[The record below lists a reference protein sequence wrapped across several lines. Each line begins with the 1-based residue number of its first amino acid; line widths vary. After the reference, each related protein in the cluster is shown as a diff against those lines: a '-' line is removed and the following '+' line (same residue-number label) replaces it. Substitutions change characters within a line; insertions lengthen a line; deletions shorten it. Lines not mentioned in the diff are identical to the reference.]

1 MNKVFKV
8 IWSKAKSAWIVVSEF
23 AKNHDAKG
31 GIHDGQKRYAWL
43 TRAVMLALVLGS
55 GTAWAAD
62 PLYGTSKEKPTFGG
76 ITIGEYPSESGYMFL
91 YGNFMVNGAY
101 GFYDTEK
108 HSFSFGQTWAV
119 THGNSPSKYAYA
131 LGETYQVGDY
141 SFAVG
146 YQAQAGK
153 YSLIL
158 GNEAGISGNDYAI
171 GLGPKTAAG
180 SYGVAIGNGT
190 RTGTGG
196 IAIGSAYSNGSTN
209 VNAAIANDPFSI
221 AIGSGSEVQQN
232 GTGNIAIGYMAQNTA
247 GADAVVLGAF
257 SKSDWRLN
265 AGQQGYAPWEGSNT
279 GNVNN
284 SIFKNSLS
292 SAAWKSTRGG
302 LSIGDITGD
311 KSAWI
316 TRQISGVAAGTQDT
330 DAVNVAQLKAS
341 MTTLSSA
348 DGTVKITPKY
358 NDDGSR
364 TFDLSA
370 SGGSGSGSGGHFV
383 SVTKNNSWESDDS
396 LKNAGNYNN
405 DGATGT
411 QSTAVGVNAQ
421 AKTQGTALGNGANAS
436 NTGATA
442 IGTGSVANG
451 TSSVALGQNASAQ
464 NDNAVAIGHGA
475 GAYNNSVSIGGN
487 AKSTAERSV
496 HIGAMTDSNTT
507 TGSASVSIGA
517 DAKATASGAASLGT
531 GAVASG
537 TDALALGQNSS
548 STGNG
553 SVAIGYQ
560 TQVSNGKE
568 HATAV
573 GTSAEANATEG
584 TVLGYNAKV
593 NGDKGVALGSGAF
606 VSAENGGKTS
616 VALGAGSQVNNGDT
630 TGTPSMAIKDTYGE
644 TSDSTTY
651 KFAGT
656 NPTGTISVGS
666 GSGSSEQT
674 RTITHVAA
682 GQVNSTSTDAINGSQ
697 LYGVTQSIE
706 KVEQNVAK
714 TATRYYSVN
723 ASDTGAGSNYL
734 NDGAHGPSSL
744 AAGNKAAAYGT
755 GSVAIGL
762 SSVAGKTTDNTETYA
777 SIAIGPYAK
786 SQGAGAIAL
795 GNSTQASGYGSLALG
810 GGATV
815 TSWGGVALGGTTS
828 TTASGGV
835 ALGTGSQASTKYGIT
850 GYLSSSK
857 TANQADS
864 VWTSTTGAVSVGG
877 GTFKVGSETKTYT
890 RQITNLAAGKQ
901 DTDAVNVAQL
911 KAVEQE
917 GLSLTGNDNQKVTQ
931 SLGGNFNITGG
942 LTGDALTGTK
952 ASTANLGVRKNA
964 AGDGLEVVMT
974 TTPSFDTVTANH
986 SITVKN
992 ASTADGTSDIF
1003 IGGNGLFMGT
1013 KKITGLAAGTDT
1025 TDAVNFGQLR
1035 AVSGD
1040 LSAFENKTIQL
1051 GGNDGGTI
1059 SRKLGENPILIQ
1071 GAGTKDN
1078 VKYSGTNLRTYVDQN
1093 GVLQILLDKE
1103 LLEDRIDVGSALA
1116 NPTDR
1121 RVNYPVVL
1129 GTDATDATI
1138 GYVGINGRN
1147 GTSAV
1152 ITSYA
1157 GSPIPGSAYN
1167 YTGSEGKSRMTR
1179 LEYTDQNGHAHHLAT
1194 MTDGLSFGGDNS
1206 QVQIDSDSD
1215 TLTGTNVI
1223 SRKLRA
1229 TEPGTKDTNNYLQIK
1244 GGADAAK
1251 LSDKN
1256 IGVQASSADGSLT
1269 VKLSQ
1274 ELTGLTSA
1282 QFGTTTI
1289 NGSGLTLGNTGISL
1303 TSSGLN
1309 NGGQKITN
1317 VQAGDISST
1326 STDAIIG
1333 SQLTNILNADGSAK
1347 GISFG
1352 AESAAGSH
1360 TNPTSVAIGGNVTL
1374 KGAGGD
1380 GTHKNLSTRVTD
1392 KGELTVTM
1400 APEIQ
1405 ENKIYVGTQI
1415 PKESSPT
1422 GKVNYPVILG
1432 ENTVGTDTYGYVGI
1446 KGKNGSQLYLTADK
1460 DTSNNTRLDYLD
1472 ANNNAHLVALTSDG
1486 YTFAGDTGTANTLAL
1501 NSTLSITGG
1510 IKDTGNLTTG
1520 NIGVV
1525 SSGNSGLTVQLA
1537 KSLTGL
1543 TDATFNSGAAQT
1555 KIDASGVTAPAYQVG
1570 TKTYIDSQ
1578 GLHANGQKVTAVQ
1591 AGNLSA
1597 DSTDAVNGSQLFA
1610 ANQKVSANT
1619 ANIADLTT
1627 RLNDAGMTFAGD
1639 SGTPVSKKLN
1649 ETLTLTGG
1657 ETSADNLTQ
1666 LSDKNIGLVADTEG
1680 KLEVRLAKN
1689 LTGLTGA
1696 AFSNGTFT
1704 TQLTGNGLTIT
1715 PTSSGNAVTLT
1726 AQNLNLGGR
1735 QLHGVQA
1742 GEVTATSTDAVNG
1755 SQLYT
1760 VKDTAEKAQAEAQ
1773 KHSTVSGS
1781 GNVAVTPSDNTDG
1794 SKNYAVSLNDTVT
1807 LGSNGTVITLDGTQ
1821 GTASFG
1827 TGTNAV
1833 KVDGT
1838 TGSITG
1844 SSLQVSGNVRA
1855 GSVAVGDIRLNSTA
1869 DAASNIAANTITGL
1883 SNTSYTST
1891 AQLVDNRAATEGELG
1906 DVIESIQNGT
1916 IVKGLLTTVKE
1927 GANISVVA
1935 DDKSGSTKTQYTIGL
1950 SDVLTGLT
1958 SAEFTNGNT
1967 GTEARTATVTS
1978 DGISLGS
1985 EDTSAQFTRTKV
1997 SAGNQ
2002 QIQHVASGLTGNLYT
2017 DAADNNAATVGDLKA
2032 QSQTLTDTGVVFAG
2046 NTGSGTLA
2054 LGKTAKI
2061 QGANL
2066 ADGATLAADYTTAN
2080 LTTATV
2086 KASDGTVTTTI
2097 YGKKDMAGRSLS
2109 LGTQDAAGAIANP
2122 VAVLKAQAASST
2134 DATQTGHLILKG
2146 TKPADTVTAA
2156 AQTSADIYVQ
2166 DGSDELSPAD
2176 SKKMTRVTYT
2186 DESSGTH
2193 ELATLEDGLKFK
2205 GDDGNTS
2212 AVLLNKTLT
2221 VTGGAD
2227 LTKLTA
2233 GNIGVTSDGKQGL
2246 TIALAKELKDLTS
2259 VDVVGEKFT
2268 TTLTGDG
2275 MTITPVGGGAT
2286 ASSLVINAST
2296 GINLGDRKVT
2306 GLAAGTIGADS
2317 TDAVNGSQLHGV
2329 QEAANQAQT
2338 EARKHSTVSV
2348 GDNNLVLTTTPESD
2362 TNGSDYALKLNN
2374 KITLGTGNNQVV
2386 LDGSDTGISSFGK
2399 QITLNGNTGAVGV
2412 TSLTANGAVNAS
2424 SVTVGDIILHS
2435 TTTPNVMK
2443 DTITGLGNTTYDD
2456 KNIVSNRAATEGQL
2470 QSLVS
2475 QINAGQISA
2484 GSTVVDGSSN
2494 ISISSSKDSTGK
2506 ITTYTASLT
2515 PELTGLTSAVF
2526 TNGKTGQEEEKNT
2539 ITSNGL
2545 SLGTYDGA
2553 ARFTRSGIS
2562 AGSQQIKNLGS
2573 GITGTDGT
2581 VTTYDTTVTGQ
2592 ADYNNAASIGDVHKL
2607 VQEKADIGTYVAGNN
2622 STKSNLALGGTIS
2635 IQGSEV
2641 GLSATDT
2648 LADKLAND
2656 YSSAN
2661 VTTQVS
2667 GSDGNVTT
2675 TLYLKKDL
2683 VGRSLTLGT
2692 IGNDGNVAESDR
2704 TASLYQ
2710 AQSKAD
2716 SDTAMTGHLFLAGEK
2731 RTASAANPTVNH
2743 TSADIFVKDGAE
2755 GNNAKGDLTNPALPV
2770 TRIYYTDEGNY
2781 TYALATMDDGFH
2793 AAGDSGQADILLN
2806 KTLNL
2811 KGGVTIDADHTAD
2824 SLLTSR
2830 NIGVVADS
2838 STNTLNLRLAKELT
2852 GLTSATFTGD
2862 TTSLTVDGTG
2872 LKLTPNTGS
2881 SANALTLTSDQIDLG
2896 GRKVQNVG
2904 SGSVAEGSTDGVNGG
2919 DVYKVQQKAEAAQ
2932 TEAAKHTTVT
2942 VSGDDLAIQSTQNPN
2957 GSTNYEVKLNDTVTL
2972 GTETAKQITLDG
2984 VNGNAAIGQQIT
2996 LEGDTG
3002 KVTAGSFSTTGNVS
3016 AGSVSVGGMT
3026 LNSAE
3031 NHPADKDK
3039 TQWVDKDTITGL
3051 SNVTYKADEIHE
3063 SRAATEGQ
3071 LQDVVS
3077 KIKSGD
3083 ISGGALSSVRAGSN
3097 ITVSSTTSTDG
3108 KKTDYQ
3114 VSLDQNLADLSSAAF
3129 TNGKTGSEMQTAVVN
3144 AGGMTLGA
3152 GENVARF
3159 TSSGISAGGQQVAK
3173 VGSGLK
3179 KVTDTSY
3186 LYDDTVAG
3194 QENYNHAANIGDV
3207 RTMLSDARDVFAG
3220 NNGTKATL
3228 TLGQTAAFKGAD
3240 LALTGSQTLEEA
3252 LAANYSNANLTA
3264 RTVGNSDGSVT
3275 TSLYM
3280 KQDMVGRSLSL
3291 GNIGTDGTVQA
3302 PAAQLYTRPVS
3313 DTDSTLMGHLKLTG
3327 EKQTGAGQ
3335 TGYTSADIFVRD
3347 ELESDLTQK
3356 DRAITRLVY
3365 RDEVDQRDHYVA
3377 TMDDGFYVQ
3386 GDDGRGNTLDLPL
3399 TSTLKIQG
3407 NTTSGSGLTAGNI
3420 GVVSDGKDTLTV
3432 QLADTLTGLKQI
3444 SFAGSTVSIGQNGI
3458 NAGGNQITSVAS
3470 GLPSGTALKDAAGA
3484 ILQNAANI
3492 GDVKNAAA
3500 AATTEVRAG
3509 RNVSI
3514 TDDDIKTAEDGHK
3527 IYTINAYFQGAD
3539 VSGSNAVVYDSK
3551 DKNKV
3556 TLGGSTS
3563 ATPVKLTNLANGNID
3578 SKSTDAV
3585 TGKQLYDV
3593 IAYRDKTINV
3603 TGSTGSTVK
3612 LNHGNTLTISG
3623 DSNISTR
3630 SSGSDTAKDGSL
3642 QVSLADNVYLKGI
3655 HIGSSYPTHSD
3666 TSVDSVTLTADAE
3679 NQTGILTLRGDA
3691 THVSDTY
3698 PRAQADISVLSA
3710 DPDQTYAAAP
3720 FLQEVYQTDNSG
3732 ITTKNQPVRLAY
3744 RDNYNTA
3751 HQIATLDD
3759 GYVFSG
3765 DNGDKNLTEKLNG
3778 TVALRGM
3785 DNEHASQIT
3794 SQNAN
3799 TYLTK
3804 NNIGVVTKP
3813 KVLNED
3819 GSTQGGEVE
3828 IRLAKD
3834 LTGLT
3839 SATFTNDNGDTAVI
3853 DAKNLKLT
3861 LKAQAEGKSP
3871 VSLTSNGL
3879 DNGKNKITNVQAG
3892 TSDLDAVNYGQIK
3905 SIINAV
3911 DGNIKGLTFAA
3922 GDNTSATVH
3931 LGDTLKIAGATDQDG
3946 AQNIHTTVKDGTMTL
3961 QLDRKIQVDELHVGQ
3976 KDSDAASLTAV
3987 KLDGETGSIG
3997 QLYLQGMGSAQANV
4011 MTKMGTASLASTE
4024 DTTTRLTYN
4033 NGNVGNTHEIAILED
4048 GLRFTGDNY
4057 VAASGDTAEQNVVKT
4072 QLDQTLSITG
4082 GQTDTQQ
4089 LTALTDK
4096 NIGVL
4101 AENGGL
4107 SVRLSKVLDG
4117 MTDIYM
4123 GDTRENSSHL
4133 TKNGLYLSPKSS
4145 TEYLAKFTADDG
4157 ISAGSQTIS
4166 DVADG
4171 VKDSDAATVGQLK
4184 NVEAKA
4190 NNATKLTVNHGQPE
4204 GNLIL
4209 TDTPDKDGIHH
4220 TYDVALSDK
4229 VIVGSTG
4236 NSITLDGTTNTING
4250 GSYVKFGGQTSST
4263 GGTSIL
4269 PLTIGWQS
4277 AGLQDVLTE
4286 EEKGSQTG
4294 NYLTGLSNTS
4304 WNPMNV
4310 GYSPSRAATEGQL
4323 RDLEKQVWENPI
4335 TFLGNH
4341 DADKTA
4347 EESKGIMAEL
4357 GSKVRI
4363 IGTGTDE
4370 DGEFDASNINVI
4382 AGKTPDRK
4390 SDALIIQMKKA
4401 PNFTTVHAGTPDEQ
4415 GVYPVS
4421 VGQVTVTRDGKTQTV
4436 DGLVITDGPMITK
4449 DGINNYG
4456 KQITHMKSGGI
4467 YNEEDKKYH
4476 YDSDEVGTNA
4486 ATIQDVKN
4494 IANAAAQSEVE
4505 GKRVTVSGVNDNI
4518 TVTTAADNPNHYQV
4532 KLSDT
4537 LKLGQDSKNN
4547 ANIII
4552 DGQKGKVTVG
4562 SGSTGNNSVIIDGN
4576 GGTVTIGNGVSGH
4589 QQVTINGNDGILSGL
4604 TNKTIDAPD
4613 FATKGRAATEEQ
4625 LKQVADNVS
4634 EIKKNNSDFQLVG
4647 EKDKDGNY
4655 TGNYQVSDDN
4665 KVKLHVQDSMHP
4677 DQVKD
4682 ITIDNV
4688 AKASDLGD
4696 VSQISEDIQNKENNN
4711 VVGALN
4717 NLNQKVKE
4725 AASGS
4730 WESQINGE
4738 TVKKVKAGDVQN
4750 FTSGDNIQLSN
4761 DNGAIQIATRKDVS
4775 FDKVTIGSGTSGHS
4789 RVTISGKDGTM
4800 TGLTNKTWD
4809 ANNIISGRA
4818 ATEDQL
4824 KQAVGDA
4831 KQAAQQNDTHVKA
4844 NTYKVSDDHK
4854 VSLDVVDGTGA
4865 KKGSVV
4871 IDNVAK
4877 ATDIGD
4883 ISKIDEDIR
4892 NKENNNIV
4900 DSLNNLN
4907 KKIQENSGNV
4917 QAGWTSK
4924 IDGVDVK
4931 TVTPKDKQNFQN
4943 FESGD
4948 NIQLSNDK
4956 GAIQITTKKDVSFDK
4971 VTIGSGDSQMTLD
4984 KDGLQAGKVKV
4995 SSEGINAGGNRIQ
5008 GVADGKKKDD
5018 AATVGQVAQV
5028 ADAAGTAINTLGNHI
5043 NRLDRRINKV
5053 GAGAAALAALHPDPN
5068 SDDDLSF
5075 SAGIGNY
5082 RGSTAAA
5089 IGAFYRPSDNVTVS
5103 MGATVGNGENM
5114 VNAGVTI
5121 GVGEGVGRNPS
5132 TRKDMI
5138 REISQLKE
5146 ANAAKE
5152 AEVRDLKKQV
5162 QTLQK
5167 QNEDTQEKLKRIME
5181 KLGI

>member
-1 MNKVFKV
+1 MNKIFKV
-8 IWSKAKSAWIVVSEF
+8 IWSKARSAWVVVSEI
-23 AKNHDAKG
+23 AKNHGSKDG
-31 GIHDGQKRYAWL
+31 VVHDRRNRYIWL
-43 TRAVMLALVLGS
+43 ARAITLTLVLGS
-55 GTAWAAD
+55 TAVVPAYAAAGEKVQYD
-62 PLYGTSKEKPTFGG
+62 GVTIGDYPHTQGDLFVYGTSKFYGTVLFND
-76 ITIGEYPSESGYMFL
+76 GEF
-91 YGNFMVNGAY
+91 AY
-101 GFYDTEK
+101 DSQK
-108 HSFSFGQTWAV
+108 HGFSFGKAQY
-119 THGNSPSKYAYA
+119 NSKLYNYSIAIGDT
-131 LGETYQVGDY
+131 GEGSDY
-141 SFAVG
+141 SIIFGHNSFGKGTYDVVIG
-146 YQAQAGK
+146 DNAQAEK
-153 YSLIL
+153 A
-158 GNEAGISGNDYAI
+158 NA
-171 GLGPKTAAG
+171 
-180 SYGVAIGNGT
+180 VAIGKSASAQGT
-190 RTGTGG
+190 SSIVLGESAHATADDGMAIGHSSESTMAGALAFGKETKAHGMDAVAIGTGAQANNNPYG
-196 IAIGSAYSNGSTN
+196 IAIGKNAI
-209 VNAAIANDPFSI
+209 VNNQGSI
-221 AIGSGSEVQQN
+221 AIGQDSSSDHPYG
-232 GTGNIAIGYMAQNTA
+232 IAIGGNNVGEKGANANGTYSIAL
-247 GADAVVLGAF
+247 GADSLVNGAEAGTAIGYGAKVDDSDSKDGVALGAY
-257 SKSDWRLN
+257 SVSNWATK
-265 AGQQGYAPWEGSNT
+265 AGIQGYLPWEGSNG
-279 GNVNN
+279 GNVQN
-284 SIFKNSLS
+284 STFQSAIS
-292 SAAWKSTRGG
+292 SPIWKSTTAGV
-302 LSIGDITGD
+302 SIGDTSNGD
-311 KSAWI
+311 KSKWI
-316 TRQISGVAAGTQDT
+316 TRQLTGLAAGTNDY

-341 MTTLSSA
+341 MTQLSSA
-348 DGTVKITPKY
+348 DGTVKITPIY

-364 TFDLSA
+364 TFDLST

-383 SVTKNNSWESDDS
+383 SVTKNNASDSDDS

-464 NDNAVAIGHGA
+464 NDNAVAIGHGS
-475 GAYNNSVSIGGN
+475 GAYANSVAIGGN
-487 AKSTAERSV
+487 ARSTAERSV

-517 DAKATASGAASLGT
+517 DAQATASGSASLGT

-537 TDALALGQNSS
+537 TDSLALGQNSS

-553 SVAIGYQ
+553 SIAIGYQ
-560 TQVSNGKE
+560 TKVTSNKE

-573 GTSAEANATEG
+573 GTSAEVNATEG

-593 NGDKGVALGSGAF
+593 NGDKGVALGSGAY
-606 VSAENGGKTS
+606 VAAENGNKTS

-630 TGTPSMAIKDTYGE
+630 VGTSSLSIKDTYGE

-651 KFAGT
+651 NFAGT

-682 GQVNSTSTDAINGSQ
+682 GRVSSTSTDAINGSQ

-723 ASDTGAGSNYL
+723 ATDTGTGSNYL
-734 NDGAHGPSSL
+734 NDGAHGNNSL
-744 AAGNKAAAYGT
+744 AAGNKAQAYGV
-755 GSVAIGL
+755 GSLAIGY
-762 SSVAGKTTDNTETYA
+762 SSLAGSA
-777 SIAIGPYAK
+777 SNDDTLFSSMAIGPYAK
-786 SQGAGAIAL
+786 AQGTGAIAF
-795 GNSTQASGYGSLALG
+795 GNSSNSSGFGGVALG

-815 TSWGGVALGGTTS
+815 SSYGGVALGGTSS
-828 TTASGGV
+828 TTATGGV
-835 ALGTGSQASTKYGIT
+835 ALGTGSQASTAAGLA
-850 GYLSSSK
+850 GYLSGK
-857 TANQADS
+857 KKAEQADS
-864 VWTSTTGAVSVGG
+864 VWTSTIGAVSLGG
-877 GTFKVGSETKTYT
+877 GKFKTDSGEKIYT
-890 RQITNLAAGKQ
+890 RQITNLAAGTN

-942 LTGDALTGTK
+942 LTGDALKDGA

-964 AGDGLEVVMT
+964 KGDGLEVVMT
-974 TTPSFDTVTANH
+974 TTPSFDSVTAQN

-992 ASTADGTSDIF
+992 ASTADGTSDISLN
-1003 IGGNGLFMGT
+1003 GNGLFMGS
-1013 KKITGLAAGTDT
+1013 KKITGLADGSDT
-1025 TDAVNFGQLR
+1025 TDAVNFGQLS
-1035 AVSGD
+1035 AVSSD
-1040 LSAFENKTIQL
+1040 LSAFENKTIQV
-1051 GGNDGGTI
+1051 GGNVGGTI

-1078 VKYSGTNLRTYVDQN
+1078 VKYSGTNLKTYVDQD

-1116 NPTDR
+1116 NPTDS
-1121 RVNYPVVL
+1121 RVNHPVVL
-1129 GTDATDATI
+1129 GTDNTDATI
-1138 GYVGINGRN
+1138 GYVGINGRS

-1157 GSPIPGSAYN
+1157 GSPIPDSDFN
-1167 YTGSEGKSRMTR
+1167 YTDSEGKSRMTR
-1179 LEYTDQNGHAHHLAT
+1179 LEYTDQAGHTHHLAT
-1194 MTDGLSFGGDNS
+1194 LTDGLTFGGDNS
-1206 QVQIDSDSD
+1206 QVQIDSESG
-1215 TLTGTNVI
+1215 TVSGTNVI

-1229 TEPGTKDTNNYLQIK
+1229 KEYGKDTTTNYLQIK

-1251 LSDKN
+1251 LSDGN

-1289 NGSGLTLGNTGISL
+1289 DGSGLKLGNTGISL
-1303 TSSGLN
+1303 TASGLD
-1309 NGGQKITN
+1309 NGGKKITN
-1317 VQAGDISST
+1317 VAAGTISST

-1352 AESAAGSH
+1352 ADSAAGSH
-1360 TNPTSVAIGGNVTL
+1360 TNPTSVAIGGTVTL

-1380 GTHKNLSTRVTD
+1380 TSHKNLSTQVTD
-1392 KGELTVTM
+1392 KGELTVTL

-1415 PKESSPT
+1415 QKESSPT
-1422 GKVNYPVILG
+1422 GKVNYPIILG

-1446 KGKNGSQLYLTADK
+1446 KGKDNSQLYLTSDQDASGK
-1460 DTSNNTRLDYLD
+1460 TRLDYLD
-1472 ANNNAHLVALTSDG
+1472 TQNNAHLVALTSDG

-1510 IKDTGNLTTG
+1510 INDAGKLTQN

-1525 SSGNSGLTVQLA
+1525 SSGNDGLTVQLA

-1570 TKTYIDSQ
+1570 TKTYIDSN
-1578 GLHANGQKVTAVQ
+1578 GLNANGQKVTAVQ
-1591 AGNLSA
+1591 AGALST

-1610 ANQKVSANT
+1610 TNQKVSTNT
-1619 ANIADLTT
+1619 TNISGLTT
-1627 RLNDAGMTFAGD
+1627 RLDGAGMTFAGD
-1639 SGTPVSKKLN
+1639 SGTPVTKKLN

-1657 ETSADNLTQ
+1657 ETSVDNLTQ
-1666 LSDKNIGLVADTEG
+1666 LSDKNIGLVADGNG

-1696 AFSNGTFT
+1696 AFSNGNFT
-1704 TQLTGNGLTIT
+1704 TQITGNGLTIT
-1715 PTSSGNAVTLT
+1715 PTSSGNAVNLT
-1726 AQNLNLGGR
+1726 AQKLDLGDR

-1742 GEVTATSTDAVNG
+1742 GDVSATSTDAVNG

-1760 VKDTAEKAQAEAQ
+1760 VKDTAGKAQAEAQ

-1781 GNVAVTPSDNTDG
+1781 GNVDVTPSDNTDG
-1794 SKNYAVSLNDTVT
+1794 SQNYTVSLKDTVT
-1807 LGSNGTVITLDGTQ
+1807 LGSNGTAITLDGTQ

-1827 TGTNAV
+1827 TGTSAV
-1833 KVDGT
+1833 TVNGT
-1838 TGSITG
+1838 TGAITG

-1855 GSVAVGDIRLNSTA
+1855 GSVAVGDIRLNSAADTA
-1869 DAASNIAANTITGL
+1869 GNITANTITGL

-1906 DVIESIQNGT
+1906 DVIASIQNGT

-1927 GANISVVA
+1927 GSNISVVA
-1935 DDKSGSTKTQYTIGL
+1935 DDKTDSSKTQYTIGL
-1950 SDVLTGLT
+1950 SPVLTGLT
-1958 SAEFTNGNT
+1958 SAQFTNGKT
-1967 GTEARTATVTS
+1967 GTDAQTAVVTS

-1985 EDTSAQFTRTKV
+1985 EDTSAQFTRTKI

-2002 QIQHVASGLTGNLYT
+2002 QIENVASGLTGKTYT
-2017 DAADNNAATVGDLKA
+2017 DASDNNAATIGDLKA
-2032 QSQTLTDTGVVFAG
+2032 QNQTLTDTGIAFAG
-2046 NTGSGTLA
+2046 NTGKETLS

-2061 QGANL
+2061 QGSDLAN
-2066 ADGATLAADYTTAN
+2066 GTTLAEDYTTAN
-2080 LTTATV
+2080 LTTATA
-2086 KASDGTVTTTI
+2086 KAADGTVTTTI

-2134 DATQTGHLILKG
+2134 DTTQTGHLVLKG
-2146 TKPADTVTAA
+2146 TKPADTVTSA

-2186 DESSGTH
+2186 DESSGIH

-2212 AVLLNKTLT
+2212 AVLLNDTLT

-2227 LTKLTA
+2227 TSKLTA
-2233 GNIGVTSDGKQGL
+2233 GNIGVTSDGNQGL

-2259 VDVVGEKFT
+2259 VSVTGEKFA

-2275 MTITPVGGGAT
+2275 MTIAPVESGAT

-2296 GINLGDRKVT
+2296 GINLGNRKVT

-2317 TDAVNGSQLHGV
+2317 TDAVNGSQLYTV
-2329 QEAANQAQT
+2329 KDTAEKAQAEAK
-2338 EARKHSTVSV
+2338 KHSTVSV
-2348 GDNNLVLTTTPESD
+2348 GDNNLVLTPTAESD
-2362 TNGSDYALKLNN
+2362 TKGADYALKLNN
-2374 KITLGTGNNQVV
+2374 KITLGTGDSQVV
-2386 LDGSDTGISSFGK
+2386 LDGSDTGTSSFGK
-2399 QITLNGNTGAVGV
+2399 QITLNGATGAVGV
-2412 TSLTANGAVNAS
+2412 TSLTASGAVNAS
-2424 SVTVGDIILHS
+2424 SVTVGDIILHSTADS

-2475 QINAGQISA
+2475 QINAGKISA
-2484 GSTVVDGSSN
+2484 GSTIVAGSSN
-2494 ISISSSKDSTGK
+2494 ISISSSKDDTGK

-2526 TNGKTGQEEEKNT
+2526 TNGKTGKEEETNT
-2539 ITSNGL
+2539 LTANGL
-2545 SLGTYDGA
+2545 TLGTDDGA

-2581 VTTYDTTVTGQ
+2581 VSIYDTTVTGQ
-2592 ADYNNAASIGDVHKL
+2592 ADYNNAASIGDVQKL
-2607 VQEKADIGTYVAGNN
+2607 VQEKAAVGTNVAGNN
-2622 STKSNLALGGTIS
+2622 STQAKLALGGTIS
-2635 IQGSEV
+2635 VKGSDV
-2641 GLSATDT
+2641 ALSSTET
-2648 LADKLAND
+2648 LTDKLAND

-2661 VTTQVS
+2661 VTTQVT
-2667 GSDGNVTT
+2667 GSDGNATT
-2675 TLYLKKDL
+2675 TVYLKKDL

-2692 IGNDGNVAESDR
+2692 IGSDGNVANGDR

-2710 AQSKAD
+2710 AQSQA
-2716 SDTAMTGHLFLAGEK
+2716 SGDTAMVGHLFLAGEK
-2731 RTASAANPTVNH
+2731 RMAYAENPTVTH
-2743 TSADIFVKDGAE
+2743 TSADLFVKDGAE
-2755 GNNAKGDLTNPALPV
+2755 GDNAKGDLLNPDTPV
-2770 TRIYYTDEGNY
+2770 TRIYYKDEGNY

-2793 AAGDSGQADILLN
+2793 AAGDSGKADILLN

-2811 KGGVTIDADHTAD
+2811 KGGLTIGTGQTAD
-2824 SLLTSR
+2824 ALLTSG

-2838 STNTLNLRLAKELT
+2838 STDTLNLRLAKKLQD
-2852 GLTSATFTGD
+2852 LTSATFIGD

-2872 LKLTPNTGS
+2872 LKLTPNAGS
-2881 SANALTLTSDQIDLG
+2881 SAKALTLTSDQIDLG
-2896 GRKVQNVG
+2896 GRKLQNVG
-2904 SGSVAEGSTDGVNGG
+2904 SGSVAKGSTDGVNGD

-2932 TEAAKHTTVT
+2932 TEAAKHTTVS
-2942 VSGDDLAIQSTQNPN
+2942 VSGDDLALQTTSNAN
-2957 GSTNYEVKLNDTVTL
+2957 GSTNYELKLKDQVTL
-2972 GTETAKQITLDG
+2972 GKETAKQIALDG
-2984 VNGNAAIGQQIT
+2984 ANGTASVGQQIT
-2996 LEGDTG
+2996 LEGETG
-3002 KVTAGSFSTTGNVS
+3002 KVTAASFSTTGNVA

-3026 LNSAE
+3026 LNSADS
-3031 NHPADKDK
+3031 HPADKDK
-3039 TQWVDKDTITGL
+3039 TQWVDKDTLTGL

-3077 KIKSGD
+3077 KIKNGD
-3083 ISGGALSSVRAGSN
+3083 ISGGALTSVSQGSN
-3097 ITVSSTTSTDG
+3097 ITVSSTPSTDG

-3114 VSLDQNLADLSSAAF
+3114 VSLAKDLSDLSSAAF
-3129 TNGKTGSEMQTAVVN
+3129 TNGKTGSDAQTAVVD
-3144 AGGMTLGA
+3144 ATGLSLGQ
-3152 GENVARF
+3152 GEEAARF
-3159 TSSGISAGGQQVAK
+3159 TRSGISAGGQQVEK
-3173 VGSGLK
+3173 VGSDLK
-3179 KVTDTSY
+3179 KVSDTSY

-3220 NNGTKATL
+3220 NNGTTATL
-3228 TLGQTAAFKGAD
+3228 TLGKTAAFQGSD
-3240 LALTGSQTLEEA
+3240 VALTGSQTLEEA
-3252 LAANYSNANLTA
+3252 LAADYSKANLTA

-3291 GNIGTDGTVQA
+3291 GNIGDDGKVA
-3302 PAAQLYTRPVS
+3302 DPSAQLYTQPAS
-3313 DTDSTLMGHLKLTG
+3313 DTDSTLTGHLKLTG
-3327 EKQTGAGQ
+3327 IKEAQDRQTSS
-3335 TGYTSADIFVRD
+3335 TSADIYVKDAPGSDRTD
-3347 ELESDLTQK
+3347 EN
-3356 DRAITRLVY
+3356 RAVTRLMY
-3365 RDEVDQRDHYVA
+3365 RDGVDQRDHTVA
-3377 TMDDGFYVQ
+3377 TLDDGFYVQ
-3386 GDDGRGNTLDLPL
+3386 GDTNQGNTLNLPL

-3407 NTTSGSGLTAGNI
+3407 NTTAGSGLTAGNI

-3432 QLADTLTGLKQI
+3432 QLADTLTGLKKI
-3444 SFAGSTVSIGQNGI
+3444 SFAGSTVSIGQEGI
-3458 NAGGNQITSVAS
+3458 NAGSKQIVNVAS
-3470 GLPSGTALKDAAGA
+3470 GLPSGTALKDASGTT
-3484 ILQNAANI
+3484 LQNAANI
-3492 GDVKNAAA
+3492 GDVKNAAT

-3514 TDDDIKTAEDGHK
+3514 TDKDIQTDKDGHK
-3527 IYTINAYFQGAD
+3527 IYTINADFQGAD
-3539 VSGSNAVVYDSK
+3539 VSGSNAVVYDSDAK
-3551 DKNKV
+3551 TQV
-3556 TLGGSTS
+3556 TLGGSSS
-3563 ATPVKLTNLANGNID
+3563 ASPVKLTNLADGAI
-3578 SKSTDAV
+3578 SSTSTDAV
-3585 TGKQLYDV
+3585 TGRQLNEV
-3593 IAYRDKTINV
+3593 ITYRNQTINV
-3603 TGSTGSTVK
+3603 AGDTGSAVK
-3612 LNHGNTLTISG
+3612 LNHGNTLTVSG
-3623 DSNISTR
+3623 DPNISTS
-3630 SSGSDTAKDGSL
+3630 SSGSDTAKDGTL
-3642 QVSLADNVYLKGI
+3642 QVSLKDNVYLQGV
-3655 HIGSSYPTHSD
+3655 HIGSTYPTHDD
-3666 TSVDSVTLTADAE
+3666 TSVDSVALTADGT

-3691 THVSDTY
+3691 THVSDAY

-3710 DPDQTYAAAP
+3710 APGQTYMATP
-3720 FLQEVYQTDNSG
+3720 FLQEVYQTSSSG
-3732 ITTKNQPVRLAY
+3732 TTTKNQPVRLAY

-3785 DNEHASQIT
+3785 DNAHASQIT
-3794 SQNAN
+3794 SDTAN

-3804 NNIGVVTKP
+3804 NNIGVMTKP

-3828 IRLAKD
+3828 IRLAKE

-3861 LKAQAEGKSP
+3861 LNAQAEGKSP

-3879 DNGKNKITNVQAG
+3879 DNGKNKITNVAAG
-3892 TSDLDAVNYGQIK
+3892 TSDTDAVNYGQIK
-3905 SIINAV
+3905 SIINAD

-3961 QLDRKIQVDELHVGQ
+3961 QLDRKVQVDELHVGQ
-3976 KDSDAASLTAV
+3976 KGSDAASLTAV
-3987 KLDGETGSIG
+3987 KMDGETGSIG
-3997 QLYLQGMGSAQANV
+3997 QLHLQGMGNAQANI
-4011 MTKMGTASLASTE
+4011 MTKMGTASLAST
-4024 DTTTRLTYN
+4024 DATTTRLTYN
-4033 NGNVGNTHEIAILED
+4033 NGNVGNAHEVAILED

-4057 VAASGDTAEQNVVKT
+4057 VAASGSTLEQNVVKT

-4082 GQTDTQQ
+4082 GQSDTGA

-4096 NIGVL
+4096 NIGVV
-4101 AENGGL
+4101 AEDGGL

-4123 GDTRENSSHL
+4123 GNNRENASHL
-4133 TKNGLYLSPKSS
+4133 TKTGLYLIPKSS
-4145 TEYLAKFTADDG
+4145 TEYVAKFTADDG
-4157 ISAGSQTIS
+4157 ISAGSQTIN

-4190 NNATKLTVNHGQPE
+4190 NNATKLTVNHGQSE
-4204 GNLIL
+4204 GNLTL
-4209 TDTPDKDGIHH
+4209 TDTLDKDGIHH

-4229 VIVGSTG
+4229 VTVGSAG
-4236 NSITLDGTTNTING
+4236 QSITLDGTANTING
-4250 GSYVKFGGQTSST
+4250 GSYVQFGGQTSST
-4263 GGTSIL
+4263 GNVIAN
-4269 PLTIGWQS
+4269 PLSIGWQS
-4277 AGLQDVLTE
+4277 AALQDVITE
-4286 EEKGSQTG
+4286 EAKGSQTG
-4294 NYLTGLSNTS
+4294 NFIDGLSNTS
-4304 WNPMNV
+4304 WDPVNV
-4310 GYSPSRAATEGQL
+4310 GYSPNRAATEGQL

-4347 EESKGIMAEL
+4347 EESQGITAEL

-4363 IGTGTDE
+4363 IGTGT
-4370 DGEFDASNINVI
+4370 GEAGDFDASNLNVI
-4382 AGKTPDRK
+4382 AGKTPDGK

-4401 PNFTTVHAGTPDEQ
+4401 PSFTTVHAGTPDAQ

-4421 VGQVTVTRDGKTQTV
+4421 VGQVTVTRDGKTETV
-4436 DGLVITDGPMITK
+4436 DGVVITDGPMITK

-4476 YDSDEVGTNA
+4476 YESDEVGTNA

-4505 GKRVTVSGVNDNI
+4505 AKRVTVSGVNDNI
-4518 TVTTAADNPNHYQV
+4518 TVTPAADNPNHYQV
-4532 KLSDT
+4532 QLSNT
-4537 LKLGQDSKNN
+4537 LKLGQDAKSNP
-4547 ANIII
+4547 NILI
-4552 DGQKGKVTVG
+4552 DGQNGKVTVG
-4562 SGSTGNNSVIIDGN
+4562 SGSTGNNSVVIDGN
-4576 GGTVTIGNGVSGH
+4576 GGTVTIGNGTSGH
-4589 QQVTINGNDGILSGL
+4589 KKVTLNGNDGTISGL
-4604 TNKTIDAPD
+4604 TNTSITASD
-4613 FATKGRAATEEQ
+4613 FATQGRAATEEQ

-4634 EIKKNNSDFQLVG
+4634 EIKKNNSDYQLVG
-4647 EKDKDGNY
+4647 EKDKEGNY
-4655 TGNYQVSDDN
+4655 TGDYKVSDGN
-4665 KVKLHVQDSMHP
+4665 QVKLHVQDSMHP

-4696 VSQISEDIQNKENNN
+4696 VSQISDDIQNKENNN

-4725 AASGS
+4725 AANGS

-4761 DNGAIQIATRKDVS
+4761 DNGAIKIA
-4775 FDKVTIGSGTSGHS
+4775 
-4789 RVTISGKDGTM
+4789 
-4800 TGLTNKTWD
+4800 
-4809 ANNIISGRA
+4809 
-4818 ATEDQL
+4818 
-4824 KQAVGDA
+4824 
-4831 KQAAQQNDTHVKA
+4831 
-4844 NTYKVSDDHK
+4844 
-4854 VSLDVVDGTGA
+4854 
-4865 KKGSVV
+4865 
-4871 IDNVAK
+4871 
-4877 ATDIGD
+4877 
-4883 ISKIDEDIR
+4883 
-4892 NKENNNIV
+4892 
-4900 DSLNNLN
+4900 
-4907 KKIQENSGNV
+4907 
-4917 QAGWTSK
+4917 
-4924 IDGVDVK
+4924 
-4931 TVTPKDKQNFQN
+4931 
-4943 FESGD
+4943 
-4948 NIQLSNDK
+4948 
-4956 GAIQITTKKDVSFDK
+4956 TKKDVSFDK
-4971 VTIGSGDSQMTLD
+4971 VTIGSGDSKMTLD

-4995 SSEGINAGGNRIQ
+4995 SSEGIDAGGNRIQ
-5008 GVADGKKKDD
+5008 GVADGKEKDD
-5018 AATVGQVAQV
+5018 AATVGQLAQV
-5028 ADAAGTAINTLGNHI
+5028 ADAAGEAINSLGNHLSRLDTRI
-5043 NRLDRRINKV
+5043 NRV

-5068 SDDDLSF
+5068 GDDAWSI

-5082 RGSTAAA
+5082 RNSTAAA
-5089 IGAFYRPSDNVTVS
+5089 IGAFYRPNDNMIVS

-5114 VNAGVTI
+5114 INAGVTVGI
-5121 GVGEGVGRNPS
+5121 GSGVSRGPVS
-5132 TRKDMI
+5132 KAALV
-5138 REISQLKE
+5138 REISALKQE
-5146 ANAAKE
+5146 NQAKD
-5152 AEVRDLKKQV
+5152 AEVKNLKNQV
-5162 QTLQK
+5162 QELQK
-5167 QNEDTQEKLKRIME
+5167 QNQDTQEKLDRIME
-5181 KLGI
+5181 KLGLK

>member
-1 MNKVFKV
+1 MNKIYKV
-8 IWSKAKSAWIVVSEF
+8 IWSKVRCAWVVVSEI
-23 AKNHDAKG
+23 ARNHGAKG
-31 GIHDGQKRYAWL
+31 RSVHEGRKGASLLAGALLLGLL
-43 TRAVMLALVLGS
+43 TGN
-55 GTAWAAD
+55 GTVWAAAGEKVQYD
-62 PLYGTSKEKPTFGG
+62 SVTIGDYPNKQGDLFVYGTSKFYGTLLFND
-76 ITIGEYPSESGYMFL
+76 GEF
-91 YGNFMVNGAY
+91 AY
-101 GFYDTEK
+101 DSQK
-108 HSFSFGQTWAV
+108 HGFSFGKAQYNSKLYNYSIAIGDTGEGSDYSIVLGRNASGKGTYDVVIGDTAYAEKANAV
-119 THGNSPSKYAYA
+119 AIGKSASAQGTSSIA
-131 LGETYQVGDY
+131 LGESAHATAEDGM
-141 SFAVG
+141 
-146 YQAQAGK
+146 
-153 YSLIL
+153 
-158 GNEAGISGNDYAI
+158 AI
-171 GLGPKTAAG
+171 GHSSESTMAG
-180 SYGVAIGNGT
+180 ALAFGKEAKAHGTDAVAIG
-190 RTGTGG
+190 TGAQANNNPYG
-196 IAIGSAYSNGSTN
+196 IAIGKNAI
-209 VNAAIANDPFSI
+209 VNNQGSI
-221 AIGSGSEVQQN
+221 AIGQDSSSDHPYG
-232 GTGNIAIGYMAQNTA
+232 IAIGGNNVGEKGANANGTYSIAL
-247 GADAVVLGAF
+247 GADSLVNGAEGGAAIGYGAKVDGANAKDGVALGAY
-257 SKSDWRLN
+257 SVSNWATQ
-265 AGQQGYAPWEGSNT
+265 AGVQGYFPWEGSNT
-279 GNVNN
+279 GNIQN
-284 SIFKNSLS
+284 STFQSAIS
-292 SAAWKSTRGG
+292 SPIWKSTTAGV
-302 LSIGDITGD
+302 SIGDTTNGD
-311 KSAWI
+311 KAKWI
-316 TRQISGVAAGTQDT
+316 TRQLTGLAAGTNDY

-383 SVTKNNSWESDDS
+383 SVTKNNSLESDDS

-405 DGATGT
+405 DGAKGT

-421 AKTQGTALGNGANAS
+421 AQTQGTALGNGADAS

-464 NDNAVAIGHGA
+464 NDNAVAIGHGS
-475 GAYNNSVSIGGN
+475 GAYADSVAIGGN
-487 AKSTAERSV
+487 ARSTAERSV
-496 HIGAMTDSNTT
+496 HIGAMTDSKIT

-517 DAKATASGAASLGT
+517 DAQATASGAASFGT

-548 STGNG
+548 STGSG

-560 TQVSNGKE
+560 TKVTSNKE

-584 TVLGYNAKV
+584 TVLGYSAKV

-606 VSAENGGKTS
+606 VAAENGNKTS
-616 VALGAGSQVNNGDT
+616 VALGAGSQVNDGDT
-630 TGTPSMAIKDTYGE
+630 VGTASLSIKDTYGE
-644 TSDSTTY
+644 NSDSTTY
-651 KFAGT
+651 QFAGT
-656 NPTGTISVGS
+656 NPTGTVSIGS

-682 GQVNSTSTDAINGSQ
+682 GRVSSTSTDAINGSQ

-723 ASDTGAGSNYL
+723 ATDTGTGSNYL
-734 NDGAHGPSSL
+734 NDGAHGLNSL
-744 AAGNKAAAYGT
+744 AAGNKAQAYGV
-755 GSVAIGL
+755 GSLAIGY
-762 SSVAGKTTDNTETYA
+762 SSLAGSA
-777 SIAIGPYAK
+777 SNDATLFSSMAIGPYAK
-786 SQGAGAIAL
+786 AQGTGAIAF
-795 GNSTQASGYGSLALG
+795 GNSSSSTGFGGVALG
-810 GGATV
+810 GGANV
-815 TSWGGVALGGTTS
+815 SSYGGVALGGTSSATV
-828 TTASGGV
+828 TGGV
-835 ALGTGSQASTKYGIT
+835 ALGTGSQASTAAGLA
-850 GYLSSSK
+850 GYLSGSK
-857 TANQADS
+857 KADQADS
-864 VWTSTTGAVSVGG
+864 VWTSTIGAVSLGG
-877 GTFKVGSETKTYT
+877 GTFKTDSGEKIYT
-890 RQITNLAAGKQ
+890 RQITNLAAGTK

-911 KAVEQE
+911 KALEQE

-931 SLGGNFNITGG
+931 SLGGNFNLTGG
-942 LTGDALTGTK
+942 LTGDALKDGA

-964 AGDGLEVVMT
+964 NGDSLEVVMT
-974 TTPSFDTVTANH
+974 TTPSFDSVTAKN

-992 ASTADGTSDIF
+992 ASTADGTSDISLN
-1003 IGGNGLFMGT
+1003 GNGLFMGS
-1013 KKITGLAAGTDT
+1013 KKITGLAAGTEN
-1025 TDAVNFGQLR
+1025 TDAVNFGQLSK
-1035 AVSGD
+1035 VSNE
-1040 LSAFENKTIQL
+1040 LTAFENKTIQV
-1051 GGNDGGTI
+1051 GGNGGGTI
-1059 SRKLGENPILIQ
+1059 ARKLGENPILIQ
-1071 GAGTKDN
+1071 GTGTKDN
-1078 VKYSGTNLRTYVDQN
+1078 ANYSGTNLKTYVDEN

-1103 LLEDRIDVGSALA
+1103 LVEDRIDVGSALA
-1116 NPTDR
+1116 EPKDS

-1129 GTDATDATI
+1129 GTDKSDATI
-1138 GYVGINGRN
+1138 GYVGINGKN

-1157 GSPIPGSAYN
+1157 GSPIPGSDFN
-1167 YTGSEGKSRMTR
+1167 YTDSEGKSRMTR
-1179 LEYTDQNGHAHHLAT
+1179 LEYTDQEGHAHHLAT
-1194 MTDGLSFGGDNS
+1194 LTDGLSFGGDNS

-1215 TLTGTNVI
+1215 TVSGTNVI

-1229 TEPGTKDTNNYLQIK
+1229 TEPGKNATANYLQIK
-1244 GGADAAK
+1244 GGADATK
-1251 LSDKN
+1251 LSDRN
-1256 IGVQASSADGSLT
+1256 IGVQASSEDGSLT
-1269 VKLSQ
+1269 IKLSQ

-1289 NGSGLTLGNTGISL
+1289 DGSGLTLGTTGISL
-1303 TSSGLN
+1303 TASGLN
-1309 NGGQKITN
+1309 NGGKKITN
-1317 VQAGDISST
+1317 VKAGDISST

-1360 TNPTSVAIGGNVTL
+1360 TNPTSVAIGGIVTL

-1380 GTHKNLSTRVTD
+1380 SSHKNLSTQVTE

-1422 GKVNYPVILG
+1422 GKVNYPIILG

-1446 KGKNGSQLYLTADK
+1446 KGKNNSQLYLTADQ
-1460 DTSNNTRLDYLD
+1460 DASGSTRLDYLD
-1472 ANNNAHLVALTSDG
+1472 TQNNAHLVALTSDG

-1510 IKDTGNLTTG
+1510 IKDTGNLPTG

-1525 SSGNSGLTVQLA
+1525 SSGNGGLTVQLA

-1570 TKTYIDSQ
+1570 MKTYIDSD
-1578 GLHANGQKVTAVQ
+1578 GLHANDQKVTGVK
-1591 AGNLSA
+1591 AGTLDA

-1610 ANQKVSANT
+1610 TNQNVTKNAG
-1619 ANIADLTT
+1619 NITDLTA
-1627 RLNDAGMTFAGD
+1627 RLDGAGMTFAGD
-1639 SGTPVSKKLN
+1639 SGTPVTKKLN

-1657 ETSADNLTQ
+1657 ETSIDGLTQ
-1666 LSDKNIGLVADTEG
+1666 LSDKNIGLVADGNG
-1680 KLEVRLAKN
+1680 KLEVRLAKD

-1696 AFSNGTFT
+1696 AFSNGNFT

-1726 AQNLNLGGR
+1726 AQKLDLGGR

-1742 GEVTATSTDAVNG
+1742 GEVSATSTDAVNG
-1755 SQLYT
+1755 SQLHG
-1760 VKDTAEKAQAEAQ
+1760 VQEKASQAQAEAQ

-1781 GNVAVTPSDNTDG
+1781 GNVDVAPSDSTDG
-1794 SKNYAVSLNDTVT
+1794 SKNYTVSLKDTVT
-1807 LGSNGTVITLDGTQ
+1807 LGSNGTAITLNGTK
-1821 GTASFG
+1821 GNASFG
-1827 TGTNAV
+1827 SGTSAV
-1833 KVDGT
+1833 TVDGT
-1838 TGSITG
+1838 TGAITG
-1844 SSLQVSGNVRA
+1844 SSLLVSGNVQA
-1855 GSVAVGDIRLNSTA
+1855 GSVAVGNIHLNSTA
-1869 DAASNIAANTITGL
+1869 DAAHNIAADTITGL

-1891 AQLVDNRAATEGELG
+1891 TQLVDSRAATEGELG
-1906 DVIESIQNGT
+1906 DVIASIQNGS

-1927 GANISVVA
+1927 GSNISVVA
-1935 DDKSGSTKTQYTIGL
+1935 DDKSDPSKTQYTIGL
-1950 SDVLTGLT
+1950 SPVLTGLT
-1958 SAEFTNGNT
+1958 SAQFTNGKT
-1967 GTEARTATVTS
+1967 GTEAQTAVVTS

-2032 QSQTLTDTGVVFAG
+2032 QSKSLTDTGIVFAG
-2046 NTGSGTLA
+2046 NTGKETLA

-2061 QGANL
+2061 QGADL
-2066 ADGATLAADYTTAN
+2066 ADGTTLVEDYTTAN
-2080 LTTATV
+2080 LTTATA
-2086 KASDGTVTTTI
+2086 KAADGTVTTTI

-2109 LGTQDAAGAIANP
+2109 LGAQDANGAIANP

-2134 DATQTGHLILKG
+2134 DTTQTGHLLLKG
-2146 TKPADTVTAA
+2146 TKPTDTVTAA
-2156 AQTSADIYVQ
+2156 DQTSADIYVQ
-2166 DGSDELSPAD
+2166 DGSDELQPAD
-2176 SKKMTRVTYT
+2176 SKKMTRVMYA
-2186 DESSGTH
+2186 DESTGTH

-2212 AVLLNKTLT
+2212 SVLLNGTLD

-2227 LTKLTA
+2227 TGKLTA

-2259 VDVVGEKFT
+2259 VAVTGEKFT

-2275 MTITPVGGGAT
+2275 LTIAPAAGNSGVD
-2286 ASSLVINAST
+2286 SLVINAST
-2296 GINLGDRKVT
+2296 GINLGNRKVT

-2317 TDAVNGSQLHGV
+2317 TDAVNGSQLHTV

-2338 EARKHSTVSV
+2338 EANKHSTVSV
-2348 GDNNLVLTTTPESD
+2348 SDNNLVMTKTAESD
-2362 TNGSDYALKLNN
+2362 TKGADYALKLNN
-2374 KITLGTGNNQVV
+2374 KITLGTGDNQVV
-2386 LDGSDTGISSFGK
+2386 LDGGETGESSFGK
-2399 QITLNGNTGAVGV
+2399 SISFDAGSGAITAGSLT
-2412 TSLTANGAVNAS
+2412 TSGLVTANGGVQ
-2424 SVTVGDIILHS
+2424 VEDISLDPK
-2435 TTTPNVMK
+2435 TN
-2443 DTITGLGNTTYDD
+2443 TITGLNNTTFDQ
-2456 KNIVSNRAATEGQL
+2456 NNLLANRAATEGQL
-2470 QSLVS
+2470 KSLVD
-2475 QINAGQISA
+2475 QISS
-2484 GSTVVDGSSN
+2484 GTVTGGTTELTDGTN
-2494 ISISSSKDSTGK
+2494 TNVSSKTENK
-2506 ITTYTASLT
+2506 VTTYTVNVDDALTHMASAT
-2515 PELTGLTSAVF
+2515 FEKKDADGNVTQTSVLDA
-2526 TNGKTGQEEEKNT
+2526 
-2539 ITSNGL
+2539 NGL
-2545 SLGTYDGA
+2545 ILGTDADTTA

-2562 AGSQQIKNLGS
+2562 AGSQQIKQLGS

-2581 VTTYDTTVTGQ
+2581 VSTYDTTVTGQ

-2648 LADKLAND
+2648 LADKLVND

-2675 TLYLKKDL
+2675 TVYLKKDL

-2692 IGNDGNVAESDR
+2692 IGSDGNVTASDR

-2731 RTASAANPTVNH
+2731 RMAYAENPTVTH

-2755 GNNAKGDLTNPALPV
+2755 GDNSKGYLTNPDLPV

-2781 TYALATMDDGFH
+2781 TYALATMEDGFH
-2793 AAGDSGQADILLN
+2793 AVGDSGKADILLN
-2806 KTLNL
+2806 HTLNL
-2811 KGGVTIDADHTAD
+2811 KGGVTLDADHPAD
-2824 SLLTSR
+2824 SLLTSG

-2838 STNTLNLRLAKELT
+2838 NTNTLNLRLAKELT
-2852 GLTSATFTGD
+2852 GLTSAAFTGD

-2872 LKLTPNTGS
+2872 LKLTPNAGS
-2881 SANALTLTSDQIDLG
+2881 SAKALSLTSDQIDLG
-2896 GRKVQNVG
+2896 GRKIQNVG
-2904 SGSVAEGSTDGVNGG
+2904 SGTVAEGSTDGVNGG

-2942 VSGDDLAIQSTQNPN
+2942 VSGGNLGLESTANAN
-2957 GSTNYEVKLNDTVTL
+2957 GSTNYALKLNDKVTL

-2984 VNGNAAIGQQIT
+2984 ANGTAAIGQQIT
-2996 LEGDTG
+2996 LDSTTG
-3002 KVTAGSFSTTGNVS
+3002 KVTAGSFSTTGNVA

-3031 NHPADKDK
+3031 SHPADKDK

-3083 ISGGALSSVRAGSN
+3083 ISGGALSSVSAGSN
-3097 ITVSSTTSTDG
+3097 ITVSSTPSADG
-3108 KKTDYQ
+3108 KKTEYQ
-3114 VSLDQNLADLSSAAF
+3114 VGLAKDLSGLTSASF
-3129 TNGKTGSEMQTAVVN
+3129 TNGKTGGEEQTALVS
-3144 AGGMTLGA
+3144 AGGLSLGEGDA
-3152 GENVARF
+3152 AARF
-3159 TSSGISAGGQQVAK
+3159 TRSGISAGGQQVTK
-3173 VGSGLK
+3173 VGSGLQ

-3220 NNGTKATL
+3220 NNGTTATL
-3228 TLGQTAAFKGAD
+3228 TLGKTAAFQGAD
-3240 LALTGSQTLEEA
+3240 VALTGSQTLDEV
-3252 LAANYSNANLTA
+3252 LATDYSKANLTA
-3264 RTVGNSDGSVT
+3264 RTMGNSDGSVT

-3280 KQDMVGRSLSL
+3280 KQDMVGRSLNL
-3291 GNIGTDGTVQA
+3291 GNIGTDGTVA
-3302 PAAQLYTRPVS
+3302 DPAARLYTQAAS

-3327 EKQTGAGQ
+3327 IKEAQDGQ
-3335 TGYTSADIFVRD
+3335 TSSASADIYVKNA
-3347 ELESDLTQK
+3347 LGSDLTDK
-3356 DRAITRLVY
+3356 NRAVTRLMY
-3365 RDEVDQRDHYVA
+3365 RDGVDQRDHTVA
-3377 TMDDGFYVQ
+3377 TLDDGFYVQ
-3386 GDDGRGNTLDLPL
+3386 GDANQGNTLNLPL

-3407 NTTSGSGLTAGNI
+3407 NTAAGSGLTAGNI
-3420 GVVSDGKDTLTV
+3420 GVVSDGKDTLKV
-3432 QLADTLTGLKQI
+3432 QLADTLKGLKQI
-3444 SFAGSTVSIGQNGI
+3444 SFADSAVSLGQEGIDAGGKAISGVLAGTAETDAVNVKQLDEAKAAASAEVKAGKNVTVSKD
-3458 NAGGNQITSVAS
+3458 TAS
-3470 GLPSGTALKDAAGA
+3470 AK
-3484 ILQNAANI
+3484 
-3492 GDVKNAAA
+3492 
-3500 AATTEVRAG
+3500 
-3509 RNVSI
+3509 
-3514 TDDDIKTAEDGHK
+3514 DGHT
-3527 IYTINAYFQGAD
+3527 IYTVAADFQGAD
-3539 VSGSNAVVYDSK
+3539 VSGSNAVVYDSEAK
-3551 DKNKV
+3551 DQV

-3563 ATPVKLTNLANGNID
+3563 ATPVKLTNLADGTI
-3578 SKSTDAV
+3578 SSTSTDAV
-3585 TGKQLYDV
+3585 TGRQLNEV
-3593 IAYRDKTINV
+3593 ITYRNQAINV
-3603 TGSTGSTVK
+3603 AGDRGSAVK

-3623 DSNISTR
+3623 DSNISTS

-3642 QVSLADNVYLKGI
+3642 QVSLADNVYVKGI
-3655 HIGSSYPTHSD
+3655 HIGSTYPTHSD
-3666 TSVDSVTLTADAE
+3666 TSVDSVALTADAE

-3710 DPDQTYAAAP
+3710 APDQTYMAAP
-3720 FLQEVYQTDNSG
+3720 FLQEVYQSNGSG
-3732 ITTKNQPVRLAY
+3732 TITKNQPVRLAY

-3785 DNEHASQIT
+3785 DNTHASQIT
-3794 SQNAN
+3794 SDTAN

-3828 IRLAKD
+3828 IRLAKE
-3834 LTGLT
+3834 LTGLS
-3839 SATFTNDNGDTAVI
+3839 SATFTNDNGDTAVLSST
-3853 DAKNLKLT
+3853 ALT
-3861 LKAQAEGKSP
+3861 LTPENAAQKP
-3871 VSLTSNGL
+3871 VSLTNQGL
-3879 DNGKNKITNVQAG
+3879 DNGNNRITNVAAG
-3892 TSDLDAVNYGQIK
+3892 TSDTDAVNYSQIK
-3905 SIINAV
+3905 SIINAG
-3911 DGNIKGLTFAA
+3911 DGKIKGLTFAA

-3961 QLDRKIQVDELHVGQ
+3961 QLDRKVQVDELHVGQ
-3976 KDSDAASLTAV
+3976 KGSDAASLTAV
-3987 KLDGETGSIG
+3987 KLEGEAGSIG
-3997 QLYLQGMGSAQANV
+3997 QLHLQGMGNAQANI
-4011 MTKMGTASLASTE
+4011 MTKMGTASLASI
-4024 DTTTRLTYN
+4024 DTATTRLTYN

-4057 VAASGDTAEQNVVKT
+4057 AAASGDKAEQNVLKK
-4072 QLDQTLSITG
+4072 QLNQTLSITG

-4096 NIGVL
+4096 NIGVV

-4123 GDTRENSSHL
+4123 GDSRENASHL
-4133 TKNGLYLSPKSS
+4133 TKTGLYLSPKSS

-4157 ISAGSQTIS
+4157 ISAGSQTIN

-4171 VKDSDAATVGQLK
+4171 VKDSDAATYGQLK
-4184 NVEAKA
+4184 NVETKA
-4190 NNATKLTVNHGQPE
+4190 NNATKLTVNHNQAE
-4204 GNLIL
+4204 GNLTL
-4209 TDTPDKDGIHH
+4209 TDTLDADGIHH

-4229 VIVGSTG
+4229 IKLGSG
-4236 NSITLDGTTNTING
+4236 GAGSSITLDGNANTING
-4250 GSYVKFGGQTSST
+4250 GSYVQFGGDGDSKTS
-4263 GGTSIL
+4263 
-4269 PLTIGWQS
+4269 PLAIGWQS
-4277 AGLQDVLTE
+4277 ASLQDVITE
-4286 EEKGSQTG
+4286 EAKGSQTG

-4304 WNPMNV
+4304 WDPVNV
-4310 GYSPSRAATEGQL
+4310 GYSPNRAATEGQL

-4347 EESKGIMAEL
+4347 EESKGITAQL

-4363 IGTGTDE
+4363 IGSGTGEAGD
-4370 DGEFDASNINVI
+4370 FDASNLSVI
-4382 AGKTPDRK
+4382 AGKTSDGK

-4401 PNFTTVHAGTPDEQ
+4401 PSFTTVHAGTPDEQ

-4421 VGQVTVTRDGKTQTV
+4421 VGQVTVTRDGKTETV
-4436 DGLVITDGPMITK
+4436 DGVVITDGPMITK

-4456 KQITHMKSGGI
+4456 KQITHLKSGGI

-4476 YDSDEVGTNA
+4476 YESDEVGTNA

-4494 IANAAAQSEVE
+4494 IAQAAAQSEVE
-4505 GKRVTVSGVNDNI
+4505 ARKVTVSGVNDNI
-4518 TVTTAADNPNHYQV
+4518 TVTPGADNPNHYQV

-4537 LKLGQDSKNN
+4537 LKLGQDAKSNP
-4547 ANIII
+4547 NILI
-4552 DGQKGKVTVG
+4552 DGQNGKVTVG
-4562 SGSTGNNSVIIDGN
+4562 SGSTGNNSVVIDGN
-4576 GGTVTIGNGVSGH
+4576 GGTVTIGNGTSGH
-4589 QQVTINGNDGILSGL
+4589 QKVTIDGNNGTLSGL
-4604 TNKTIDAPD
+4604 TNTSITAPD

-4647 EKDKDGNY
+4647 EKDQEGNY
-4655 TGNYQVSDDN
+4655 TGDYKVSDDN
-4665 KVKLHVQDSMHP
+4665 QVKLHVQDKMHP

-4696 VSQISEDIQNKENNN
+4696 VSKISEDIQNKENNN
-4711 VVGALN
+4711 VVDALN
-4717 NLNQKVKE
+4717 NLNQKVKD
-4725 AASGS
+4725 AANGS

-4750 FTSGDNIQLSN
+4750 FTSGDNIELSN
-4761 DNGAIQIATRKDVS
+4761 DNGAIKIA
-4775 FDKVTIGSGTSGHS
+4775 
-4789 RVTISGKDGTM
+4789 
-4800 TGLTNKTWD
+4800 
-4809 ANNIISGRA
+4809 
-4818 ATEDQL
+4818 
-4824 KQAVGDA
+4824 
-4831 KQAAQQNDTHVKA
+4831 
-4844 NTYKVSDDHK
+4844 
-4854 VSLDVVDGTGA
+4854 
-4865 KKGSVV
+4865 
-4871 IDNVAK
+4871 
-4877 ATDIGD
+4877 
-4883 ISKIDEDIR
+4883 
-4892 NKENNNIV
+4892 
-4900 DSLNNLN
+4900 
-4907 KKIQENSGNV
+4907 
-4917 QAGWTSK
+4917 
-4924 IDGVDVK
+4924 
-4931 TVTPKDKQNFQN
+4931 
-4943 FESGD
+4943 
-4948 NIQLSNDK
+4948 
-4956 GAIQITTKKDVSFDK
+4956 TKKDVSFDK
-4971 VTIGSGDSQMTLD
+4971 VTIGSGDNKMTLD
-4984 KDGLQAGKVKV
+4984 KEGLQAGKVKV

-5008 GVADGKKKDD
+5008 GVADGKEKDD
-5018 AATVGQVAQV
+5018 AATVGQLQKI
-5028 ADAAGTAINTLGNHI
+5028 AGSAGQAINELGNHLNRMDTRI
-5043 NRLDRRINKV
+5043 NRV
-5053 GAGAAALAALHPDPN
+5053 GAGAAALAALHPVETDGRW
-5068 SDDDLSF
+5068 SF
-5075 SAGIGNY
+5075 SAGFGSY
-5082 RGSTAAA
+5082 RNANSLAFGT
-5089 IGAFYRPSDNVTVS
+5089 FYRASDNVLFN

-5114 VNAGVTI
+5114 INAGFSI
-5121 GVGEGVGRNPS
+5121 ALDRNPAV
-5132 TRKDMI
+5132 TGMTKAAMA
-5138 REISQLKE
+5138 REIRNLKQD
-5146 ANAAKE
+5146 NQAKD
-5152 AEVRDLKKQV
+5152 AQVKDLQNQVDALKKE
-5162 QTLQK
+5162 
-5167 QNEDTQEKLKRIME
+5167 NDDTKAKLALIMA
-5181 KLGI
+5181 KLGM

>member
-1 MNKVFKV
+1 MNKIYKV
-8 IWSKAKSAWIVVSEF
+8 IWSKVRCTWVVVSEIARNHG
-23 AKNHDAKG
+23 AKSRSV
-31 GIHDGQKRYAWL
+31 HDGRKGASLLAGALLLGLLTGHTGIVPVYAA
-43 TRAVMLALVLGS
+43 TSNRTLG
-55 GTAWAAD
+55 
-62 PLYGTSKEKPTFGG
+62 
-76 ITIGEYPSESGYMFL
+76 
-91 YGNFMVNGAY
+91 YGNNYFWLSWDNEG
-101 GFYDTEK
+101 
-108 HSFSFGQTWAV
+108 HSFNFGSTYGLNNLPQYSITL
-119 THGNSPSKYAYA
+119 GNIDT
-131 LGETYQVGDY
+131 GHIGDY
-141 SFAVG
+141 SIIAGERAQGSANSIVFG
-146 YQAQAGK
+146 YNAQAVN
-153 YSLIL
+153 
-158 GNEAGISGNDYAI
+158 GNSIVFGNNTSAAANGIIIGSGA
-171 GLGPKTAAG
+171 KTW
-180 SYGVAIGNGT
+180 NT
-190 RTGTGG
+190 NG
-196 IAIGSAYSNGSTN
+196 IAIGAASADT
-209 VNAAIANDPFSI
+209 AAALAGDKYSI
-221 AIGSGSEVQQN
+221 AIGTGSETNQGGN
-232 GTGNIAIGYMAQNTA
+232 GNIAIGYKAQNA
-247 GADAVVLGAF
+247 SGSDAIALGAF

-284 SIFKNSLS
+284 SNFKDSLD
-292 SAAWKSTRGG
+292 SAAWKSTQGG
-302 LSIGDITGD
+302 LSIGDVTGD

-370 SGGSGSGSGGHFV
+370 SGGSGSGNGGHFV
-383 SVTKNNSWESDDS
+383 SVTKNNTGDSDDS

-421 AKTQGTALGNGANAS
+421 AQTQGTALGNGAKAS

-464 NDNAVAIGHGA
+464 NDNAVAIGHGS
-475 GAYNNSVSIGGN
+475 GAYANSVAIGGN
-487 AKSTAERSV
+487 ARSTAERSV
-496 HIGAMTDSNTT
+496 HIGSMTDSNTT

-517 DAKATASGAASLGT
+517 DAQATASGSASFGT

-560 TQVSNGKE
+560 TKVTSNKE

-584 TVLGYNAKV
+584 TVLGYSAKV

-606 VSAENGGKTS
+606 VAAENGNKTS
-616 VALGAGSQVNNGDT
+616 VALGAGSQVNDGDT
-630 TGTPSMAIKDTYGE
+630 VGTASMTIKDTYGE

-651 KFAGT
+651 NFAGA
-656 NPTGTISVGS
+656 NPDGTVSVGHTQD
-666 GSGSSEQT
+666 GVDHT

-682 GQVNSTSTDAINGSQ
+682 GRVSSTSTDAVNGSQ
-697 LYGVTQSIE
+697 LYGVTRSIE

-723 ASDTGAGSNYL
+723 ATDTGTGSNYL
-734 NDGAHGPSSL
+734 NDGAHGSNSL
-744 AAGNKAAAYGT
+744 AAGNKAQAYGV
-755 GSVAIGL
+755 GSLAIGY
-762 SSVAGKTTDNTETYA
+762 SSLAGSA
-777 SIAIGPYAK
+777 SNDDTLFSSMAIGPYAK
-786 SQGAGAIAL
+786 AQGTGAIAF
-795 GNSTQASGYGSLALG
+795 GNSSSSTGFGGVALG

-815 TSWGGVALGGTTS
+815 SSYGGVALGGTS
-828 TTASGGV
+828 SATATGGV
-835 ALGTGSQASTKYGIT
+835 ALGTGSQASTAAGLA
-850 GYLSSSK
+850 GYLSDSK
-857 TANQADS
+857 KADQADS
-864 VWTSTTGAVSVGG
+864 VWTSTIGAVSLGG
-877 GTFKVGSETKTYT
+877 GKFKTDSGEKIYT
-890 RQITNLAAGKQ
+890 RQITNLAAGTN

-911 KAVEQE
+911 KALEQE

-942 LTGDALTGTK
+942 LTGDALKDGA

-964 AGDGLEVVMT
+964 NGDGLEVVMT
-974 TTPSFDTVTANH
+974 TTPSFDSVTAQN

-992 ASTADGTSDIF
+992 ASTADGTSDISLN
-1003 IGGNGLFMGT
+1003 GNGLFMGS
-1013 KKITGLAAGTDT
+1013 KKITGLADGTDNA
-1025 TDAVNFGQLR
+1025 DAVNFSQLSV
-1035 AVSGD
+1035 VSSE
-1040 LSAFENKTIQL
+1040 LSTFENKAIQV
-1051 GGNDGGTI
+1051 GGNAGGTI
-1059 SRKLGENPILIQ
+1059 SRKLGEDPILIK
-1071 GAGTKDN
+1071 GTGNKGN
-1078 VKYSGTNLRTYVDQN
+1078 ENYSGTNLKTYVDQN

-1116 NPTDR
+1116 NPTDS

-1129 GTDATDATI
+1129 GTDKTDATI
-1138 GYVGINGRN
+1138 GYVGINGRD

-1157 GSPIPGSAYN
+1157 GSPIPDSAFN
-1167 YTGSEGKSRMTR
+1167 YTDSEGKSRMTR
-1179 LEYTDQNGHAHHLAT
+1179 LEYTDQEGHAHHLAT
-1194 MTDGLSFGGDNS
+1194 LTDGLSFGGDNT
-1206 QVQIDSDSD
+1206 QITVDKEKEEV
-1215 TLTGTNVI
+1215 TGTNLI

-1229 TEPGTKDTNNYLQIK
+1229 TEPGENTTTNYLQIK
-1244 GGADAAK
+1244 GGADAAN
-1251 LSDKN
+1251 LSDSN
-1256 IGVQASSADGSLT
+1256 IGVQASSEDGSLT
-1269 VKLSQ
+1269 VKLSK
-1274 ELTGLTSA
+1274 ELTNLTSA

-1289 NGSGLTLGNTGISL
+1289 DGSGLTLGTTGISL
-1303 TSSGLN
+1303 TASGLN
-1309 NGGQKITN
+1309 NGGKKITN
-1317 VQAGDISST
+1317 VKAGDISST

-1333 SQLTNILNADGSAK
+1333 SQLTNILNTDGSAK

-1360 TNPTSVAIGGNVTL
+1360 TNPTSVAIGGTVTL

-1380 GTHKNLSTRVTD
+1380 SSHKNLSTSVTD

-1415 PKESSPT
+1415 SKEKSPT
-1422 GKVNYPVILG
+1422 GKVNYPIILG

-1446 KGKNGSQLYLTADK
+1446 KGKNNSQLYLTADQ
-1460 DTSNNTRLDYLD
+1460 DASGNTRLDYLD
-1472 ANNNAHLVALTSDG
+1472 TQNNAHLVALTSDG
-1486 YTFAGDTGTANTLAL
+1486 YTFAGDMGTANTLAL

-1510 IKDTGNLTTG
+1510 ITDTGKLTQG
-1520 NIGVV
+1520 NMGVV
-1525 SSGNSGLTVQLA
+1525 SSGNGGLTVELA

-1555 KIDASGVTAPAYQVG
+1555 KIDGSGVTAPAYKVG
-1570 TKTYIDSQ
+1570 TKTYIDSN
-1578 GLHANGQKVTAVQ
+1578 GLNANSQKVTNVL
-1591 AGNLSA
+1591 AGKLSA

-1610 ANQKVSANT
+1610 TNQKVSNNT
-1619 ANIADLTT
+1619 TNISNLTT
-1627 RLNDAGMTFAGD
+1627 RLDGAGMTFAGD
-1639 SGTPVSKKLN
+1639 SGNAVTKKLN

-1666 LSDKNIGLVADTEG
+1666 LSDKNIGLVADTDG
-1680 KLEVRLAKN
+1680 KLEVRLAKD
-1689 LTGLTGA
+1689 LTGLTSA
-1696 AFSNGTFT
+1696 AFSNGNFT
-1704 TQLTGNGLTIT
+1704 TQITGNGLTIT

-1726 AQNLNLGGR
+1726 AQNLDLGNR

-1742 GEVTATSTDAVNG
+1742 GTVSATSTDAVNG

-1781 GNVAVTPSDNTDG
+1781 GNVVVVPSDNTDG
-1794 SKNYAVSLNDTVT
+1794 SKGYTVSLKDTVT
-1807 LGSNGTVITLDGTQ
+1807 LGSNGTAITLDGTK
-1821 GTASFG
+1821 GMASFG
-1827 TGTNAV
+1827 TGTSAV
-1833 KVDGT
+1833 TVNGT
-1838 TGSITG
+1838 TGAITG
-1844 SSLQVSGNVRA
+1844 SSLRVSGNVRA
-1855 GSVAVGDIRLNSTA
+1855 GSVAVGDIRLNSAADTA
-1869 DAASNIAANTITGL
+1869 GNIAANTITGL

-1891 AQLVDNRAATEGELG
+1891 SQLVDNRAATEGELG
-1906 DVIESIQNGT
+1906 DVIASIQNGT

-1927 GANISVVA
+1927 GSNISVVA
-1935 DDKSGSTKTQYTIGL
+1935 DDKTDSSKTQYTIGL
-1950 SDVLTGLT
+1950 SPVLTGLT
-1958 SAEFTNGNT
+1958 SAQFTNGKT
-1967 GTEARTATVTS
+1967 GTEAQTAVVTS

-2002 QIQHVASGLTGNLYT
+2002 QIENVASGLTGKTYT
-2017 DAADNNAATVGDLKA
+2017 DAADNNAATIGDLKA
-2032 QSQTLTDTGVVFAG
+2032 QSKSLTDTGIGFAG
-2046 NTGSGTLA
+2046 NKGSETLA

-2061 QGANL
+2061 QGADL
-2066 ADGATLAADYTTAN
+2066 ADGTTLAEDYTTAN
-2080 LTTATV
+2080 LTTATA
-2086 KASDGTVTTTI
+2086 KAADGTVTTTI

-2109 LGTQDAAGAIANP
+2109 LGTQDADGAIANP
-2122 VAVLKAQAASST
+2122 VAVLEAQAASST
-2134 DATQTGHLILKG
+2134 DTTQTGHLVLKG
-2146 TKPADTVTAA
+2146 TKPADIVTSA

-2221 VTGGAD
+2221 VTGGTD

-2275 MTITPVGGGAT
+2275 MTITPVGGGTT

-2296 GINLGDRKVT
+2296 GINLGNRKVT

-2338 EARKHSTVSV
+2338 EAKKHSTVSV
-2348 GDNNLVLTTTPESD
+2348 GDNNLVLTTTDESD
-2362 TNGSDYALKLNN
+2362 TKGADYALKLNN
-2374 KITLGTGNNQVV
+2374 KITLGTGDNQVV
-2386 LDGSDTGISSFGK
+2386 LDGGDTGKSSFGK
-2399 QITLNGNTGAVGV
+2399 SISFDAGSGAITAGSLT
-2412 TSLTANGAVNAS
+2412 TSGLVTANGGVK
-2424 SVTVGDIILHS
+2424 VEDISLDPK
-2435 TTTPNVMK
+2435 TN
-2443 DTITGLGNTTYDD
+2443 TITGLNNTTFDQ
-2456 KNIVSNRAATEGQL
+2456 NNLLANRAATEGQL
-2470 QSLVS
+2470 KSLVD
-2475 QINAGQISA
+2475 QISS
-2484 GSTVVDGSSN
+2484 GTVTGGTTELTDGTN
-2494 ISISSSKDSTGK
+2494 THVSSKTENK
-2506 ITTYTASLT
+2506 VTTYTVNVDDALTHMASAT
-2515 PELTGLTSAVF
+2515 FEKKDADGNVTQTSVLDA
-2526 TNGKTGQEEEKNT
+2526 
-2539 ITSNGL
+2539 NGL
-2545 SLGTYDGA
+2545 ILGTDADTTA

-2562 AGSQQIKNLGS
+2562 TGSQQIKQLGS

-2581 VTTYDTTVTGQ
+2581 VSTYDTTITGQ
-2592 ADYNNAASIGDVHKL
+2592 ADYNNAASIGDVQTILHAAQD
-2607 VQEKADIGTYVAGNN
+2607 VFAGNN
-2622 STKSNLALGGTIS
+2622 SSKAILTLGKTATFKGADVVDANGIP
-2635 IQGSEV
+2635 
-2641 GLSATDT
+2641 LTDT
-2648 LADKLAND
+2648 ALSSKLQAD
-2656 YSSAN
+2656 YSNANITTATSADSDGG
-2661 VTTQVS
+2661 VTT
-2667 GSDGNVTT
+2667 NF
-2675 TLYLKKDL
+2675 YLKKDL

-2692 IGNDGNVAESDR
+2692 IGPDGNVAESDR

-2731 RTASAANPTVNH
+2731 RTASAANPTVTH
-2743 TSADIFVKDGAE
+2743 TSVDIFVKDGAE
-2755 GNNAKGDLTNPALPV
+2755 GNNAKGDLTNPDLPV

-2793 AAGDSGQADILLN
+2793 AAGDSGKADILLN
-2806 KTLNL
+2806 HTLNL
-2811 KGGVTIDADHTAD
+2811 KGGVTLDADHTAD
-2824 SLLTSR
+2824 SLLTSG

-2838 STNTLNLRLAKELT
+2838 STNTLNLRLAKKLQ

-2881 SANALTLTSDQIDLG
+2881 SAKALTLTSDQIDLG

-2919 DVYKVQQKAEAAQ
+2919 DVYNVQKKAEAAQ

-2942 VSGDDLAIQSTQNPN
+2942 VSGDDLAIQSTQNTN
-2957 GSTNYEVKLNDTVTL
+2957 GSTNYEVKLNDKVTL

-3031 NHPADKDK
+3031 SHPADKDK

-3083 ISGGALSSVRAGSN
+3083 ISGGALTSLSAGSN
-3097 ITVSSTTSTDG
+3097 ITVSSTPSADG

-3114 VSLDQNLADLSSAAF
+3114 VGLAKDLNDLSSASF
-3129 TNGKTGSEMQTAVVN
+3129 TNGKTGSEARKAVVSS
-3144 AGGMTLGA
+3144 GGLILGDGQDA
-3152 GENVARF
+3152 ARF

-3173 VGSGLK
+3173 VGSGLQ

-3220 NNGTKATL
+3220 NNGTTATL
-3228 TLGQTAAFKGAD
+3228 TLGKTAAFQGAD
-3240 LALTGSQTLEEA
+3240 VTLTGSQTLEEA
-3252 LAANYSNANLTA
+3252 LAADYSTANLTA

-3280 KQDMVGRSLSL
+3280 KQDMVGRSLNL
-3291 GNIGTDGTVQA
+3291 GQIGTDGTVA
-3302 PAAQLYTRPVS
+3302 DPAARLYTQPAS
-3313 DTDSTLMGHLKLTG
+3313 GTDSTLTGHLKLTG
-3327 EKQTGAGQ
+3327 IKEAQDGQ
-3335 TGYTSADIFVRD
+3335 TSSTSADIYVKD
-3347 ELESDLTQK
+3347 ALGSDLTKK
-3356 DRAITRLVY
+3356 DRAVTRLMY
-3365 RDEVDQRDHYVA
+3365 RDGVDQRDHAVA
-3377 TMDDGFYVQ
+3377 TLDDGFYVQ
-3386 GDDGRGNTLDLPL
+3386 GDAGQGNTLNLPL

-3407 NTTSGSGLTAGNI
+3407 NTAAGSGLTAGNI
-3420 GVVSDGKDTLTV
+3420 GVVSDGKDTLKV

-3444 SFAGSTVSIGQNGI
+3444 SFAGSTVSIGQDGI
-3458 NAGGNQITSVAS
+3458 NAGDKAIS
-3470 GLPSGTALKDAAGA
+3470 GVAAGTEETDA
-3484 ILQNAANI
+3484 VN
-3492 GDVKNAAA
+3492 VKQLDEAKAAA
-3500 AATTEVRAG
+3500 SAEVKAGKNVTVTKDTTSA
-3509 RNVSI
+3509 
-3514 TDDDIKTAEDGHK
+3514 KDGHT
-3527 IYTINAYFQGAD
+3527 IYTVAADFKGAD
-3539 VSGSNAVVYDSK
+3539 VSGSNAVVYDSEAK
-3551 DKNKV
+3551 DKV

-3563 ATPVKLTNLANGNID
+3563 ATPVKLTNLADGTI
-3578 SKSTDAV
+3578 SSTSTDAV
-3585 TGKQLYDV
+3585 TGRQLNEV
-3593 IAYRDKTINV
+3593 ISYRNQTINV
-3603 TGSTGSTVK
+3603 AGDTGSAVK
-3612 LNHGNTLTISG
+3612 LNHGNTLKISG
-3623 DSNISTR
+3623 DPNISTS

-3642 QVSLADNVYLKGI
+3642 QVSLADNVYVKGI
-3655 HIGSSYPTHSD
+3655 HIGSTYPSHSS
-3666 TSVDSVTLTADAE
+3666 TSVDSVALTADAD

-3691 THVSDTY
+3691 THVSDAY

-3732 ITTKNQPVRLAY
+3732 TTTKNQPVRLAY

-3834 LTGLT
+3834 LTDLT
-3839 SATFTNDNGDTAVI
+3839 SATFTNDNGDKAVLSSTA
-3853 DAKNLKLT
+3853 LT
-3861 LKAQAEGKSP
+3861 LTPENADQKP
-3871 VSLTSNGL
+3871 VSLTNQGL
-3879 DNGKNKITNVQAG
+3879 DNGNNRITNVAAG
-3892 TSDLDAVNYGQIK
+3892 TSDTDAVNYGQIK
-3905 SIINAV
+3905 SIINT
-3911 DGNIKGLTFAA
+3911 DGTIKGLTFAA

-3961 QLDRKIQVDELHVGQ
+3961 QLDRRLQVDELHVGQ
-3976 KDSDAASLTAV
+3976 KGSDAASLTAV
-3987 KLDGETGSIG
+3987 PLDGNAGTIG
-3997 QLYLQGMGSAQANV
+3997 QLHLQGMGNAQANI
-4011 MTKMGTASLASTE
+4011 MTKMGTASLAST
-4024 DTTTRLTYN
+4024 DATTTRLTYN
-4033 NGNVGNTHEIAILED
+4033 NGNVGNTHEVAILED

-4057 VAASGDTAEQNVVKT
+4057 AAASGDKAEQNVLKK
-4072 QLDQTLSITG
+4072 QLNQTLSITG

-4096 NIGVL
+4096 NIGVV

-4107 SVRLSKVLDG
+4107 SVRLAKVLDG

-4123 GDTRENSSHL
+4123 GDSRENASHL
-4133 TKNGLYLSPKSS
+4133 TKTGLYLSPKSS

-4157 ISAGSQTIS
+4157 ISAGSQTIN

-4190 NNATKLTVNHGQPE
+4190 NNATKLTVNHNQEE
-4204 GNLIL
+4204 GNLTL
-4209 TDTPDKDGIHH
+4209 TDTLDADGIHH

-4229 VIVGSTG
+4229 IKLGGGGVG
-4236 NSITLDGTTNTING
+4236 NSITLDGNANTING
-4250 GSYVKFGGQTSST
+4250 GSYVQFGGQTSST
-4263 GGTSIL
+4263 GNVIAN
-4269 PLTIGWQS
+4269 PLSIGWQS
-4277 AGLQDVLTE
+4277 AALQDVITE
-4286 EEKGSQTG
+4286 EAKGSQTG

-4304 WNPMNV
+4304 WDPLNV

-4347 EESKGIMAEL
+4347 EESKGITAEL

-4363 IGTGTDE
+4363 IGTGT
-4370 DGEFDASNINVI
+4370 GEAGDFDASNLNVI
-4382 AGKTPDRK
+4382 AGKTPDGK
-4390 SDALIIQMKKA
+4390 SDALIIQMKKS
-4401 PNFTTVHAGTPDEQ
+4401 PSFTTVHAGTPDAQ

-4436 DGLVITDGPMITK
+4436 DGVVITDGPMITK

-4456 KQITHMKSGGI
+4456 KQITHLKSGGI
-4467 YNEEDKKYH
+4467 YNEDDKKYH
-4476 YDSDEVGTNA
+4476 YESDEVGTNA

-4494 IANAAAQSEVE
+4494 IAQAAAQSEVE
-4505 GKRVTVSGVNDNI
+4505 AKRVTVSGVNDNI
-4518 TVTTAADNPNHYQV
+4518 TVTAAADNPNHYQV

-4537 LKLGQDSKNN
+4537 LKLGQDAKSNP
-4547 ANIII
+4547 NILI
-4552 DGQKGKVTVG
+4552 DGQNGKVTVG
-4562 SGSTGNNSVIIDGN
+4562 SGSTGNNSVVIDGN
-4576 GGTVTIGNGVSGH
+4576 GGTVTIGNGTSGH
-4589 QQVTINGNDGILSGL
+4589 QKVTINGNDGTISGL
-4604 TNKTIDAPD
+4604 TNRTIDAPD

-4647 EKDKDGNY
+4647 EKDKEGNY
-4655 TGNYQVSDDN
+4655 TGDYKVSDDN
-4665 KVKLHVQDSMHP
+4665 QVKLHVQDKMHP

-4696 VSQISEDIQNKENNN
+4696 VSKISEDIQNKENNN
-4711 VVGALN
+4711 VVDALN
-4717 NLNQKVKE
+4717 NLNQKVKD
-4725 AASGS
+4725 AANGS

-4750 FTSGDNIQLSN
+4750 FTSGDNIELSN
-4761 DNGAIQIATRKDVS
+4761 DNGAIKIA
-4775 FDKVTIGSGTSGHS
+4775 
-4789 RVTISGKDGTM
+4789 
-4800 TGLTNKTWD
+4800 
-4809 ANNIISGRA
+4809 
-4818 ATEDQL
+4818 
-4824 KQAVGDA
+4824 
-4831 KQAAQQNDTHVKA
+4831 
-4844 NTYKVSDDHK
+4844 
-4854 VSLDVVDGTGA
+4854 
-4865 KKGSVV
+4865 
-4871 IDNVAK
+4871 
-4877 ATDIGD
+4877 
-4883 ISKIDEDIR
+4883 
-4892 NKENNNIV
+4892 
-4900 DSLNNLN
+4900 
-4907 KKIQENSGNV
+4907 
-4917 QAGWTSK
+4917 
-4924 IDGVDVK
+4924 
-4931 TVTPKDKQNFQN
+4931 
-4943 FESGD
+4943 
-4948 NIQLSNDK
+4948 
-4956 GAIQITTKKDVSFDK
+4956 TKKDVSFDK
-4971 VTIGSGDSQMTLD
+4971 VTIGSGDSKMTLD

-5008 GVADGKKKDD
+5008 GVADGKEKDD
-5018 AATVGQVAQV
+5018 AATVGQLQKI
-5028 ADAAGTAINTLGNHI
+5028 AGSAGQAINELGNHLNRMDTRI
-5043 NRLDRRINKV
+5043 NRV
-5053 GAGAAALAALHPDPN
+5053 GAGAAALAALHPVETDGRW
-5068 SDDDLSF
+5068 SL
-5075 SAGIGNY
+5075 SAGFGSY
-5082 RGSTAAA
+5082 RNANSLAFGT
-5089 IGAFYRPSDNVTVS
+5089 FYRASDNVLFN

-5114 VNAGVTI
+5114 INAGFSI
-5121 GVGEGVGRNPS
+5121 ALDRNPAV
-5132 TRKDMI
+5132 TGLTKAAMA
-5138 REISQLKE
+5138 REIRNLKQD
-5146 ANAAKE
+5146 NQAKD
-5152 AEVRDLKKQV
+5152 AQVKDLQNQVDALKKE
-5162 QTLQK
+5162 
-5167 QNEDTQEKLKRIME
+5167 NDDTKAKLALIMA
-5181 KLGI
+5181 KLGM

>member
-1 MNKVFKV
+1 MNKIYKV
-8 IWSKAKSAWIVVSEF
+8 IWSKVRCAWVVVSEI
-23 AKNHDAKG
+23 ARNHGAKG
-31 GIHDGQKRYAWL
+31 RSVHEGRKGVSLLAGALLLGLL
-43 TRAVMLALVLGS
+43 TGN
-55 GTAWAAD
+55 GTVWAAAGEKVQYD
-62 PLYGTSKEKPTFGG
+62 SVTIGDYPNKQGDLFVYGTSKFYGTLLFND
-76 ITIGEYPSESGYMFL
+76 GEF
-91 YGNFMVNGAY
+91 AY
-101 GFYDTEK
+101 DSQK
-108 HSFSFGQTWAV
+108 HGFSFGKAQYNSKLYNYSIAIGDTGEGSDYSIVLGRNASGKGTYDVVVGDGAYAEKANAV
-119 THGNSPSKYAYA
+119 AIGKSASAQGNSSIA
-131 LGETYQVGDY
+131 LGESAHATVEDGM
-141 SFAVG
+141 
-146 YQAQAGK
+146 
-153 YSLIL
+153 
-158 GNEAGISGNDYAI
+158 AI
-171 GLGPKTAAG
+171 GHSSESTMAG
-180 SYGVAIGNGT
+180 ALAFGKEAKAHGTDAVAIG
-190 RTGTGG
+190 TGAQANNNPYG
-196 IAIGSAYSNGSTN
+196 IAIGKNAI
-209 VNAAIANDPFSI
+209 VNNQGSI
-221 AIGSGSEVQQN
+221 AIGQDSSSDHPYG
-232 GTGNIAIGYMAQNTA
+232 IAIGGNNVGEKGANANGTYSIAL
-247 GADAVVLGAF
+247 GADSLVNGAEGGAAIGYGAKVDGANAKDGVALGAY
-257 SKSDWRLN
+257 SVSNWATQ
-265 AGQQGYAPWEGSNT
+265 AGVQGYFPWEGSNT
-279 GNVNN
+279 GNIQN
-284 SIFKNSLS
+284 STFQSAIS
-292 SAAWKSTRGG
+292 SPIWKSTTAGV
-302 LSIGDITGD
+302 SIGDTTNGD
-311 KSAWI
+311 KAKWI
-316 TRQISGVAAGTQDT
+316 TRQLTGLAAGTNDY

-405 DGATGT
+405 DGAKGT

-421 AKTQGTALGNGANAS
+421 AQTQGTALGNGADAS

-442 IGTGSVANG
+442 IGTGAVANG

-464 NDNAVAIGHGA
+464 NDNAVAIGHGS
-475 GAYNNSVSIGGN
+475 GAYADSVAIGGN
-487 AKSTAERSV
+487 ARSTAERSV
-496 HIGAMTDSNTT
+496 HIGAMTDSNIT

-517 DAKATASGAASLGT
+517 DAQATASGAASFGT

-548 STGNG
+548 STGSG

-560 TQVSNGKE
+560 TKVTSNKE

-584 TVLGYNAKV
+584 TVLGYSAKV
-593 NGDKGVALGSGAF
+593 NGDKGVALGSGAS
-606 VSAENGGKTS
+606 VAAENGNKTS
-616 VALGAGSQVNNGDT
+616 VALGAGSQVNDGDT
-630 TGTPSMAIKDTYGE
+630 VGTASLSIKDTYGE

-651 KFAGT
+651 QFAGT
-656 NPTGTISVGS
+656 NPTGTVSVGS

-682 GQVNSTSTDAINGSQ
+682 GRVSSTSTDAINGSQ

-723 ASDTGAGSNYL
+723 ATDTGTGSNYL
-734 NDGAHGPSSL
+734 NDGAHGLNSL
-744 AAGNKAAAYGT
+744 AAGNKAQAYGV
-755 GSVAIGL
+755 GSLAIGY
-762 SSVAGKTTDNTETYA
+762 SSLAGSAANDATLF
-777 SIAIGPYAK
+777 SSMAIGPYAK
-786 SQGAGAIAL
+786 AQGTGAIAF
-795 GNSTQASGYGSLALG
+795 GNSSSSSGYGGVALG
-810 GGATV
+810 GGANV
-815 TSWGGVALGGTTS
+815 SSYGGVALGGTSSATV
-828 TTASGGV
+828 TGGV
-835 ALGTGSQASTKYGIT
+835 ALGTGSQASTAAGLA
-850 GYLSSSK
+850 GYLSGSK
-857 TANQADS
+857 KADQADS
-864 VWTSTTGAVSVGG
+864 VWTSTIGAVSLGG
-877 GTFKVGSETKTYT
+877 GTFKTDSGEKIYT
-890 RQITNLAAGKQ
+890 RQITNLAAGTK

-911 KAVEQE
+911 KALEQE

-931 SLGGNFNITGG
+931 SLGGNFNLTGG
-942 LTGDALTGTK
+942 LTGDALKDGA

-964 AGDGLEVVMT
+964 NGDGLEVVMT
-974 TTPSFDTVTANH
+974 TTPSFDSVTAKN

-992 ASTADGTSDIF
+992 ASTADGTSDISLN
-1003 IGGNGLFMGT
+1003 GNGLFMGS
-1013 KKITGLAAGTDT
+1013 KKITGLAAGTEN
-1025 TDAVNFGQLR
+1025 TDAVNFGQLSK
-1035 AVSGD
+1035 VSNE
-1040 LSAFENKTIQL
+1040 LTAFENKTIQV
-1051 GGNDGGTI
+1051 GGNGGGTI
-1059 SRKLGENPILIQ
+1059 ARKLGENPILIQ
-1071 GAGTKDN
+1071 GTGTKDN
-1078 VKYSGTNLRTYVDQN
+1078 ANYSGTNLKTYVDKN

-1103 LLEDRIDVGSALA
+1103 LVEDRIDVGSALA
-1116 NPTDR
+1116 EPKDS

-1129 GTDATDATI
+1129 GTDKNDATI
-1138 GYVGINGRN
+1138 GYVGINGKN

-1157 GSPIPGSAYN
+1157 GSPIPGSDFN
-1167 YTGSEGKSRMTR
+1167 YTDSEGKYRMPR
-1179 LEYTDQNGHAHHLAT
+1179 LEYTDQEGHAHHLAT
-1194 MTDGLSFGGDNS
+1194 LTDGLSFGGDNS

-1215 TLTGTNVI
+1215 TVSGTNVI

-1229 TEPGTKDTNNYLQIK
+1229 TEPGKNATANYLQIK
-1244 GGADAAK
+1244 GGADATK
-1251 LSDKN
+1251 LSDRN
-1256 IGVQASSADGSLT
+1256 IGVQASSEDGSLT
-1269 VKLSQ
+1269 IKLSQ

-1289 NGSGLTLGNTGISL
+1289 DGSGLTLGTTGISL
-1303 TSSGLN
+1303 TASGLN
-1309 NGGQKITN
+1309 NGGKKITN
-1317 VQAGDISST
+1317 VKAGDISST

-1360 TNPTSVAIGGNVTL
+1360 TNPTSVAIGGTVTL

-1380 GTHKNLSTRVTD
+1380 SSHKNLSTQVTE

-1400 APEIQ
+1400 EPEIQ

-1415 PKESSPT
+1415 PKENSPT
-1422 GKVNYPVILG
+1422 GKVNYPIILG

-1446 KGKNGSQLYLTADK
+1446 KGKNNSQLYLTADK

-1501 NSTLSITGG
+1501 NSTLRITGG
-1510 IKDTGNLTTG
+1510 IDQTENLTPAG

-1525 SSGNSGLTVQLA
+1525 SSGNGGLTVQLA
-1537 KSLTGL
+1537 KSLKGL
-1543 TDATFNSGAAQT
+1543 TDATFNSGSTQT

-1570 TKTYIDSQ
+1570 TKTYIDSD
-1578 GLHANGQKVTAVQ
+1578 GLHANDQKVTGVK
-1591 AGNLSA
+1591 AGSLDA

-1610 ANQKVSANT
+1610 TNRNVTKNAGDIT
-1619 ANIADLTT
+1619 DLTT
-1627 RLNDAGMTFAGD
+1627 RLDGAGMTFAGD
-1639 SGTPVSKKLN
+1639 SGTPVTKKLN

-1657 ETSADNLTQ
+1657 ETSVDSLTQ
-1666 LSDKNIGLVADTEG
+1666 LSDKNIGLVADTDG
-1680 KLEVRLAKN
+1680 KLEVRLAKD

-1696 AFSNGTFT
+1696 AFSNGNFT

-1715 PTSSGNAVTLT
+1715 PTSSGNAVNLT
-1726 AQNLNLGGR
+1726 AQNLDLGGR

-1755 SQLYT
+1755 SQLHT
-1760 VKDTAEKAQAEAQ
+1760 VKETAENAQEEAQ

-1781 GNVAVTPSDNTDG
+1781 GNVDVAHSDNTDG
-1794 SKNYAVSLNDTVT
+1794 SKNYTVSLKDTVT
-1807 LGSNGTVITLDGTQ
+1807 LGSNGTAITLDGTK

-1827 TGTNAV
+1827 SGTSAV
-1833 KVDGT
+1833 TVDGT
-1838 TGSITG
+1838 TGAITG
-1844 SSLQVSGNVRA
+1844 SSLLVSGNVQA
-1855 GSVAVGDIRLNSTA
+1855 GSVAVGNIYLNSTA
-1869 DAASNIAANTITGL
+1869 DAAHNIAADTITGL

-1891 AQLVDNRAATEGELG
+1891 TQLVDSRAATEGELG
-1906 DVIESIQNGT
+1906 DVIESIQNGS

-1927 GANISVVA
+1927 GSNISVVA
-1935 DDKSGSTKTQYTIGL
+1935 DDKSDPSKTQYTIGL
-1950 SDVLTGLT
+1950 SPVLTGLT
-1958 SAEFTNGNT
+1958 RAEFTNGKT
-1967 GTEARTATVTS
+1967 GTEAQTAVLSS
-1978 DGISLGS
+1978 DGLSLGS

-2002 QIQHVASGLTGNLYT
+2002 QIQHVASGLNGQVYA
-2017 DAADNNAATVGDLKA
+2017 DAGDNNAATVGDLKV
-2032 QSQTLTDTGVVFAG
+2032 QSQTLMDTGITFAG
-2046 NTGSGTLA
+2046 NTGKETLA

-2061 QGANL
+2061 QGA
-2066 ADGATLAADYTTAN
+2066 DLAAGTTLTEDYTTAN
-2080 LTTATV
+2080 LTTVTA
-2086 KASDGTVTTTI
+2086 KAADGTVTTTI

-2134 DATQTGHLILKG
+2134 DTTQTGHLVLKG
-2146 TKPADTVTAA
+2146 TKPTDTVTAA
-2156 AQTSADIYVQ
+2156 DQTSADIYVQ
-2166 DGSDELSPAD
+2166 DGSDELQPAD
-2176 SKKMTRVTYT
+2176 SKKMTRVMYA
-2186 DESSGTH
+2186 DESAGTH

-2212 AVLLNKTLT
+2212 AVLLNGTLD

-2227 LTKLTA
+2227 TGKLTA

-2259 VDVVGEKFT
+2259 VAVTGEKFT
-2268 TTLTGDG
+2268 TTLTGEG
-2275 MTITPVGGGAT
+2275 LTIAPAAGNSGVD
-2286 ASSLVINAST
+2286 SLVINAST
-2296 GINLGDRKVT
+2296 GINLGNRKVT
-2306 GLAAGTIGADS
+2306 GLAAGAIGADS
-2317 TDAVNGSQLHGV
+2317 TDAVNGSQLHTV
-2329 QEAANQAQT
+2329 QEAANQAQA
-2338 EARKHSTVSV
+2338 EAKKHSTVSV
-2348 GDNNLVLTTTPESD
+2348 GDNNLVLTTTAENE
-2362 TNGSDYALKLNN
+2362 TKGADYALKLNN
-2374 KITLGTGNNQVV
+2374 KITLGTGDSQVV

-2399 QITLNGNTGAVGV
+2399 QITLNGATGAVGV
-2412 TSLTANGAVNAS
+2412 TSLTASGAVSAS

-2435 TTTPNVMK
+2435 AADSTADPNVMK

-2484 GSTVVDGSSN
+2484 GSTVVAGSSN
-2494 ISISSSKDSTGK
+2494 ISISSSKDDTGK

-2526 TNGKTGQEEEKNT
+2526 TNGKTGQEEETNT
-2539 ITSNGL
+2539 LTANGL
-2545 SLGTYDGA
+2545 TLGTDDGA

-2562 AGSQQIKNLGS
+2562 AGSQQIKQLGS

-2581 VTTYDTTVTGQ
+2581 VSTYDTTITGQ

-2675 TLYLKKDL
+2675 TVYLKKDL

-2692 IGNDGNVAESDR
+2692 IGTDGNVAASDR

-2731 RTASAANPTVNH
+2731 RTAYADNPTVTH
-2743 TSADIFVKDGAE
+2743 TSADIFVKDGSE
-2755 GNNAKGDLTNPALPV
+2755 GDNSKGYLTNPDLPV

-2781 TYALATMDDGFH
+2781 TYALATMEDGFH
-2793 AAGDSGQADILLN
+2793 AVGDSGKADILLN
-2806 KTLNL
+2806 HTLNL
-2811 KGGVTIDADHTAD
+2811 KGGVTLDADHPAD
-2824 SLLTSR
+2824 SLLTSG

-2852 GLTSATFTGD
+2852 GLTSAAFTGD

-2872 LKLTPNTGS
+2872 LKLTPNAGS
-2881 SANALTLTSDQIDLG
+2881 SAKALTLTSDQIDLG
-2896 GRKVQNVG
+2896 GRKIQNVG
-2904 SGSVAEGSTDGVNGG
+2904 SGTVAEGSTDGVNGG

-2942 VSGDDLAIQSTQNPN
+2942 VSGGNLGLESTANAN
-2957 GSTNYEVKLNDTVTL
+2957 GSTNYALKLNDKVTL

-2984 VNGNAAIGQQIT
+2984 ANGTAAIGQQIT
-2996 LEGDTG
+2996 LDSTTG
-3002 KVTAGSFSTTGNVS
+3002 KVTAGSFSTTGNVA

-3031 NHPADKDK
+3031 SHPADKDK

-3083 ISGGALSSVRAGSN
+3083 ISGGALSSVSAGSN
-3097 ITVSSTTSTDG
+3097 ITVFSTPSADG
-3108 KKTDYQ
+3108 KKTEYQ
-3114 VSLDQNLADLSSAAF
+3114 VGLAKDLSGLTSASF
-3129 TNGKTGSEMQTAVVN
+3129 TNGKTGSEEQTALVS
-3144 AGGMTLGA
+3144 AGGLSLGEGDA
-3152 GENVARF
+3152 AARF
-3159 TSSGISAGGQQVAK
+3159 TRSGISAGGQQVTK
-3173 VGSGLK
+3173 VGSGLQ

-3220 NNGTKATL
+3220 NNGSTATL
-3228 TLGQTAAFKGAD
+3228 TLGKTAAFQGAD
-3240 LALTGSQTLEEA
+3240 VALTGSQTLEEA
-3252 LAANYSNANLTA
+3252 LASDYSKANLTA

-3280 KQDMVGRSLSL
+3280 KQDMVGRSLNL
-3291 GNIGTDGTVQA
+3291 GNIGTDGTVA
-3302 PAAQLYTRPVS
+3302 DPAARLYTQAAS
-3313 DTDSTLMGHLKLTG
+3313 DTDSTLTGHLKLTG
-3327 EKQTGAGQ
+3327 IKEAQDGQ
-3335 TGYTSADIFVRD
+3335 TSPASADIYVKHA
-3347 ELESDLTQK
+3347 LGSDLTDK
-3356 DRAITRLVY
+3356 NRAVTRLMY
-3365 RDEVDQRDHYVA
+3365 RDGVDQRDHTVA
-3377 TMDDGFYVQ
+3377 TLDDGFYVQ
-3386 GDDGRGNTLDLPL
+3386 GDANQGNTLNLPL

-3407 NTTSGSGLTAGNI
+3407 NTTAGSGLTAGNI
-3420 GVVSDGKDTLTV
+3420 GVVSDGKDTLKV

-3444 SFAGSTVSIGQNGI
+3444 SFADSAVSLGQEGIDAGGKAISGVAAGTAETDAVNVKQLDEAKAAASAEVKAGKNVTVSKD
-3458 NAGGNQITSVAS
+3458 TAS
-3470 GLPSGTALKDAAGA
+3470 AK
-3484 ILQNAANI
+3484 
-3492 GDVKNAAA
+3492 
-3500 AATTEVRAG
+3500 
-3509 RNVSI
+3509 
-3514 TDDDIKTAEDGHK
+3514 DGHT
-3527 IYTINAYFQGAD
+3527 IYTVAADFQGAD
-3539 VSGSNAVVYDSK
+3539 VSGSNAVVYDSEAK
-3551 DKNKV
+3551 DQV

-3563 ATPVKLTNLANGNID
+3563 ATPVKLTNLADGTI
-3578 SKSTDAV
+3578 SSTSTDAV
-3585 TGKQLYDV
+3585 TGRQLNEV
-3593 IAYRDKTINV
+3593 ITYRNQAINV
-3603 TGSTGSTVK
+3603 AGDRGSAVK

-3623 DSNISTR
+3623 DSNISTS

-3642 QVSLADNVYLKGI
+3642 QVSLADNVYVKGI
-3655 HIGSSYPTHSD
+3655 HIGSTYPTHSD
-3666 TSVDSVTLTADAE
+3666 TSVDSVALTADAE

-3710 DPDQTYAAAP
+3710 APDQTYMAAP
-3720 FLQEVYQTDNSG
+3720 FLQEVYQSNGSG
-3732 ITTKNQPVRLAY
+3732 TITKNQPVRLAY

-3785 DNEHASQIT
+3785 DNTHASQIT
-3794 SQNAN
+3794 SDTAN

-3834 LTGLT
+3834 LTGLS
-3839 SATFTNDNGDTAVI
+3839 SATFTNDNGDTAVLSST
-3853 DAKNLKLT
+3853 ALT
-3861 LKAQAEGKSP
+3861 LTPENAAQKP
-3871 VSLTSNGL
+3871 VSLTNQGL
-3879 DNGKNKITNVQAG
+3879 DNGNNRITNVAAG
-3892 TSDLDAVNYGQIK
+3892 TSDTDAVNYGQIK
-3905 SIINAV
+3905 SIINAG
-3911 DGNIKGLTFAA
+3911 DGKIKGLTFAA

-3961 QLDRKIQVDELHVGQ
+3961 QLDRKVQVDELHVGQ
-3976 KDSDAASLTAV
+3976 KGSDAASLTAV
-3987 KLDGETGSIG
+3987 KLEGENGSIG
-3997 QLYLQGMGSAQANV
+3997 QLHLQGMGNAQANI
-4011 MTKMGTASLASTE
+4011 MTKMGTASLASI
-4024 DTTTRLTYN
+4024 DTATTRLTYN

-4057 VAASGDTAEQNVVKT
+4057 AAASGDKAEQNVLKK
-4072 QLDQTLSITG
+4072 QLNQTLSITG

-4096 NIGVL
+4096 NIGVV

-4123 GDTRENSSHL
+4123 GDSRENASHL

-4171 VKDSDAATVGQLK
+4171 VKDSDAATYGQLK

-4190 NNATKLTVNHGQPE
+4190 NNATKLTVNHNQAE
-4204 GNLIL
+4204 GNLTL
-4209 TDTPDKDGIHH
+4209 TDTLEADGIHH

-4229 VIVGSTG
+4229 IKLGSG
-4236 NSITLDGTTNTING
+4236 GAGSSITLDGNANTING
-4250 GSYVKFGGQTSST
+4250 GSYVQFGGDGDSKTS
-4263 GGTSIL
+4263 
-4269 PLTIGWQS
+4269 PLAIGWQS
-4277 AGLQDVLTE
+4277 ASLQDVITE
-4286 EEKGSQTG
+4286 EAKGSQTG

-4304 WNPMNV
+4304 WDPVNV
-4310 GYSPSRAATEGQL
+4310 GYSPNRAATEGQL

-4347 EESKGIMAEL
+4347 EESKGITAQL
-4357 GSKVRI
+4357 GSKIRI
-4363 IGTGTDE
+4363 IGSGTGEAGD
-4370 DGEFDASNINVI
+4370 FDASNLSVI
-4382 AGKTPDRK
+4382 AGKTSDGK

-4401 PNFTTVHAGTPDEQ
+4401 PSFTTVHAGTPDEQ

-4421 VGQVTVTRDGKTQTV
+4421 VGQVTVTRDGKTETV
-4436 DGLVITDGPMITK
+4436 DGVVITDGPMITK

-4456 KQITHMKSGGI
+4456 KQITHLKSGGI

-4476 YDSDEVGTNA
+4476 YESDEVGTNA

-4494 IANAAAQSEVE
+4494 IAQAAAQSEVE
-4505 GKRVTVSGVNDNI
+4505 ARKVTVSGVNDNI
-4518 TVTTAADNPNHYQV
+4518 TVTPGADNPNHYQV

-4537 LKLGQDSKNN
+4537 LKLGQDAKSNP
-4547 ANIII
+4547 NILI
-4552 DGQKGKVTVG
+4552 DGQNGKVTVG
-4562 SGSTGNNSVIIDGN
+4562 SGSTGNNSVVIDGN
-4576 GGTVTIGNGVSGH
+4576 GGTVTIGNGTSGH
-4589 QQVTINGNDGILSGL
+4589 QKVTIDGNNGTLSGL
-4604 TNKTIDAPD
+4604 TNTSITAPD

-4647 EKDKDGNY
+4647 EKDQEGNY
-4655 TGNYQVSDDN
+4655 TGDYKVSDDN
-4665 KVKLHVQDSMHP
+4665 QVKLHVQDKMHP

-4696 VSQISEDIQNKENNN
+4696 VSKISEDIQNKENNN
-4711 VVGALN
+4711 VVDTLN
-4717 NLNQKVKE
+4717 NLNQKVKD
-4725 AASGS
+4725 AANGS

-4750 FTSGDNIQLSN
+4750 FTSGDNIELSN
-4761 DNGAIQIATRKDVS
+4761 ENGAIKIA
-4775 FDKVTIGSGTSGHS
+4775 
-4789 RVTISGKDGTM
+4789 
-4800 TGLTNKTWD
+4800 
-4809 ANNIISGRA
+4809 
-4818 ATEDQL
+4818 
-4824 KQAVGDA
+4824 
-4831 KQAAQQNDTHVKA
+4831 
-4844 NTYKVSDDHK
+4844 
-4854 VSLDVVDGTGA
+4854 
-4865 KKGSVV
+4865 
-4871 IDNVAK
+4871 
-4877 ATDIGD
+4877 
-4883 ISKIDEDIR
+4883 
-4892 NKENNNIV
+4892 
-4900 DSLNNLN
+4900 
-4907 KKIQENSGNV
+4907 
-4917 QAGWTSK
+4917 
-4924 IDGVDVK
+4924 
-4931 TVTPKDKQNFQN
+4931 
-4943 FESGD
+4943 
-4948 NIQLSNDK
+4948 
-4956 GAIQITTKKDVSFDK
+4956 TKKDVSFDK
-4971 VTIGSGDSQMTLD
+4971 VTIGSGDSKMTLD

-4995 SSEGINAGGNRIQ
+4995 SSEEINAGGNRIQ
-5008 GVADGKKKDD
+5008 GVADGKEKDD
-5018 AATVGQVAQV
+5018 AATVGQLQKI
-5028 ADAAGTAINTLGNHI
+5028 AGSAGQAINELGNHLNRMDTRI
-5043 NRLDRRINKV
+5043 NRV
-5053 GAGAAALAALHPDPN
+5053 GAGAAALAALHPVETDGRW
-5068 SDDDLSF
+5068 SL
-5075 SAGIGNY
+5075 SAGFGSY
-5082 RGSTAAA
+5082 RNANSLAFGT
-5089 IGAFYRPSDNVTVS
+5089 FYRASDNVLFN

-5114 VNAGVTI
+5114 INAGFSI
-5121 GVGEGVGRNPS
+5121 ALDRNPAV
-5132 TRKDMI
+5132 TGMTKAAMA
-5138 REISQLKE
+5138 REIRTLKQD
-5146 ANAAKE
+5146 NQAKD
-5152 AEVRDLKKQV
+5152 AQVKDLQNQVDALKKE
-5162 QTLQK
+5162 
-5167 QNEDTQEKLKRIME
+5167 NDDTKAKLALIMA
-5181 KLGI
+5181 KLGM

>member
-1 MNKVFKV
+1 MNKIYKV
-8 IWSKAKSAWIVVSEF
+8 IWSKVRCAWVVVSEIARNHGAKGRSVHEGRKGASLLAGALLLGLLTGNGTVWAGTTINEYGMFTKGLTIGDESNVTQGYLTSYSPANFWGSVTFNSDVTF
-23 AKNHDAKG
+23 AKGFSFSD
-31 GIHDGQKRYAWL
+31 
-43 TRAVMLALVLGS
+43 LV
-55 GTAWAAD
+55 
-62 PLYGTSKEKPTFGG
+62 
-76 ITIGEYPSESGYMFL
+76 
-91 YGNFMVNGAY
+91 VNGMHIDYNNAS
-101 GFYDTEK
+101 
-108 HSFSFGQTWAV
+108 HSFSLGSTYHRNNTSNHAI
-119 THGNSPSKYAYA
+119 S
-131 LGETYQVGDY
+131 LGEAYDSGDY
-141 SFAVG
+141 SFVAG
-146 YQAQAGK
+146 NQAQAGK
-153 YSLIL
+153 YSVVIGSSANGNNPYTVVLGPNTQAASSSIVL
-158 GNEAGISGNDYAI
+158 GNNA
-171 GLGPKTAAG
+171 KTY
-180 SYGVAIGNGT
+180 SNN
-190 RTGTGG
+190 G
-196 IAIGSAYSNGSTN
+196 IAIG
-209 VNAAIANDPFSI
+209 AAAVDDSGKVTTSGALAGDPFSI
-221 AIGSGSEVQQN
+221 AIGTGSATNQGGN
-232 GTGNIAIGYMAQNTA
+232 GNIAIGYMAQNTA
-247 GADAVVLGAF
+247 GSDAIALGAF
-257 SKSDWRLN
+257 SKSDRHLN

-279 GNVNN
+279 GNVDN
-284 SIFKNSLS
+284 SNFKNSLV
-292 SAAWKSTRGG
+292 SAVWKSTQGG

-311 KSAWI
+311 KSTWI

-383 SVTKNNSWESDDS
+383 SVTKNNASDSDDS
-396 LKNAGNYNN
+396 LKSAGNYNN
-405 DGATGT
+405 DGAKGT

-421 AKTQGTALGNGANAS
+421 AQTQGTALGNGADAS

-451 TSSVALGQNASAQ
+451 TSSVALGQDASTQ
-464 NDNAVAIGHGA
+464 NDNAVAIGHGS
-475 GAYNNSVSIGGN
+475 GAYANSVAIGGN
-487 AKSTAERSV
+487 ARSTAERSV
-496 HIGAMTDSNTT
+496 HIGAMTDSNIT

-517 DAKATASGAASLGT
+517 DAQATASGAASFGT

-560 TQVSNGKE
+560 TKVTSNKE

-584 TVLGYNAKV
+584 TVLGYSAKV

-606 VSAENGGKTS
+606 VAAENGNKTS
-616 VALGAGSQVNNGDT
+616 VALGAGSQVNDGDT
-630 TGTPSMAIKDTYGE
+630 VGTASLSIKDTYGE
-644 TSDSTTY
+644 NSDSTTY
-651 KFAGT
+651 QFAGT
-656 NPTGTISVGS
+656 NPTGTVSVGS

-682 GQVNSTSTDAINGSQ
+682 GRVSSTSTDAINGSQ
-697 LYGVTQSIE
+697 LYGVAQSIE

-723 ASDTGAGSNYL
+723 ATDTGTGSNYL
-734 NDGAHGPSSL
+734 NDGAHGLNSI
-744 AAGNKAAAYGT
+744 AAGNKAQAYGV
-755 GSVAIGL
+755 GSLAIGY
-762 SSVAGKTTDNTETYA
+762 SSLAGSA
-777 SIAIGPYAK
+777 SNDDTLFSSMAIGPYAK
-786 SQGAGAIAL
+786 AQGTGAIAF
-795 GNSTQASGYGSLALG
+795 GNSSSSSGYGGVALG
-810 GGATV
+810 GGANV
-815 TSWGGVALGGTTS
+815 SSYGGVALGGTS
-828 TTASGGV
+828 SATATGGV
-835 ALGTGSQASTKYGIT
+835 ALGTGSQANTAAGLA
-850 GYLSSSK
+850 GYLSGSK
-857 TANQADS
+857 KAEQADS
-864 VWTSTTGAVSVGG
+864 VWTSTIGAVSLGG
-877 GTFKVGSETKTYT
+877 GKFKVGSEEKIYT
-890 RQITNLAAGKQ
+890 RQITNLAAGTK

-942 LTGDALTGTK
+942 LTGDALK
-952 ASTANLGVRKNA
+952 DEAASTANLGVRKNA
-964 AGDGLEVVMT
+964 NGDGLEVVMT
-974 TTPSFDTVTANH
+974 TTPSFDSVTAKN
-986 SITVKN
+986 SITIKN
-992 ASTADGTSDIF
+992 ASTADGTSDISLN
-1003 IGGNGLFMGT
+1003 GNGLFMGS
-1013 KKITGLAAGTDT
+1013 KKITGLADGTEK
-1025 TDAVNFGQLR
+1025 TDAVNFSQLSV
-1035 AVSGD
+1035 VSSE
-1040 LSAFENKTIQL
+1040 LSTFENKAIQV
-1051 GGNDGGTI
+1051 GGNAGGTI

-1078 VKYSGTNLRTYVDQN
+1078 ADYSGTNLKTYVDKN

-1116 NPTDR
+1116 NPTDS

-1129 GTDATDATI
+1129 GTDTNDATI
-1138 GYVGINGRN
+1138 GYVGINGKN

-1157 GSPIPGSAYN
+1157 GSPIPGSAFN
-1167 YTGSEGKSRMTR
+1167 YTDSEGKSRMTR
-1179 LEYTDQNGHAHHLAT
+1179 LEYTDQEGHAHHLAT
-1194 MTDGLSFGGDNS
+1194 LTDGLSFGGDNS

-1215 TLTGTNVI
+1215 TVSGTNVI
-1223 SRKLRA
+1223 FRKLRA
-1229 TEPGTKDTNNYLQIK
+1229 TEPGKNATANYLQIK
-1244 GGADAAK
+1244 GGADATK
-1251 LSDKN
+1251 LSDSN
-1256 IGVQASSADGSLT
+1256 IGVQASSEDGFLT
-1269 VKLSQ
+1269 IKLSQ

-1289 NGSGLTLGNTGISL
+1289 DGSGLTLGTTGISL
-1303 TSSGLN
+1303 TASGLN
-1309 NGGQKITN
+1309 NGGKKITN
-1317 VQAGDISST
+1317 VKAGEISSS

-1360 TNPTSVAIGGNVTL
+1360 TNPTSVAIGGTVTL

-1380 GTHKNLSTRVTD
+1380 SSHKNLSTQVTE

-1422 GKVNYPVILG
+1422 GNVNYPIILG

-1446 KGKNGSQLYLTADK
+1446 KGKNNSQLYLTADQ
-1460 DTSNNTRLDYLD
+1460 DASGNTRLDYLD
-1472 ANNNAHLVALTSDG
+1472 TQNNAHLVALTSDG

-1510 IKDTGNLTTG
+1510 ITDTGKLTQG
-1520 NIGVV
+1520 NMGVV
-1525 SSGNSGLTVQLA
+1525 SSGNGRLTVELA

-1555 KIDASGVTAPAYQVG
+1555 KIDGGGVTAPAYQVG
-1570 TKTYIDSQ
+1570 TKTYIDSN
-1578 GLHANGQKVTAVQ
+1578 GLHANGQKVTNVN

-1610 ANQKVSANT
+1610 TNQNVSNNT
-1619 ANIADLTT
+1619 TNISNLTT
-1627 RLNDAGMTFAGD
+1627 RLDGAGMTFAGD
-1639 SGTPVSKKLN
+1639 SGNAVTKKLN

-1657 ETSADNLTQ
+1657 ETSIDSLTQ
-1666 LSDKNIGLVADTEG
+1666 LSDKNIGLVADTDG

-1726 AQNLNLGGR
+1726 AQKLDLGGR

-1742 GEVTATSTDAVNG
+1742 GDVSATSTDAVNG

-1781 GNVAVTPSDNTDG
+1781 GNVDVAHSDSTDG
-1794 SKNYAVSLNDTVT
+1794 SKNYTVSLKDTVT
-1807 LGSNGTVITLDGTQ
+1807 LGSNGTAITLDGTK

-1827 TGTNAV
+1827 SGTSAV
-1833 KVDGT
+1833 TVDGT
-1838 TGSITG
+1838 TGAITG
-1844 SSLQVSGNVRA
+1844 SSLLVSGNVQA
-1855 GSVAVGDIRLNSTA
+1855 GSVAVGNIYLNSTA
-1869 DAASNIAANTITGL
+1869 DAAHNIAADTITGL

-1891 AQLVDNRAATEGELG
+1891 TQLVDSRAATEGELG
-1906 DVIESIQNGT
+1906 DVIASIQNGS

-1927 GANISVVA
+1927 GSNISVVA
-1935 DDKSGSTKTQYTIGL
+1935 DDKSDPSKTQYTIGL
-1950 SDVLTGLT
+1950 SPVLTGLT
-1958 SAEFTNGNT
+1958 SAQFINGKT
-1967 GTEARTATVTS
+1967 GTEAQTAVLTS

-2032 QSQTLTDTGVVFAG
+2032 QSKSLTDTGIVFAG
-2046 NTGSGTLA
+2046 NTGKETLA

-2066 ADGATLAADYTTAN
+2066 ADGTTLAEDYTTAN
-2080 LTTATV
+2080 LTTATA
-2086 KASDGTVTTTI
+2086 KAADGTVTTTI

-2109 LGTQDAAGAIANP
+2109 LGTQDANGAIANP

-2134 DATQTGHLILKG
+2134 DTTQTGHLLLKG
-2146 TKPADTVTAA
+2146 TKPTDTVTAA
-2156 AQTSADIYVQ
+2156 DQTSADIYVQ
-2166 DGSDELSPAD
+2166 DGSDELQPAD
-2176 SKKMTRVTYT
+2176 SKKMTRVMYA

-2212 AVLLNKTLT
+2212 SVLLNGTLD

-2227 LTKLTA
+2227 TGKLTA

-2259 VDVVGEKFT
+2259 VAVTGEKFT

-2275 MTITPVGGGAT
+2275 LTIAPAAGNSGVD
-2286 ASSLVINAST
+2286 SLVINAST
-2296 GINLGDRKVT
+2296 GINLGNRKVT

-2317 TDAVNGSQLHGV
+2317 TDAVNGSQLHTV

-2338 EARKHSTVSV
+2338 EANKHSTVSV
-2348 GDNNLVLTTTPESD
+2348 SDNNLVMTKTAESD
-2362 TNGSDYALKLNN
+2362 TKGADYALKLNN
-2374 KITLGTGNNQVV
+2374 KITLGTGDNQVV
-2386 LDGSDTGISSFGK
+2386 LDGGETGESSFGK
-2399 QITLNGNTGAVGV
+2399 SISFDAGSGAITAGSLT
-2412 TSLTANGAVNAS
+2412 TSGLVTANGGVQ
-2424 SVTVGDIILHS
+2424 VEDISLDPK
-2435 TTTPNVMK
+2435 TN
-2443 DTITGLGNTTYDD
+2443 TITGLNNTTFDQ
-2456 KNIVSNRAATEGQL
+2456 NNLLANRAATEGQL
-2470 QSLVS
+2470 KSLVD
-2475 QINAGQISA
+2475 QISS
-2484 GSTVVDGSSN
+2484 GTVTGGTTELTDGTN
-2494 ISISSSKDSTGK
+2494 TNVSSKTENK
-2506 ITTYTASLT
+2506 VTTYTVNVDDALTHMASAT
-2515 PELTGLTSAVF
+2515 FEKKDADGNVTQTSVLDA
-2526 TNGKTGQEEEKNT
+2526 
-2539 ITSNGL
+2539 NGL
-2545 SLGTYDGA
+2545 ILGTDADTTA

-2562 AGSQQIKNLGS
+2562 AGSQQIKQLGS

-2581 VTTYDTTVTGQ
+2581 VSTYDTTVTGQ

-2648 LADKLAND
+2648 LADKLVND

-2675 TLYLKKDL
+2675 TVYLKKDL

-2692 IGNDGNVAESDR
+2692 IGSDGNVTASDR

-2731 RTASAANPTVNH
+2731 RMAYAENPTVTH

-2755 GNNAKGDLTNPALPV
+2755 GDNSKGYLTNPDLPV

-2781 TYALATMDDGFH
+2781 TYALATMEDGFH
-2793 AAGDSGQADILLN
+2793 AVGDSGKADILLN
-2806 KTLNL
+2806 HTLNL
-2811 KGGVTIDADHTAD
+2811 KGGVTLDADHPAD
-2824 SLLTSR
+2824 SLLTSG

-2838 STNTLNLRLAKELT
+2838 NTNTLNLRLAKELT
-2852 GLTSATFTGD
+2852 GLTSAAFTGD

-2872 LKLTPNTGS
+2872 LKLTPNAGS
-2881 SANALTLTSDQIDLG
+2881 SAKALTLTSDQIDLG
-2896 GRKVQNVG
+2896 GRKIQNVG
-2904 SGSVAEGSTDGVNGG
+2904 SGTVAEGSTDGVNGG

-2942 VSGDDLAIQSTQNPN
+2942 VSGGNLGLESTANAN
-2957 GSTNYEVKLNDTVTL
+2957 GSTNYALKLNDKVTL

-2984 VNGNAAIGQQIT
+2984 ANGTAAIGQQIT
-2996 LEGDTG
+2996 LDSTTG
-3002 KVTAGSFSTTGNVS
+3002 KVTAGSFSTTGNVA

-3031 NHPADKDK
+3031 SHPADKDK

-3083 ISGGALSSVRAGSN
+3083 ISGGALSSVSAGSN
-3097 ITVSSTTSTDG
+3097 ITVSSTPSADG
-3108 KKTDYQ
+3108 KKTEYQ
-3114 VSLDQNLADLSSAAF
+3114 VGLAKDLSGLTSASF
-3129 TNGKTGSEMQTAVVN
+3129 TNGKTGGEEQTALVS
-3144 AGGMTLGA
+3144 AGGLSLGEGDA
-3152 GENVARF
+3152 AARF
-3159 TSSGISAGGQQVAK
+3159 TRSGISAGGQQVTK
-3173 VGSGLK
+3173 VGSGLQ

-3220 NNGTKATL
+3220 NNGTTATL
-3228 TLGQTAAFKGAD
+3228 TLGKTAAFQGAD
-3240 LALTGSQTLEEA
+3240 VALTGSQTLDEV
-3252 LAANYSNANLTA
+3252 LATDYSKANLTA
-3264 RTVGNSDGSVT
+3264 RTMGNSDGSVT

-3280 KQDMVGRSLSL
+3280 KQDMVGRSLNL
-3291 GNIGTDGTVQA
+3291 GNIGTDGTVA
-3302 PAAQLYTRPVS
+3302 DPAARLYTQAAS

-3327 EKQTGAGQ
+3327 IKEAQDGQ
-3335 TGYTSADIFVRD
+3335 TSSASADIYVKNA
-3347 ELESDLTQK
+3347 LGSDLTDK
-3356 DRAITRLVY
+3356 NRAVTRLMY
-3365 RDEVDQRDHYVA
+3365 RDGVDQRDHTVA
-3377 TMDDGFYVQ
+3377 TLDDGFYVQ
-3386 GDDGRGNTLDLPL
+3386 GDANQGNTLNLPL

-3407 NTTSGSGLTAGNI
+3407 NTAAGSGLTAGNI
-3420 GVVSDGKDTLTV
+3420 GVVSDGKDTLKV
-3432 QLADTLTGLKQI
+3432 QLADTLKGLKQI
-3444 SFAGSTVSIGQNGI
+3444 SFADSAVSLGQEGIDAGGKAISGVLAGTAETDAVNVKQLDEAKAAASAEVKAGKNVTVSKD
-3458 NAGGNQITSVAS
+3458 TAS
-3470 GLPSGTALKDAAGA
+3470 AK
-3484 ILQNAANI
+3484 
-3492 GDVKNAAA
+3492 
-3500 AATTEVRAG
+3500 
-3509 RNVSI
+3509 
-3514 TDDDIKTAEDGHK
+3514 DGHT
-3527 IYTINAYFQGAD
+3527 IYTVAADFQGAD
-3539 VSGSNAVVYDSK
+3539 VSGSNAVVYDSEAK
-3551 DKNKV
+3551 DQV

-3563 ATPVKLTNLANGNID
+3563 ATPVKLTNLADGTI
-3578 SKSTDAV
+3578 SSTSTDAV
-3585 TGKQLYDV
+3585 TGRQLNEV
-3593 IAYRDKTINV
+3593 ITYRNQAINV
-3603 TGSTGSTVK
+3603 AGDRGSAVK

-3623 DSNISTR
+3623 DSNISTS

-3642 QVSLADNVYLKGI
+3642 QVSLADNVYVKGI
-3655 HIGSSYPTHSD
+3655 HIGSTYPTHSD
-3666 TSVDSVTLTADAE
+3666 TSVDSVALTADAE

-3710 DPDQTYAAAP
+3710 APDQTYMAAP
-3720 FLQEVYQTDNSG
+3720 FLQEVYQSNGSG
-3732 ITTKNQPVRLAY
+3732 TITKNQPVRLAY

-3785 DNEHASQIT
+3785 DNTHASQIT
-3794 SQNAN
+3794 SDTAN

-3828 IRLAKD
+3828 IRLAKE
-3834 LTGLT
+3834 LTGLS
-3839 SATFTNDNGDTAVI
+3839 SATFTNDNGDTAVLSST
-3853 DAKNLKLT
+3853 ALT
-3861 LKAQAEGKSP
+3861 LTPENAAQKP
-3871 VSLTSNGL
+3871 VSLTNQGL
-3879 DNGKNKITNVQAG
+3879 DNGNNRITNVAAG
-3892 TSDLDAVNYGQIK
+3892 TSDTDAVNYSQIK
-3905 SIINAV
+3905 SIINAG
-3911 DGNIKGLTFAA
+3911 DGKIKGLTFAA

-3961 QLDRKIQVDELHVGQ
+3961 QLDRKVQVDELHVGQ
-3976 KDSDAASLTAV
+3976 KGSDAASLTAV
-3987 KLDGETGSIG
+3987 KLEGEAGSIG
-3997 QLYLQGMGSAQANV
+3997 QLHLQGMGNAQANI
-4011 MTKMGTASLASTE
+4011 MTKMGTASLASI
-4024 DTTTRLTYN
+4024 DTATTRLTYN

-4057 VAASGDTAEQNVVKT
+4057 AAASGDKAEQNVLKK
-4072 QLDQTLSITG
+4072 QLNQTLSITG

-4096 NIGVL
+4096 NIGVV

-4123 GDTRENSSHL
+4123 GDSRENASHL
-4133 TKNGLYLSPKSS
+4133 TKTGLYLSPKSS

-4157 ISAGSQTIS
+4157 ISAGSQTIN

-4171 VKDSDAATVGQLK
+4171 VKDSDAATYGQLK

-4190 NNATKLTVNHGQPE
+4190 NNATKLTVNHNQAE
-4204 GNLIL
+4204 GNLTL
-4209 TDTPDKDGIHH
+4209 TDTLDADGIHH

-4229 VIVGSTG
+4229 IKLGSG
-4236 NSITLDGTTNTING
+4236 GAGSSITLDGNANTING
-4250 GSYVKFGGQTSST
+4250 GSYVQFGGDGDSKTS
-4263 GGTSIL
+4263 
-4269 PLTIGWQS
+4269 PLAIGWQS
-4277 AGLQDVLTE
+4277 ASLQDVITE
-4286 EEKGSQTG
+4286 EAKGSQTG

-4304 WNPMNV
+4304 WDPVNV
-4310 GYSPSRAATEGQL
+4310 GYSPNRAATEGQL

-4347 EESKGIMAEL
+4347 EESKGITAQL

-4363 IGTGTDE
+4363 IGSGTGEAGD
-4370 DGEFDASNINVI
+4370 FDASNLSVI
-4382 AGKTPDRK
+4382 AGKTSDGK

-4401 PNFTTVHAGTPDEQ
+4401 PSFTTVHAGTPDEQ

-4421 VGQVTVTRDGKTQTV
+4421 VGQVTVTRDGKTETV
-4436 DGLVITDGPMITK
+4436 DGVVITDGPMITK

-4456 KQITHMKSGGI
+4456 KQITHLKSGGI

-4476 YDSDEVGTNA
+4476 YESDEVGTNA

-4494 IANAAAQSEVE
+4494 IAQAAAQSEVE
-4505 GKRVTVSGVNDNI
+4505 ARKVTVSGVNDNI
-4518 TVTTAADNPNHYQV
+4518 TVTPGADNPNHYQV

-4537 LKLGQDSKNN
+4537 LKLGQDAKSNP
-4547 ANIII
+4547 NILI
-4552 DGQKGKVTVG
+4552 DGQNGKVTVG
-4562 SGSTGNNSVIIDGN
+4562 SGSTGNNSVVIDGN
-4576 GGTVTIGNGVSGH
+4576 GGTVTIGNGTSGH
-4589 QQVTINGNDGILSGL
+4589 QKVTIDGNNGTLSGL
-4604 TNKTIDAPD
+4604 TNTSITAPD

-4647 EKDKDGNY
+4647 EKDQEGNY
-4655 TGNYQVSDDN
+4655 TGDYKVSDDN
-4665 KVKLHVQDSMHP
+4665 QVKLHVQDKMHP

-4696 VSQISEDIQNKENNN
+4696 VSKISEDIQNKENNN
-4711 VVGALN
+4711 VVDALN
-4717 NLNQKVKE
+4717 NLNQKVKD
-4725 AASGS
+4725 AANGS

-4750 FTSGDNIQLSN
+4750 FTSGDNIELSN
-4761 DNGAIQIATRKDVS
+4761 DNGAIKIA
-4775 FDKVTIGSGTSGHS
+4775 
-4789 RVTISGKDGTM
+4789 
-4800 TGLTNKTWD
+4800 
-4809 ANNIISGRA
+4809 
-4818 ATEDQL
+4818 
-4824 KQAVGDA
+4824 
-4831 KQAAQQNDTHVKA
+4831 
-4844 NTYKVSDDHK
+4844 
-4854 VSLDVVDGTGA
+4854 
-4865 KKGSVV
+4865 
-4871 IDNVAK
+4871 
-4877 ATDIGD
+4877 
-4883 ISKIDEDIR
+4883 
-4892 NKENNNIV
+4892 
-4900 DSLNNLN
+4900 
-4907 KKIQENSGNV
+4907 
-4917 QAGWTSK
+4917 
-4924 IDGVDVK
+4924 
-4931 TVTPKDKQNFQN
+4931 
-4943 FESGD
+4943 
-4948 NIQLSNDK
+4948 
-4956 GAIQITTKKDVSFDK
+4956 TKKDVSFDK
-4971 VTIGSGDSQMTLD
+4971 VTIGSGDSKMTLD

-4995 SSEGINAGGNRIQ
+4995 SSEEINAGGNRIQ
-5008 GVADGKKKDD
+5008 GVADGKEKDD
-5018 AATVGQVAQV
+5018 AATVGQLQKI
-5028 ADAAGTAINTLGNHI
+5028 AGSAGQAINELGNHLNRMDTRI
-5043 NRLDRRINKV
+5043 NRV
-5053 GAGAAALAALHPDPN
+5053 GAGAAALAALHPVETDGRW
-5068 SDDDLSF
+5068 SL
-5075 SAGIGNY
+5075 SAGFGSY
-5082 RGSTAAA
+5082 RNANSLAFGT
-5089 IGAFYRPSDNVTVS
+5089 FYRASDNVLFN

-5114 VNAGVTI
+5114 INAGFSI
-5121 GVGEGVGRNPS
+5121 ALDRNPAV
-5132 TRKDMI
+5132 TGMTKAAMA
-5138 REISQLKE
+5138 REIRTLKQD
-5146 ANAAKE
+5146 NQAKD
-5152 AEVRDLKKQV
+5152 AQVKDLQNQVDALKKE
-5162 QTLQK
+5162 
-5167 QNEDTQEKLKRIME
+5167 NDDTKAKLALIMA
-5181 KLGI
+5181 KLGM

>member
-8 IWSKAKSAWIVVSEF
+8 IWSKAKSAWIVVSEL

-31 GIHDGQKRYAWL
+31 GIHDGRKRYAWL
-43 TRAVMLALVLGS
+43 MRAVTLALVLMS
-55 GTAWAAD
+55 GMSWAATTKND
-62 PLYGTSKEKPTFGG
+62 YGIFSQGL
-76 ITIGEYPSESGYMFL
+76 TIGDSNDVTKGYLTSYSPATFWGVVTFNSDVTFAKGFSFSDL
-91 YGNFMVNGAY
+91 VVNGMHIDY
-101 GFYDTEK
+101 NPDT
-108 HSFSFGQTWAV
+108 HTFSLGAV
-119 THGNSPSKYAYA
+119 YHKDNTAKNAVA
-131 LGETYQVGDY
+131 LGEVDNVGDY
-141 SFAVG
+141 SFVAG
-146 YQAQAGK
+146 SQAQGGK
-153 YSLIL
+153 YSVVIGSSAN
-158 GNEAGISGNDYAI
+158 GNNPYTVV
-171 GLGPKTAAG
+171 LGPNTQAASSSIVLGHGAKT
-180 SYGVAIGNGT
+180 YRNN
-190 RTGTGG
+190 G
-196 IAIGSAYSNGSTN
+196 IAIG
-209 VNAAIANDPFSI
+209 AAAVDDSGNITTAGALAGDPFSI
-221 AIGSGSEVQQN
+221 AIGTGSDVNQG

-284 SIFKNSLS
+284 STFKNSLS
-292 SAAWKSTRGG
+292 SAAWKSTKGG
-302 LSIGDITGD
+302 LSIGDITGA

-341 MTTLSSA
+341 MTTLSST
-348 DGTVKITPKY
+348 DGSVKITPKY

-383 SVTKNNSWESDDS
+383 SVTKTNSWDSDDS

-405 DGATGT
+405 DGAKGT

-421 AKTQGTALGNGANAS
+421 AQTQGTALGNGAQAS

-464 NDNAVAIGHGA
+464 NDNAVAIGHGS
-475 GAYNNSVSIGGN
+475 GAYANSVAIGGN
-487 AKSTAERSV
+487 ARSTEERSV

-517 DAKATASGAASLGT
+517 DAKATASGAASLGA

-537 TDALALGQNSS
+537 TDSLALGQNSS

-560 TQVSNGKE
+560 TKVTNNKE

-584 TVLGYNAKV
+584 TVLGYNANV
-593 NGDKGVALGSGAF
+593 NGDKGVALGSGAS
-606 VSAENGGKTS
+606 VAAENGNKTS

-630 TGTPSMAIKDTYGE
+630 VGTSSLSIKDTYGE
-644 TSDSTTY
+644 TANSTTY
-651 KFAGT
+651 NFAGA

-682 GQVNSTSTDAINGSQ
+682 GRVSSTSTDAINGSQ
-697 LYGVTQSIE
+697 LYGVAQSIE

-723 ASDTGAGSNYL
+723 ATDTGTGSNYL
-734 NDGAHGPSSL
+734 NDGAHGLNSL
-744 AAGNKAAAYGT
+744 AAGNKAQAYGV
-755 GSVAIGL
+755 GALAIGY
-762 SSVAGKTTDNTETYA
+762 SSLAGSA
-777 SIAIGPYAK
+777 SNDDTLFSSMAIGPYAQAK
-786 SQGAGAIAL
+786 GTGAIAF
-795 GNSTQASGYGSLALG
+795 GNSSKSYSFGGVALG

-815 TSWGGVALGGTTS
+815 GSPTKNAMGGVALGGTSSVTV
-828 TTASGGV
+828 TGGV
-835 ALGTGSQASTKYGIT
+835 ALGTGSQASTGSGQT
-850 GYLSSSK
+850 GYLSGSK
-857 TANQADS
+857 KPNQADS
-864 VWTSTTGAVSVGG
+864 VWTSTIGAVSVGG
-877 GTFKVGSETKTYT
+877 GTFKVGSEEKIHT
-890 RQITNLAAGKQ
+890 RQITNLAAGTQ

-917 GLSLTGNDNQKVTQ
+917 GLSLTGNDGSKVTQ

-942 LTGDALTGTK
+942 LTGDALKDGA

-964 AGDGLEVVMT
+964 KGDGLEVVMT
-974 TTPSFDTVTANH
+974 TTPSFETVTAKN

-992 ASTADGTSDIF
+992 ASAAGTSDIS
-1003 IGGNGLFMGT
+1003 ITGTGLSMGS
-1013 KKITGLAAGTDT
+1013 KKITGLADGTAN
-1025 TDAVNFGQLR
+1025 TDAVNFGQLGT
-1035 AVSGD
+1035 VSSE
-1040 LSAFENKTIQL
+1040 LSNFENRTIRV
-1051 GGNDGGTI
+1051 GGNYGDAI
-1059 SRKLGENPILIQ
+1059 SRKLGEDPILIQ
-1071 GAGTKDN
+1071 GTGTKGN
-1078 VKYSGTNLRTYVDQN
+1078 ENYSGTNLKTYVDQN
-1093 GVLQILLDKE
+1093 GVLQIGLDKE

-1116 NPTDR
+1116 NPTDS
-1121 RVNYPVVL
+1121 RVNHPVVL
-1129 GTDATDATI
+1129 GTDRTDATI
-1138 GYVGINGRN
+1138 GYVGINGRE

-1167 YTGSEGKSRMTR
+1167 YTDSEGKSRMTR

-1229 TEPGTKDTNNYLQIK
+1229 TEPGTEDTNNYLQIK

-1360 TNPTSVAIGGNVTL
+1360 TNPTSVAIGGTVTL

-1380 GTHKNLSTRVTD
+1380 SHKNLSTQVTD
-1392 KGELTVTM
+1392 KGVLTVTM

-1415 PKESSPT
+1415 PKEISPT
-1422 GKVNYPVILG
+1422 GRVNYPVILG

-1446 KGKNGSQLYLTADK
+1446 KGKNNSQLYLTADK

-1486 YTFAGDTGTANTLAL
+1486 YTFAGDVGTANTLTL
-1501 NSTLSITGG
+1501 NNTLSITGG
-1510 IKDTGNLTTG
+1510 INDAGKLTTG

-1525 SSGNSGLTVQLA
+1525 SSGNGGLTVELA
-1537 KSLTGL
+1537 RSLTGL
-1543 TDATFNSGAAQT
+1543 TDATFNSGASQT
-1555 KIDASGVTAPAYQVG
+1555 KIDASGVTAPAYEVG
-1570 TKTYIDSQ
+1570 TETYIDSQ

-1591 AGNLSA
+1591 AGNLGA
-1597 DSTDAVNGSQLFA
+1597 GSTDAVNGSQLYA
-1610 ANQKVSANT
+1610 TNQNVTKNAGDITN
-1619 ANIADLTT
+1619 LTT
-1627 RLNDAGMTFAGD
+1627 RLNGAGMTFAGD
-1639 SGTPVSKKLN
+1639 SGTPVTKKLN

-1657 ETSADNLTQ
+1657 ETSVDNLTQ
-1666 LSDKNIGLVADTEG
+1666 LSDKNIGLVADSNG

-1735 QLHGVQA
+1735 RLHGVQA

-1755 SQLYT
+1755 SQLHG
-1760 VKDTAEKAQAEAQ
+1760 VQETASQAQAEAQ

-1781 GNVAVTPSDNTDG
+1781 GNVDVAPSDNTDG
-1794 SKNYAVSLNDTVT
+1794 SKNYTVSLKDTVT
-1807 LGSNGTVITLDGTQ
+1807 LGSNGTAITLDGTK

-1827 TGTNAV
+1827 SGTNAV
-1833 KVDGT
+1833 TVNGT
-1838 TGSITG
+1838 TGAITG
-1844 SSLQVSGNVRA
+1844 SSLRVSGDVQA
-1855 GSVAVGDIRLNSTA
+1855 GSVAVGNIHLNSTA
-1869 DAASNIAANTITGL
+1869 DAASHIVSDTITGL

-1891 AQLVDNRAATEGELG
+1891 DQLVDSRAATEGELG
-1906 DVIESIQNGT
+1906 DVIASIQNGS

-1927 GANISVVA
+1927 GSNISVVA
-1935 DDKSGSTKTQYTIGL
+1935 DDKSDSSKTQYTIGL
-1950 SDVLTGLT
+1950 SPVLTGLT
-1958 SAEFTNGNT
+1958 SAQFTNGKT
-1967 GTEARTATVTS
+1967 GTEAQTAVLTS
-1978 DGISLGS
+1978 DGLSLGS
-1985 EDTSAQFTRTKV
+1985 EDTSAQFTRTKI

-2002 QIQHVASGLTGNLYT
+2002 QIRNVASGLTGNMYT
-2017 DAADNNAATVGDLKA
+2017 DAVDNNAATVGDLKA
-2032 QSQTLTDTGVVFAG
+2032 QSQTLTDTGIIFAG

-2061 QGANL
+2061 QGA
-2066 ADGATLAADYTTAN
+2066 DLAAGTTLTEDYTTAN
-2080 LTTATV
+2080 LTTVTK
-2086 KASDGTVTTTI
+2086 KAGDGTVTTTI

-2109 LGTQDAAGAIANP
+2109 LGTQDANGSIANP

-2134 DATQTGHLILKG
+2134 DATQTGHLVLKG
-2146 TKPADTVTAA
+2146 TRPTDTETTA

-2166 DGSDELSPAD
+2166 DGSDKLSPAD

-2259 VDVVGEKFT
+2259 VAVRGEKFT

-2275 MTITPVGGGAT
+2275 LTIAPVDSDAT

-2296 GINLGDRKVT
+2296 GINLGNRKVT
-2306 GLAAGTIGADS
+2306 GLAAGTIGANS
-2317 TDAVNGSQLHGV
+2317 TDAVNGGQLHTV
-2329 QEAANQAQT
+2329 QEAANQAQA
-2338 EARKHSTVSV
+2338 EANKHSTVRVS
-2348 GDNNLVLTTTPESD
+2348 DNNLVMTSTAESN
-2362 TNGSDYALKLNN
+2362 TQGADYALKLNN
-2374 KITLGTGNNQVV
+2374 KITLGTGDNQVV

-2399 QITLNGNTGAVGV
+2399 QITLNGNTGVVGV

-2424 SVTVGDIILHS
+2424 SVTVGDIILHSTADS

-2484 GSTVVDGSSN
+2484 GSTMVKGSSN
-2494 ISISSSKDSTGK
+2494 ISISNSTSGK
-2506 ITTYTASLT
+2506 VTTYTASLT
-2515 PELTGLTSAVF
+2515 PALTGLTSAVF
-2526 TNGKTGQEEEKNT
+2526 TNGKTGQEEETNT
-2539 ITSNGL
+2539 LTSNGL
-2545 SLGTYDGA
+2545 SLGTDTGA

-2562 AGSQQIKNLGS
+2562 AGSQQVKNLGS
-2573 GITGTDGT
+2573 GITGTDGM
-2581 VTTYDTTVTGQ
+2581 VTTYATTVPGQ
-2592 ADYNNAASIGDVHKL
+2592 ADYNNAASIGDVQTILHAAQD
-2607 VQEKADIGTYVAGNN
+2607 VFAGNN
-2622 STKSNLALGGTIS
+2622 SSQATLTLGKTATFKGADVVDANGNLL
-2635 IQGSEV
+2635 
-2641 GLSATDT
+2641 TDT
-2648 LADKLAND
+2648 ALSSKLQAD
-2656 YSSAN
+2656 YSNANITTATSAEKDGG
-2661 VTTQVS
+2661 VTT
-2667 GSDGNVTT
+2667 NF
-2675 TLYLKKDL
+2675 YLKKDL

-2692 IGNDGNVAESDR
+2692 IGSDGNVAVSDR

-2710 AQSKAD
+2710 DQSKAD
-2716 SDTAMTGHLFLAGEK
+2716 GDTALTGHLFLAGEK
-2731 RTASAANPTVNH
+2731 RTAYTDNPTVTH
-2743 TSADIFVKDGAE
+2743 TSANIFVKDGAE
-2755 GNNAKGDLTNPALPV
+2755 GDDAKGDLLKPDLPI

-2793 AAGDSGQADILLN
+2793 AAGDSGKADILLN

-2811 KGGVTIDADHTAD
+2811 KGGLTIGTGQTPDD
-2824 SLLTSR
+2824 LLTSG
-2830 NIGVVADS
+2830 NIGVVAGS
-2838 STNTLNLRLAKELT
+2838 STDGSSTDTLNLRLAKKLQ

-2872 LKLTPNTGS
+2872 LKLTPNAGS
-2881 SANALTLTSDQIDLG
+2881 SAQALTLTSDQIDLG

-2904 SGSVAEGSTDGVNGG
+2904 SGAVAEGSTDGVNGG
-2919 DVYKVQQKAEAAQ
+2919 DVYKVQQEAEAAQ
-2932 TEAAKHTTVT
+2932 TEAAKHTTVS
-2942 VSGDDLAIQSTQNPN
+2942 VSGDNLAIQSPQNTN
-2957 GSTNYEVKLNDTVTL
+2957 GSTHYELKLKDKVTL

-2984 VNGNAAIGQQIT
+2984 ENGTAAIGQQIT
-2996 LEGDTG
+2996 LDSTTG
-3002 KVTAGSFSTTGNVS
+3002 KVTAGSFSTTGNVT

-3031 NHPADKDK
+3031 SHPTDKDK
-3039 TQWVDKDTITGL
+3039 TQWVDKDTLTGL
-3051 SNVTYKADEIHE
+3051 SNVTYKANEIHE

-3071 LQDVVS
+3071 LQDVVR
-3077 KIKSGD
+3077 KIQNGD
-3083 ISGGALSSVRAGSN
+3083 ISGGALTSLRAGSN
-3097 ITVSSTTSTDG
+3097 ITVSSTPSADG

-3114 VSLDQNLADLSSAAF
+3114 VGLAKELSDLSSAAF
-3129 TNGKTGSEMQTAVVN
+3129 TNGKTGSEAQTARVS

-3152 GENVARF
+3152 GENAARF

-3186 LYDDTVAG
+3186 LYNDTVAG

-3220 NNGTKATL
+3220 NNGTTAIL
-3228 TLGQTAAFKGAD
+3228 TLGKTAAFQGAD
-3240 LALTGSQTLEEA
+3240 VTLTGSQTLDKA
-3252 LAANYSNANLTA
+3252 LAADYSQANLTA
-3264 RTVGNSDGSVT
+3264 RTMGNSDGSVT

-3280 KQDMVGRSLSL
+3280 KQDMVGRSLNL
-3291 GNIGTDGTVQA
+3291 GQIGSDGKVA
-3302 PAAQLYTRPVS
+3302 DPAAQLYTQPAS
-3313 DTDSTLMGHLKLTG
+3313 DTDSTLTGHLKLTG
-3327 EKQTGAGQ
+3327 IKEIQDGQ
-3335 TGYTSADIFVRD
+3335 TSSASADIYVKNA
-3347 ELESDLTQK
+3347 LGSDLTDK
-3356 DRAITRLVY
+3356 NRAVTRLMY
-3365 RDEVDQRDHYVA
+3365 RDGVDQRDHTVA
-3377 TMDDGFYVQ
+3377 TLDDGFYVQ
-3386 GDDGRGNTLDLPL
+3386 GDANQGNTLNLPL

-3407 NTTSGSGLTAGNI
+3407 NTAAGSGLTAGNI
-3420 GVVSDGKDTLTV
+3420 GVVSDGKDTLKV
-3432 QLADTLTGLKQI
+3432 QLADTLTGLKKI
-3444 SFAGSTVSIGQNGI
+3444 SFADSSVSIGKEGI
-3458 NAGGNQITSVAS
+3458 NAGGLKITNVQA
-3470 GLPSGTALKDAAGA
+3470 GTEDTDAVNKKQLTDA
-3484 ILQNAANI
+3484 Q
-3492 GDVKNAAA
+3492 A
-3500 AATTEVRAG
+3500 AATTELVAG
-3509 RNVSI
+3509 SNVTI
-3514 TDDDIKTAEDGHK
+3514 DTPTTATDGHK
-3527 IYTINAYFQGAD
+3527 VYTVNANFSGAD
-3539 VSGSNAVVYDSK
+3539 VSGSNAVVYDGA
-3551 DKNKV
+3551 DKNTV
-3556 TLGGSTS
+3556 TLKGTQGTR
-3563 ATPVKLTNLANGNID
+3563 LTNLADGTIN
-3578 SKSTDAV
+3578 STSTDAV
-3585 TGKQLYDV
+3585 TGNQLYDV
-3593 IAYRDKTINV
+3593 IAFRNQTIDV
-3603 TGSTGSTVK
+3603 AGDTGSAVK
-3612 LNHGNTLTISG
+3612 LNHGKKLKISG
-3623 DSNISTR
+3623 DPNISTS
-3630 SSGSDTAKDGSL
+3630 SSGSATASDGNV
-3642 QVSLADNVYLKGI
+3642 QVSLADNVYVKGI
-3655 HIGSSYPTHSD
+3655 HIGSAYPAHSS
-3666 TSVDSVTLTADAE
+3666 TSVDSVALTADAD

-3691 THVSDTY
+3691 THVSDAY

-3710 DPDQTYAAAP
+3710 NPDQSYAALP
-3720 FLQEVYQTDNSG
+3720 FLQEVYQSSSSG
-3732 ITTKNQPVRLAY
+3732 TTTRNQPVRLAY
-3744 RDNYNTA
+3744 RDNYSTA
-3751 HQIATLDD
+3751 HQVATLDD

-3765 DNGDKNLTEKLNG
+3765 DNGKNLTEKLNG

-3785 DNEHASQIT
+3785 DNEHAAQVTDS
-3794 SQNAN
+3794 
-3799 TYLTK
+3799 YLTK

-3813 KVLNED
+3813 KFLNED
-3819 GSTQGGEVE
+3819 GTIQGGEVE

-3834 LTGLT
+3834 LTGLS

-3861 LKAQAEGKSP
+3861 LNAQTEGKSP

-3905 SIINAV
+3905 SIINT

-3946 AQNIHTTVKDGTMTL
+3946 AQNIHTTVKDGTLTL
-3961 QLDRKIQVDELHVGQ
+3961 QLDRKVQVDELHVGQ

-3987 KLDGETGSIG
+3987 KMDGETGSIG
-3997 QLYLQGMGSAQANV
+3997 QLHLQGMGNAQANI
-4011 MTKMGTASLASTE
+4011 MTKMGTASLAST
-4024 DTTTRLTYN
+4024 DPTTTRLTYN
-4033 NGNVGNTHEIAILED
+4033 NGNVGNAHEVAILED

-4057 VAASGDTAEQNVVKT
+4057 VPAGTNTPEQNVVKT
-4072 QLDQTLSITG
+4072 RLDQTLHITG

-4089 LTALTDK
+4089 LTDLTDK
-4096 NIGVL
+4096 NIGVV
-4101 AENGGL
+4101 AENDGL

-4133 TKNGLYLSPKSS
+4133 TKNGLYLSHKSS
-4145 TEYLAKFTADDG
+4145 TEYQAKFTADDG
-4157 ISAGSQTIS
+4157 ISAGSQTINN
-4166 DVADG
+4166 VKDG
-4171 VKDSDAATVGQLK
+4171 NQDSDAATVGQLRTI
-4184 NVEAKA
+4184 EAKA
-4190 NNATKLTVNHGQPE
+4190 NVATKLTVNHNRPDGS
-4204 GNLIL
+4204 LTL
-4209 TDTPDKDGIHH
+4209 TDTPDADGIHH
-4220 TYDVALSDK
+4220 TYDVALSNK
-4229 VIVGSTG
+4229 VTVGSAG
-4236 NSITLDGTTNTING
+4236 NSITLDGTANTING
-4250 GSYVKFGGQTSST
+4250 GGYVKFGGDAASKTST
-4263 GGTSIL
+4263 L
-4269 PLTIGWQS
+4269 AIGWQS
-4277 AGLQDVLTE
+4277 AGLKDVLTDQD
-4286 EEKGSQTG
+4286 KGSQTG
-4294 NYLTGLSNTS
+4294 NYLTGLSNTR
-4304 WNPMNV
+4304 WDPMNV
-4310 GYSPSRAATEGQL
+4310 GYSSSRAATEGQL
-4323 RDLEKQVWENPI
+4323 RDMEAQIWNNPI

-4347 EESKGIMAEL
+4347 EESQGLTADL
-4357 GSKVRI
+4357 GATVRI
-4363 IGTGTDE
+4363 IGTGT
-4370 DGEFDASNINVI
+4370 GEARDFDASNLNVI
-4382 AGKTPDRK
+4382 AGKTPDGT

-4505 GKRVTVSGVNDNI
+4505 GKRVTVSGINDNI
-4518 TVTTAADNPNHYQV
+4518 TVTAAADNPNHYQV

-4537 LKLGQDSKNN
+4537 LKLGQDSKSNP
-4547 ANIII
+4547 NILI
-4552 DGQKGKVTVG
+4552 DGKSGKVTVG
-4562 SGSTGNNSVIIDGN
+4562 SGSTGNNSVVIDGN
-4576 GGTVTIGNGVSGH
+4576 GGTVTIGNGTSGH
-4589 QQVTINGNDGILSGL
+4589 QKVTIDGNNGTISGL
-4604 TNKTIDAPD
+4604 TNRTIDAPD

-4625 LKQVADNVS
+4625 LKKVADSVS
-4634 EIKKNNSDFQLVG
+4634 NLDKAASKTDVQLVG
-4647 EKDKDGNY
+4647 EKDKEGNY
-4655 TGNYQVSDDN
+4655 TGDYKVSDDN
-4665 KVKLHVQDSMHP
+4665 KVKLHVQDKMHP
-4677 DQVKD
+4677 DQVKG

-4688 AKASDLGD
+4688 AKASDIGD
-4696 VSQISEDIQNKENNN
+4696 VSRISEDIQNKEHNT
-4711 VVGALN
+4711 VVDSLN
-4717 NLNQKVKE
+4717 KLNEKVKD
-4725 AASGS
+4725 AANGS
-4730 WESQINGE
+4730 WESQIDGKA
-4738 TVKKVKAGDVQN
+4738 VKNVKAGDVQN

-4761 DNGAIQIATRKDVS
+4761 DNGAIKIA
-4775 FDKVTIGSGTSGHS
+4775 
-4789 RVTISGKDGTM
+4789 
-4800 TGLTNKTWD
+4800 
-4809 ANNIISGRA
+4809 A
-4818 ATEDQL
+4818 
-4824 KQAVGDA
+4824 
-4831 KQAAQQNDTHVKA
+4831 
-4844 NTYKVSDDHK
+4844 
-4854 VSLDVVDGTGA
+4854 
-4865 KKGSVV
+4865 
-4871 IDNVAK
+4871 
-4877 ATDIGD
+4877 
-4883 ISKIDEDIR
+4883 
-4892 NKENNNIV
+4892 
-4900 DSLNNLN
+4900 
-4907 KKIQENSGNV
+4907 
-4917 QAGWTSK
+4917 
-4924 IDGVDVK
+4924 
-4931 TVTPKDKQNFQN
+4931 
-4943 FESGD
+4943 
-4948 NIQLSNDK
+4948 
-4956 GAIQITTKKDVSFDK
+4956 KKDVSFDK
-4971 VTIGSGDSQMTLD
+4971 VTISSGDSQMTLD
-4984 KDGLQAGKVKV
+4984 KDGLQTGKVKV
-4995 SSEGINAGGNRIQ
+4995 SHSEINAGGNQIH
-5008 GVADGKKKDD
+5008 GVADGTEKDD
-5018 AATVGQVAQV
+5018 AATVGQVDTKVNEVNTKVDKV

-5075 SAGIGNY
+5075 AAGIGNY

-5089 IGAFYRPSDNVTVS
+5089 LGAFYRPSDNVTVS
-5103 MGATVGNGENM
+5103 MGATIGNGENM

-5132 TRKDMI
+5132 TRKAMAK
-5138 REISQLKE
+5138 EISQLKE
-5146 ANAAKE
+5146 ANAAKD

>member
-1 MNKVFKV
+1 MNKIYKV
-8 IWSKAKSAWIVVSEF
+8 IWSKVRCAWVVVSEIARNHGAKGRSVHEGRKGASLLAGALLLGLLTGNGTVWAGTTINEYGMFTKGLTIGDESNVTQGYLTSYSPANFWGSVTFNSDVTF
-23 AKNHDAKG
+23 AKGFSFSD
-31 GIHDGQKRYAWL
+31 
-43 TRAVMLALVLGS
+43 LV
-55 GTAWAAD
+55 
-62 PLYGTSKEKPTFGG
+62 
-76 ITIGEYPSESGYMFL
+76 
-91 YGNFMVNGAY
+91 VNGMHIDYNNAS
-101 GFYDTEK
+101 
-108 HSFSFGQTWAV
+108 HSFSLGSTYHRNNTSNHAI
-119 THGNSPSKYAYA
+119 S
-131 LGETYQVGDY
+131 LGEAYDSGDY
-141 SFAVG
+141 SFVAG
-146 YQAQAGK
+146 NQAQAGK
-153 YSLIL
+153 YSVVIGSSANGNNPYTVVLGPNTQAASSSIVL
-158 GNEAGISGNDYAI
+158 GNNA
-171 GLGPKTAAG
+171 KTY
-180 SYGVAIGNGT
+180 SNN
-190 RTGTGG
+190 G
-196 IAIGSAYSNGSTN
+196 IAIG
-209 VNAAIANDPFSI
+209 AAAVDDSGKVTTSGALAGDPFSI
-221 AIGSGSEVQQN
+221 AIGTGSATNQGGN
-232 GTGNIAIGYMAQNTA
+232 GNIAIGYMAQNTA
-247 GADAVVLGAF
+247 GSDAIALGAF
-257 SKSDWRLN
+257 SKSDRHLN

-279 GNVNN
+279 GNVDN
-284 SIFKNSLS
+284 SNFKNSLV
-292 SAAWKSTRGG
+292 SAVWKSTQGG

-311 KSAWI
+311 KSTWI

-383 SVTKNNSWESDDS
+383 SVTKNNASDSDDS
-396 LKNAGNYNN
+396 LKSAGNYNN
-405 DGATGT
+405 DGAKGT

-421 AKTQGTALGNGANAS
+421 AQTQGTALGSGADAS

-451 TSSVALGQNASAQ
+451 TSSVALGQDASAQ
-464 NDNAVAIGHGA
+464 NDNAVAIGHGS
-475 GAYNNSVSIGGN
+475 GAYANSVAIGGN
-487 AKSTAERSV
+487 ARSTAERSV
-496 HIGAMTDSNTT
+496 HIGAMTDSNIT

-517 DAKATASGAASLGT
+517 DAQATASGAASFGT

-560 TQVSNGKE
+560 TKVTSNKE

-584 TVLGYNAKV
+584 TVLGYSAKV

-606 VSAENGGKTS
+606 VAAENGNKTS
-616 VALGAGSQVNNGDT
+616 VALGAGSQVNDGDT
-630 TGTPSMAIKDTYGE
+630 VGTASLSIKDTYGE
-644 TSDSTTY
+644 NSDSTTY
-651 KFAGT
+651 QFAGT
-656 NPTGTISVGS
+656 NPTGTVSVGS

-682 GQVNSTSTDAINGSQ
+682 GRVSSTSTDAINGSQ
-697 LYGVTQSIE
+697 LYGVAQSIE

-723 ASDTGAGSNYL
+723 ATDTGTGSNYL
-734 NDGAHGPSSL
+734 NDGAHGLNSI
-744 AAGNKAAAYGT
+744 AAGNKAQAYGV
-755 GSVAIGL
+755 GSLAIGY
-762 SSVAGKTTDNTETYA
+762 SSLAGSA
-777 SIAIGPYAK
+777 SNDDTLFSSMAIGPYAK
-786 SQGAGAIAL
+786 AQGTGAIAF
-795 GNSTQASGYGSLALG
+795 GNSSSSSGYGGVALG
-810 GGATV
+810 GGANV
-815 TSWGGVALGGTTS
+815 SSYGGVALGGTS
-828 TTASGGV
+828 SATATGGV
-835 ALGTGSQASTKYGIT
+835 ALGTGSQANTAAGLA
-850 GYLSSSK
+850 GYLSGSK
-857 TANQADS
+857 KAEQADS
-864 VWTSTTGAVSVGG
+864 VWTSTIGAVSLGG
-877 GTFKVGSETKTYT
+877 GKFKVGSEEKIYT
-890 RQITNLAAGKQ
+890 RQITNLAAGTK

-942 LTGDALTGTK
+942 LTGDALK
-952 ASTANLGVRKNA
+952 DEAASTANLGVRKNA
-964 AGDGLEVVMT
+964 NGDGLEVVMT
-974 TTPSFDTVTANH
+974 TTPSFDSVTAKN
-986 SITVKN
+986 SITIKN
-992 ASTADGTSDIF
+992 ASTADGTSDISLN
-1003 IGGNGLFMGT
+1003 GNGLFMGS
-1013 KKITGLAAGTDT
+1013 KKITGLADGTEK
-1025 TDAVNFGQLR
+1025 TDAVNFSQLSV
-1035 AVSGD
+1035 VSSE
-1040 LSAFENKTIQL
+1040 LSTFENKAIQV
-1051 GGNDGGTI
+1051 GGNAGGTI

-1078 VKYSGTNLRTYVDQN
+1078 ADYSGTNLKTYVDKN

-1116 NPTDR
+1116 NPTDS

-1129 GTDATDATI
+1129 GTDTNDATI
-1138 GYVGINGRN
+1138 GYVGINGKN

-1157 GSPIPGSAYN
+1157 GSPIPGSAFN
-1167 YTGSEGKSRMTR
+1167 YTDSEGKSRMTR
-1179 LEYTDQNGHAHHLAT
+1179 LEYTDQEGHAHHLAT
-1194 MTDGLSFGGDNS
+1194 LTDGLSFGGDNS

-1215 TLTGTNVI
+1215 TVSGTNVI
-1223 SRKLRA
+1223 FRKLRA
-1229 TEPGTKDTNNYLQIK
+1229 TEPGKNATANYLQIK
-1244 GGADAAK
+1244 GGADATK
-1251 LSDKN
+1251 LSDSN
-1256 IGVQASSADGSLT
+1256 IGVQASSEDGFLT
-1269 VKLSQ
+1269 IKLSQ

-1289 NGSGLTLGNTGISL
+1289 DGSGLTLGTTGISL
-1303 TSSGLN
+1303 TASGLN
-1309 NGGQKITN
+1309 NGGKKITN
-1317 VQAGDISST
+1317 VKAGEISSS

-1360 TNPTSVAIGGNVTL
+1360 TNPTSVAIGGTVTL

-1380 GTHKNLSTRVTD
+1380 SSHKNLSTQVTE

-1422 GKVNYPVILG
+1422 GNVNYPIILG

-1446 KGKNGSQLYLTADK
+1446 KGKNNSQLYLTADQ
-1460 DTSNNTRLDYLD
+1460 DASGNTRLDYLD
-1472 ANNNAHLVALTSDG
+1472 TQNNAHLVALTSDG

-1510 IKDTGNLTTG
+1510 ITDTGKLTQG
-1520 NIGVV
+1520 NMGVV
-1525 SSGNSGLTVQLA
+1525 SSGNGRLTVELA

-1555 KIDASGVTAPAYQVG
+1555 KIDGGGVTAPAYQVG
-1570 TKTYIDSQ
+1570 TKTYIDSN
-1578 GLHANGQKVTAVQ
+1578 GLHANGQKVTNVN

-1610 ANQKVSANT
+1610 TNQNVSNNT
-1619 ANIADLTT
+1619 TNISNLTT
-1627 RLNDAGMTFAGD
+1627 RLDGAGMTFAGD
-1639 SGTPVSKKLN
+1639 SGNAVTKKLN

-1657 ETSADNLTQ
+1657 ETSIDSLTQ
-1666 LSDKNIGLVADTEG
+1666 LSDKNIGLVADTDG

-1726 AQNLNLGGR
+1726 AQKLDLGGR

-1742 GEVTATSTDAVNG
+1742 GDVSATSTDAVNG

-1781 GNVAVTPSDNTDG
+1781 GNVDVAHSDSTDG
-1794 SKNYAVSLNDTVT
+1794 SKNYTVSLKDTVT
-1807 LGSNGTVITLDGTQ
+1807 LGSNGTAITLDGTK

-1827 TGTNAV
+1827 SGTSAV
-1833 KVDGT
+1833 TVDGT
-1838 TGSITG
+1838 TGAITG
-1844 SSLQVSGNVRA
+1844 SSLLVSGNVQA
-1855 GSVAVGDIRLNSTA
+1855 GSVAVGNIYLNSTA
-1869 DAASNIAANTITGL
+1869 DAAHNIAADTITGL

-1891 AQLVDNRAATEGELG
+1891 TQLVDSRAATEGELG
-1906 DVIESIQNGT
+1906 DVIASIQNGS

-1927 GANISVVA
+1927 GSNISVVA
-1935 DDKSGSTKTQYTIGL
+1935 DDKSDPSKTQYTIGL
-1950 SDVLTGLT
+1950 SPVLTGLT
-1958 SAEFTNGNT
+1958 SAQFINGKT
-1967 GTEARTATVTS
+1967 GTEAQTAVLTS

-2032 QSQTLTDTGVVFAG
+2032 QSKSLTDTGIVFAG
-2046 NTGSGTLA
+2046 NIGKETLA

-2066 ADGATLAADYTTAN
+2066 ADGTTLAEDYTTAN
-2080 LTTATV
+2080 LTTATA
-2086 KASDGTVTTTI
+2086 KAADGTVTTTI

-2109 LGTQDAAGAIANP
+2109 LGTQDANGAIANP

-2134 DATQTGHLILKG
+2134 DTTQTGHLLLKG
-2146 TKPADTVTAA
+2146 TKPTDTVTAA
-2156 AQTSADIYVQ
+2156 DQTSADIYVQ
-2166 DGSDELSPAD
+2166 DGSDELQPAD
-2176 SKKMTRVTYT
+2176 SKKMTRVMYA

-2212 AVLLNKTLT
+2212 SVLLNGTLD

-2227 LTKLTA
+2227 TGKLTA

-2259 VDVVGEKFT
+2259 VAVTGEKFT

-2275 MTITPVGGGAT
+2275 LTIAPAAGNSGVD
-2286 ASSLVINAST
+2286 SLVINAST
-2296 GINLGDRKVT
+2296 GINLGNRKVT

-2317 TDAVNGSQLHGV
+2317 TDAVNGSQLHTV

-2338 EARKHSTVSV
+2338 EANKHSTVSV
-2348 GDNNLVLTTTPESD
+2348 SDNNLVMTKTAESD
-2362 TNGSDYALKLNN
+2362 TKGADYALKLNN
-2374 KITLGTGNNQVV
+2374 KITLGTGDNQVV
-2386 LDGSDTGISSFGK
+2386 LDGGETGESSFGK
-2399 QITLNGNTGAVGV
+2399 SISFDAGSGAITAGSLT
-2412 TSLTANGAVNAS
+2412 TSGLVTANGGVQ
-2424 SVTVGDIILHS
+2424 VEDISLDPK
-2435 TTTPNVMK
+2435 TN
-2443 DTITGLGNTTYDD
+2443 TITGLNNTTFDQ
-2456 KNIVSNRAATEGQL
+2456 NNLLANRAATEGQL
-2470 QSLVS
+2470 KSLVD
-2475 QINAGQISA
+2475 QISS
-2484 GSTVVDGSSN
+2484 GTVTGGTTELTDGTN
-2494 ISISSSKDSTGK
+2494 TNVSSKTENK
-2506 ITTYTASLT
+2506 VTTYTVNVDDALTHMASAT
-2515 PELTGLTSAVF
+2515 FEKKDADGNVTQTSVLDA
-2526 TNGKTGQEEEKNT
+2526 
-2539 ITSNGL
+2539 NGL
-2545 SLGTYDGA
+2545 ILGTDADTTA

-2562 AGSQQIKNLGS
+2562 AGSQQIKQLGS

-2581 VTTYDTTVTGQ
+2581 VSTYDTTVTGQ

-2648 LADKLAND
+2648 LADKLVND

-2675 TLYLKKDL
+2675 TVYLKKDL

-2692 IGNDGNVAESDR
+2692 IGSDGNVTASDR

-2731 RTASAANPTVNH
+2731 RMAYAENPTVTH

-2755 GNNAKGDLTNPALPV
+2755 GDNSKGYLTNPDLPV

-2781 TYALATMDDGFH
+2781 TYALATMEDGFH
-2793 AAGDSGQADILLN
+2793 AVGDSGKADILLN
-2806 KTLNL
+2806 HTLNL
-2811 KGGVTIDADHTAD
+2811 KGGVTLDADHPAD
-2824 SLLTSR
+2824 SLLTSG

-2838 STNTLNLRLAKELT
+2838 NTNTLNLRLAKELT
-2852 GLTSATFTGD
+2852 GLTSAAFTGD

-2872 LKLTPNTGS
+2872 LKLTPNAGS
-2881 SANALTLTSDQIDLG
+2881 SAKALTLTSDQIDLG
-2896 GRKVQNVG
+2896 GRKIQNVG
-2904 SGSVAEGSTDGVNGG
+2904 SGTVAEGSTDGVNGG

-2942 VSGDDLAIQSTQNPN
+2942 VSGGNLGLESTANAN
-2957 GSTNYEVKLNDTVTL
+2957 GSTNYALKLNDKVTL

-2984 VNGNAAIGQQIT
+2984 ANGTAAIGQQIT
-2996 LEGDTG
+2996 LDSTTG
-3002 KVTAGSFSTTGNVS
+3002 KVTAGSFSTTGNVA

-3031 NHPADKDK
+3031 SHPADKDK

-3083 ISGGALSSVRAGSN
+3083 ISGGALSSVSAGSN
-3097 ITVSSTTSTDG
+3097 ITVSSTPSADG
-3108 KKTDYQ
+3108 KKTEYQ
-3114 VSLDQNLADLSSAAF
+3114 VGLAKDLSGLTSASF
-3129 TNGKTGSEMQTAVVN
+3129 TNGKTGGEEQTALVS
-3144 AGGMTLGA
+3144 AGGLSLGEGDA
-3152 GENVARF
+3152 AARF
-3159 TSSGISAGGQQVAK
+3159 TRSGISAGGQQVTK
-3173 VGSGLK
+3173 VGSGLQ

-3220 NNGTKATL
+3220 NNGTTATL
-3228 TLGQTAAFKGAD
+3228 TLGKTAAFQGAD
-3240 LALTGSQTLEEA
+3240 VALTGSQTLDEV
-3252 LAANYSNANLTA
+3252 LATDYSKANLTA
-3264 RTVGNSDGSVT
+3264 RTMGNSDGSVT

-3280 KQDMVGRSLSL
+3280 KQDMVGRSLNL
-3291 GNIGTDGTVQA
+3291 GNIGTDGTVA
-3302 PAAQLYTRPVS
+3302 DPAARLYTQAAS

-3327 EKQTGAGQ
+3327 IKEAQDGQ
-3335 TGYTSADIFVRD
+3335 TSSASADIYVKNA
-3347 ELESDLTQK
+3347 LGSDLTDK
-3356 DRAITRLVY
+3356 NRAVTRLMY
-3365 RDEVDQRDHYVA
+3365 RDGVDQRDHTVA
-3377 TMDDGFYVQ
+3377 TLDDGFYVQ
-3386 GDDGRGNTLDLPL
+3386 GDANQGNTLNLPL

-3407 NTTSGSGLTAGNI
+3407 NTAAGSGLTAGNI
-3420 GVVSDGKDTLTV
+3420 GVVSDGKDTLKV
-3432 QLADTLTGLKQI
+3432 QLADTLKGLKQI
-3444 SFAGSTVSIGQNGI
+3444 SFADSAVSLGQEGIDAGGKAISGVLAGTAETDAVNVKQLDEAKAAASAEVKAGKNVTVSKD
-3458 NAGGNQITSVAS
+3458 TAS
-3470 GLPSGTALKDAAGA
+3470 AK
-3484 ILQNAANI
+3484 
-3492 GDVKNAAA
+3492 
-3500 AATTEVRAG
+3500 
-3509 RNVSI
+3509 
-3514 TDDDIKTAEDGHK
+3514 DGHT
-3527 IYTINAYFQGAD
+3527 IYTVAADFQGAD
-3539 VSGSNAVVYDSK
+3539 VSGSNAVVYDSEAK
-3551 DKNKV
+3551 DQV

-3563 ATPVKLTNLANGNID
+3563 ATPVKLTNLADGTI
-3578 SKSTDAV
+3578 SSTSTDAV
-3585 TGKQLYDV
+3585 TGRQLNEV
-3593 IAYRDKTINV
+3593 ITYRNQAINV
-3603 TGSTGSTVK
+3603 AGDRGSAVK

-3623 DSNISTR
+3623 DSNISTS

-3642 QVSLADNVYLKGI
+3642 QVSLADNVYVKGI
-3655 HIGSSYPTHSD
+3655 HIGSTYPTHSD
-3666 TSVDSVTLTADAE
+3666 TSVDSVALTADAE

-3710 DPDQTYAAAP
+3710 APDQTYMAAP
-3720 FLQEVYQTDNSG
+3720 FLQEVYQSNGSG
-3732 ITTKNQPVRLAY
+3732 TITKNQPVRLAY

-3785 DNEHASQIT
+3785 DNTHASQIT
-3794 SQNAN
+3794 SDTAN

-3828 IRLAKD
+3828 IRLAKE
-3834 LTGLT
+3834 LTGLS
-3839 SATFTNDNGDTAVI
+3839 SATFTNDNGDTAVLSST
-3853 DAKNLKLT
+3853 ALT
-3861 LKAQAEGKSP
+3861 LTPENAAQKP
-3871 VSLTSNGL
+3871 VSLTNQGL
-3879 DNGKNKITNVQAG
+3879 DNGNNRITNVAAG
-3892 TSDLDAVNYGQIK
+3892 TSDTDAVNYSQIK
-3905 SIINAV
+3905 SIINAG
-3911 DGNIKGLTFAA
+3911 DGKIKGLTFAA

-3961 QLDRKIQVDELHVGQ
+3961 QLDRKVQVDELHVGQ
-3976 KDSDAASLTAV
+3976 KGSDAASLTAV
-3987 KLDGETGSIG
+3987 KLEGEAGSIG
-3997 QLYLQGMGSAQANV
+3997 QLHLQGMGNAQANI
-4011 MTKMGTASLASTE
+4011 MTKMGTASLASI
-4024 DTTTRLTYN
+4024 DTATTRLTYN

-4057 VAASGDTAEQNVVKT
+4057 AAASGDKAEQNVLKK
-4072 QLDQTLSITG
+4072 QLNQTLSITG

-4096 NIGVL
+4096 NIGVV

-4123 GDTRENSSHL
+4123 GDSRENASHL
-4133 TKNGLYLSPKSS
+4133 TKTGLYLSPKSS

-4157 ISAGSQTIS
+4157 ISAGSQTIN

-4171 VKDSDAATVGQLK
+4171 VKDSDAATYGQLK

-4190 NNATKLTVNHGQPE
+4190 NNATKLTVNHNQAE
-4204 GNLIL
+4204 GNLTL
-4209 TDTPDKDGIHH
+4209 TDTLDADGIHH

-4229 VIVGSTG
+4229 IKLGSG
-4236 NSITLDGTTNTING
+4236 GAGSSITLDGNANTING
-4250 GSYVKFGGQTSST
+4250 GSYVQFGGDGDSKTS
-4263 GGTSIL
+4263 
-4269 PLTIGWQS
+4269 PLAIGWQS
-4277 AGLQDVLTE
+4277 ASLQDVITE
-4286 EEKGSQTG
+4286 EAKGSQTG

-4304 WNPMNV
+4304 WDPVNV
-4310 GYSPSRAATEGQL
+4310 GYSPNRAATEGQL

-4347 EESKGIMAEL
+4347 EESKGITAQL

-4363 IGTGTDE
+4363 IGSGTGEAGD
-4370 DGEFDASNINVI
+4370 FDASNLSVI
-4382 AGKTPDRK
+4382 AGKTSDGK

-4401 PNFTTVHAGTPDEQ
+4401 PSFTTVHAGTPDEQ

-4421 VGQVTVTRDGKTQTV
+4421 VGQVTVTRDGKTETV
-4436 DGLVITDGPMITK
+4436 DGVVITDGPMITK

-4456 KQITHMKSGGI
+4456 KQITHLKSGGI

-4476 YDSDEVGTNA
+4476 YESDEVGTNA

-4494 IANAAAQSEVE
+4494 IAQAAAQSEVE
-4505 GKRVTVSGVNDNI
+4505 ARKVTVSGVNDNI
-4518 TVTTAADNPNHYQV
+4518 TVTPGADNPNHYQV

-4537 LKLGQDSKNN
+4537 LKLGQDAKSNP
-4547 ANIII
+4547 NILI
-4552 DGQKGKVTVG
+4552 DGQNGKVTVG
-4562 SGSTGNNSVIIDGN
+4562 SGSTGNNSVVIDGN
-4576 GGTVTIGNGVSGH
+4576 GGTVTIGNGTSGH
-4589 QQVTINGNDGILSGL
+4589 QKVTIDGNNGTLSGL
-4604 TNKTIDAPD
+4604 TNTSITAPD

-4647 EKDKDGNY
+4647 EKDQEGNY
-4655 TGNYQVSDDN
+4655 TGDYKVSDDN
-4665 KVKLHVQDSMHP
+4665 QVKLHVQDKMHP

-4696 VSQISEDIQNKENNN
+4696 VSKISEDIQNKENNN
-4711 VVGALN
+4711 VVDALN
-4717 NLNQKVKE
+4717 NLNQKVKD
-4725 AASGS
+4725 AANGS

-4750 FTSGDNIQLSN
+4750 FTSGDNIELSN
-4761 DNGAIQIATRKDVS
+4761 DNGAIKIA
-4775 FDKVTIGSGTSGHS
+4775 
-4789 RVTISGKDGTM
+4789 
-4800 TGLTNKTWD
+4800 
-4809 ANNIISGRA
+4809 
-4818 ATEDQL
+4818 
-4824 KQAVGDA
+4824 
-4831 KQAAQQNDTHVKA
+4831 
-4844 NTYKVSDDHK
+4844 
-4854 VSLDVVDGTGA
+4854 
-4865 KKGSVV
+4865 
-4871 IDNVAK
+4871 
-4877 ATDIGD
+4877 
-4883 ISKIDEDIR
+4883 
-4892 NKENNNIV
+4892 
-4900 DSLNNLN
+4900 
-4907 KKIQENSGNV
+4907 
-4917 QAGWTSK
+4917 
-4924 IDGVDVK
+4924 
-4931 TVTPKDKQNFQN
+4931 
-4943 FESGD
+4943 
-4948 NIQLSNDK
+4948 
-4956 GAIQITTKKDVSFDK
+4956 TKKDVSFDK
-4971 VTIGSGDSQMTLD
+4971 VTIGSGDSKMTLD

-4995 SSEGINAGGNRIQ
+4995 SSEEINAGGNRIQ
-5008 GVADGKKKDD
+5008 GVADGKEKDD
-5018 AATVGQVAQV
+5018 AATVGQLQKI
-5028 ADAAGTAINTLGNHI
+5028 AGSAGQAINELGNHLNRMDTRI
-5043 NRLDRRINKV
+5043 NRV
-5053 GAGAAALAALHPDPN
+5053 GAGAAALAALHPVETDGRW
-5068 SDDDLSF
+5068 SL
-5075 SAGIGNY
+5075 SAGFGSY
-5082 RGSTAAA
+5082 RNANSLAFGT
-5089 IGAFYRPSDNVTVS
+5089 FYRASDNVLFN

-5114 VNAGVTI
+5114 INAGFSI
-5121 GVGEGVGRNPS
+5121 ALDRNPAV
-5132 TRKDMI
+5132 TGMTKAAMA
-5138 REISQLKE
+5138 REIRTLKQD
-5146 ANAAKE
+5146 NQAKD
-5152 AEVRDLKKQV
+5152 AQVKDLQNQVDALKKE
-5162 QTLQK
+5162 
-5167 QNEDTQEKLKRIME
+5167 NDDTKAKLALIMA
-5181 KLGI
+5181 KLGM

>member
-1 MNKVFKV
+1 MNKIYKV
-8 IWSKAKSAWIVVSEF
+8 IWSKVRCAWVVVSEIARNHGAKGRSVHEGRKRASLLAGALLLGLLTGNGIVWAGTTINEYGMFTKGLTIGDESNVTQGYLTSYSPANFWGSVTFNSDVTF
-23 AKNHDAKG
+23 AKGFSFSD
-31 GIHDGQKRYAWL
+31 
-43 TRAVMLALVLGS
+43 LV
-55 GTAWAAD
+55 
-62 PLYGTSKEKPTFGG
+62 
-76 ITIGEYPSESGYMFL
+76 
-91 YGNFMVNGAY
+91 VNGMHIDYNNAS
-101 GFYDTEK
+101 
-108 HSFSFGQTWAV
+108 HSFSLGSTYHRNNTSNHAI
-119 THGNSPSKYAYA
+119 S
-131 LGETYQVGDY
+131 LGEAYDSGDY
-141 SFAVG
+141 SFVAG
-146 YQAQAGK
+146 NQAQAGK
-153 YSLIL
+153 YSVVIGSSANGNNPYTVVLGPNTQAASSSIVL
-158 GNEAGISGNDYAI
+158 GNNA
-171 GLGPKTAAG
+171 KT
-180 SYGVAIGNGT
+180 YRNN
-190 RTGTGG
+190 G
-196 IAIGSAYSNGSTN
+196 IAIG
-209 VNAAIANDPFSI
+209 AAAVDDSGKVTTSGALAGDPFSI
-221 AIGSGSEVQQN
+221 AIGTGSAVNQG

-247 GADAVVLGAF
+247 GADAIALGAF
-257 SKSDWRLN
+257 SKSDWHLN
-265 AGQQGYAPWEGSNT
+265 AGWQGYAPWEGSNT
-279 GNVNN
+279 GNVDN
-284 SIFKNSLS
+284 SNFKNSLA
-292 SAAWKSTRGG
+292 SAVWKSTQGG

-311 KSAWI
+311 KSTWI

-370 SGGSGSGSGGHFV
+370 SSGSGSGSGGHFV
-383 SVTKNNSWESDDS
+383 SVTKNNTWESDDS
-396 LKNAGNYNN
+396 LKNADNYNN
-405 DGATGT
+405 DGAKGT

-421 AKTQGTALGNGANAS
+421 AQTQGTALGNGANAS

-451 TSSVALGQNASAQ
+451 TSSVALGQDASAQ
-464 NDNAVAIGHGA
+464 NDNAVAIGHGS
-475 GAYNNSVSIGGN
+475 GAYANSVAIGGN
-487 AKSTAERSV
+487 ARSTAERSV
-496 HIGAMTDSNTT
+496 HIGAMTDSNIT

-517 DAKATASGAASLGT
+517 DAQATASGAASFGT

-560 TQVSNGKE
+560 TKVTSNKE

-573 GTSAEANATEG
+573 GTSAEANAIEG
-584 TVLGYNAKV
+584 TVLGYSAKV

-606 VSAENGGKTS
+606 VAAENGNKTS
-616 VALGAGSQVNNGDT
+616 VALGAGSQVNDGDT
-630 TGTPSMAIKDTYGE
+630 VGTASLSIKDTYGE
-644 TSDSTTY
+644 NSDSTTY
-651 KFAGT
+651 QFAGT
-656 NPTGTISVGS
+656 NPTGTVSVGS

-682 GQVNSTSTDAINGSQ
+682 GRVSSTSTDAINGSQ
-697 LYGVTQSIE
+697 LYGVAQSIE

-723 ASDTGAGSNYL
+723 ATDTGTGSNYL
-734 NDGAHGPSSL
+734 NDGAHGLNSI
-744 AAGNKAAAYGT
+744 AAGNKAQAYGV
-755 GSVAIGL
+755 GSLAIGY
-762 SSVAGKTTDNTETYA
+762 SSLAGSAANDATLF
-777 SIAIGPYAK
+777 SSMAIGPYAK
-786 SQGAGAIAL
+786 AQGTGAIAF
-795 GNSTQASGYGSLALG
+795 GNSSSSSGYGGVALG
-810 GGATV
+810 GGANV
-815 TSWGGVALGGTTS
+815 SSYGGVALGGTS
-828 TTASGGV
+828 SATATGGV
-835 ALGTGSQASTKYGIT
+835 ALGTGSQANTAAGLA
-850 GYLSSSK
+850 GYLSGSK
-857 TANQADS
+857 KAEQADS
-864 VWTSTTGAVSVGG
+864 VWTSTIGAVSVGG
-877 GTFKVGSETKTYT
+877 GKFKVGSEEKIYT
-890 RQITNLAAGKQ
+890 RQITNLAAGTK

-942 LTGDALTGTK
+942 LTGDALK
-952 ASTANLGVRKNA
+952 DEAASTANLGVRKNA
-964 AGDGLEVVMT
+964 NGDGLEVVMT
-974 TTPSFDTVTANH
+974 TTPSFDSVTAQN
-986 SITVKN
+986 SITIKN
-992 ASTADGTSDIF
+992 ASTADGTSDISLN
-1003 IGGNGLFMGT
+1003 GKGLFMGS
-1013 KKITGLAAGTDT
+1013 KKITGLADGTEK
-1025 TDAVNFGQLR
+1025 TDAVNFSQLSV
-1035 AVSGD
+1035 VSSE
-1040 LSAFENKTIQL
+1040 LSTFENKAIQV
-1051 GGNDGGTI
+1051 GGNAGGTI

-1078 VKYSGTNLRTYVDQN
+1078 ADYSGTNLKTYVDKN

-1116 NPTDR
+1116 NPTDS

-1129 GTDATDATI
+1129 GTDTNDATI

-1157 GSPIPGSAYN
+1157 GSPIPGSAFN
-1167 YTGSEGKSRMTR
+1167 YTDSEGKSRMTR
-1179 LEYTDQNGHAHHLAT
+1179 LEYTDQEGHAHHLAT
-1194 MTDGLSFGGDNS
+1194 LTDGLSFGGDNS

-1215 TLTGTNVI
+1215 TVSGTNVI

-1229 TEPGTKDTNNYLQIK
+1229 TEPGKNATANYLQIK
-1244 GGADAAK
+1244 GGADATK
-1251 LSDKN
+1251 LSDRN
-1256 IGVQASSADGSLT
+1256 IGVQASSEDGSLT
-1269 VKLSQ
+1269 IKLSQ

-1289 NGSGLTLGNTGISL
+1289 DGSGLTLGTTGISL
-1303 TSSGLN
+1303 TASGLN
-1309 NGGQKITN
+1309 NGGKKITN
-1317 VQAGDISST
+1317 VKAGEISSS

-1360 TNPTSVAIGGNVTL
+1360 TNPTSVAIGGTVTL

-1380 GTHKNLSTRVTD
+1380 SSHKNLSTQVTE

-1422 GKVNYPVILG
+1422 GNVNYPIILG

-1446 KGKNGSQLYLTADK
+1446 KGKNNSQLYLTADQ
-1460 DTSNNTRLDYLD
+1460 DASGNTRLDYLD
-1472 ANNNAHLVALTSDG
+1472 TQNNAHLVALTSDG

-1510 IKDTGNLTTG
+1510 ITDTGKLTQG
-1520 NIGVV
+1520 NMGVV
-1525 SSGNSGLTVQLA
+1525 SSGNGGLTVELA

-1555 KIDASGVTAPAYQVG
+1555 KIDGSGVTAPAYQVG
-1570 TKTYIDSQ
+1570 TKTYIDSN
-1578 GLHANGQKVTAVQ
+1578 GLHANGQKVTNVN

-1610 ANQKVSANT
+1610 TNQNVSNNT
-1619 ANIADLTT
+1619 TNISNLTT
-1627 RLNDAGMTFAGD
+1627 RLDGAGMTFAGD
-1639 SGTPVSKKLN
+1639 SGNAVTKKLN

-1666 LSDKNIGLVADTEG
+1666 LSDKNIGLVADTDG
-1680 KLEVRLAKN
+1680 KLEVRLAKD

-1696 AFSNGTFT
+1696 AFSNRNFT
-1704 TQLTGNGLTIT
+1704 TQLTGDGLTIT
-1715 PTSSGNAVTLT
+1715 PTSSGNAVNLT
-1726 AQNLNLGGR
+1726 AQNLDLGGR

-1742 GEVTATSTDAVNG
+1742 GDVSATSTDAVNG
-1755 SQLYT
+1755 SQLHT
-1760 VKDTAEKAQAEAQ
+1760 VKETAENAQKEAQ

-1781 GNVAVTPSDNTDG
+1781 GNVDVAHSDNTDG
-1794 SKNYAVSLNDTVT
+1794 SKNYTVSLKDTVT
-1807 LGSNGTVITLDGTQ
+1807 LGSNGTAITLDGTK
-1821 GTASFG
+1821 GNASFG
-1827 TGTNAV
+1827 SGTTAV
-1833 KVDGT
+1833 TVDGK
-1838 TGSITG
+1838 TGAITG
-1844 SSLQVSGNVRA
+1844 SSLQVSGNVQA
-1855 GSVAVGDIRLNSTA
+1855 GSVAVGNIHLNSTA
-1869 DAASNIAANTITGL
+1869 DAAHNIAADTITGL

-1891 AQLVDNRAATEGELG
+1891 TQLVDSRAATEGELG
-1906 DVIESIQNGT
+1906 DVIASIQNGS

-1927 GANISVVA
+1927 GSNISVVA
-1935 DDKSGSTKTQYTIGL
+1935 DDKSDPSKTQYTIGL
-1950 SDVLTGLT
+1950 SPVLTGLT
-1958 SAEFTNGNT
+1958 SAQFTNGKT
-1967 GTEARTATVTS
+1967 GTEAQTAVVTS

-2032 QSQTLTDTGVVFAG
+2032 QSKSLTDTGIVFAG
-2046 NTGSGTLA
+2046 NTGKETLA

-2061 QGANL
+2061 QGADL
-2066 ADGATLAADYTTAN
+2066 ADGTTLAEDYTTAN
-2080 LTTATV
+2080 LTTATA
-2086 KASDGTVTTTI
+2086 KAADGTVTTTI

-2109 LGTQDAAGAIANP
+2109 LGAQDANGAIANP

-2134 DATQTGHLILKG
+2134 DATQTGHLLLKG
-2146 TKPADTVTAA
+2146 TKPTDTVTAA
-2156 AQTSADIYVQ
+2156 DQTSADIYVQ
-2166 DGSDELSPAD
+2166 DGSDELQPAD
-2176 SKKMTRVTYT
+2176 SKKMTRVMYA
-2186 DESSGTH
+2186 DESTGTH

-2212 AVLLNKTLT
+2212 SVLLNGTLD

-2227 LTKLTA
+2227 TGKLTA

-2259 VDVVGEKFT
+2259 VAVTGEKFT
-2268 TTLTGDG
+2268 TTFTGDG
-2275 MTITPVGGGAT
+2275 LTIAPAAGNSGVD
-2286 ASSLVINAST
+2286 SLVINAST
-2296 GINLGDRKVT
+2296 GINLGNRKVT

-2317 TDAVNGSQLHGV
+2317 TDAVNGSQLHTV

-2338 EARKHSTVSV
+2338 EANKHSTVSV
-2348 GDNNLVLTTTPESD
+2348 SDNNLVMTKTAESD
-2362 TNGSDYALKLNN
+2362 IKGADYALKLNN
-2374 KITLGTGNNQVV
+2374 KITLGTGDNQVV
-2386 LDGSDTGISSFGK
+2386 LDGGDTGESSFGK
-2399 QITLNGNTGAVGV
+2399 SISFDAGSGAITAGSLT
-2412 TSLTANGAVNAS
+2412 TSGLVTANGGVQ
-2424 SVTVGDIILHS
+2424 VEDISLDPK
-2435 TTTPNVMK
+2435 TN
-2443 DTITGLGNTTYDD
+2443 TITGLNNTTFDQ
-2456 KNIVSNRAATEGQL
+2456 NNLLANRAATEGQL
-2470 QSLVS
+2470 KSLVD
-2475 QINAGQISA
+2475 QISS
-2484 GSTVVDGSSN
+2484 GTVTGGTTELTDGTN
-2494 ISISSSKDSTGK
+2494 TNVSSKTENK
-2506 ITTYTASLT
+2506 VTTYTVNVDDALTHMASAT
-2515 PELTGLTSAVF
+2515 FEKKDADGNVTQTSVLDA
-2526 TNGKTGQEEEKNT
+2526 
-2539 ITSNGL
+2539 NGL
-2545 SLGTYDGA
+2545 ILGTDSDTTA

-2581 VTTYDTTVTGQ
+2581 ISTYDTTVAGQ
-2592 ADYNNAASIGDVHKL
+2592 ADYNNAASIGDVQTILHAAQD
-2607 VQEKADIGTYVAGNN
+2607 VFAGNN
-2622 STKSNLALGGTIS
+2622 SSQATLTLGKTATFKGADVVDAN
-2635 IQGSEV
+2635 GNP
-2641 GLSATDT
+2641 LTDT
-2648 LADKLAND
+2648 ALSSKLQAD
-2656 YSSAN
+2656 YSNANITTATSAEKDGG
-2661 VTTQVS
+2661 VTT
-2667 GSDGNVTT
+2667 NF
-2675 TLYLKKDL
+2675 YLKKDL

-2692 IGNDGNVAESDR
+2692 IGTDGNVAASDR

-2731 RTASAANPTVNH
+2731 RTAYAENPTVTH
-2743 TSADIFVKDGAE
+2743 TSADIFVKDGSE
-2755 GNNAKGDLTNPALPV
+2755 GDNSKGNLTNPDLPV

-2793 AAGDSGQADILLN
+2793 AAGDSGKTDILLN
-2806 KTLNL
+2806 HSLNL
-2811 KGGVTIDADHTAD
+2811 KGGITLDADHPVD
-2824 SLLTSR
+2824 SLLTSG

-2838 STNTLNLRLAKELT
+2838 NTNTLNLRLAKELT
-2852 GLTSATFTGD
+2852 GLTSAAFTGD

-2872 LKLTPNTGS
+2872 LKLTPNAGS
-2881 SANALTLTSDQIDLG
+2881 SAKALTLTSDQIDLG

-2942 VSGDDLAIQSTQNPN
+2942 VSGGNLGLESTANAN
-2957 GSTNYEVKLNDTVTL
+2957 GSTNYALKLNDKVTL

-2984 VNGNAAIGQQIT
+2984 ANGTAAIGQQIT
-2996 LEGDTG
+2996 MDSTTG
-3002 KVTAGSFSTTGNVS
+3002 KVTAGSFSTTGNVA

-3031 NHPADKDK
+3031 SHPADKDK

-3083 ISGGALSSVRAGSN
+3083 ISGGALSSVSAGSN
-3097 ITVSSTTSTDG
+3097 ITVSSMPSADG
-3108 KKTDYQ
+3108 KKTEYQ
-3114 VSLDQNLADLSSAAF
+3114 VGLAKDLSGLTSASF
-3129 TNGKTGSEMQTAVVN
+3129 TNGKTGGEEQTALVS
-3144 AGGMTLGA
+3144 AGGLSLGEGDA
-3152 GENVARF
+3152 AARF
-3159 TSSGISAGGQQVAK
+3159 TRSGISAGGQQVTK
-3173 VGSGLK
+3173 VGSGLQ

-3186 LYDDTVAG
+3186 LYDDTMAG

-3220 NNGTKATL
+3220 NNGTTATL
-3228 TLGQTAAFKGAD
+3228 TLGKTAAFQGAD
-3240 LALTGSQTLEEA
+3240 VALTGSQTLDEA
-3252 LAANYSNANLTA
+3252 LAADYSKANLTA

-3280 KQDMVGRSLSL
+3280 KQDIVGRSLSL
-3291 GNIGTDGTVQA
+3291 GNIGTDGTVQE
-3302 PAAQLYTRPVS
+3302 PAAQLYTQPVS
-3313 DTDSTLMGHLKLTG
+3313 DTDSTLTGHLKLTG
-3327 EKQTGAGQ
+3327 TKEAKDGQ
-3335 TGYTSADIFVRD
+3335 TSSTSADIYVKNA
-3347 ELESDLTQK
+3347 LGSDLTDK
-3356 DRAITRLVY
+3356 NRAVTRLMY
-3365 RDEVDQRDHYVA
+3365 RDGVDQRNHAVA
-3377 TMDDGFYVQ
+3377 TLDDGFYVQ
-3386 GDDGRGNTLDLPL
+3386 GDANQGNTLNLPL

-3407 NTTSGSGLTAGNI
+3407 NTAAGSSLTAGNI
-3420 GVVSDGKDTLTV
+3420 GVVSDGKDTLKV

-3444 SFAGSTVSIGQNGI
+3444 SFAGSTVSIGQEGI
-3458 NAGGNQITSVAS
+3458 NAGGKAIS
-3470 GLPSGTALKDAAGA
+3470 GVLAGTEETDAVNVQQLDEA
-3484 ILQNAANI
+3484 
-3492 GDVKNAAA
+3492 KAAA
-3500 AATTEVRAG
+3500 SAEVKAGKNVTVTKDTTSA
-3509 RNVSI
+3509 
-3514 TDDDIKTAEDGHK
+3514 KDGHT
-3527 IYTINAYFQGAD
+3527 IYTVAADFKGAD
-3539 VSGSNAVVYDSK
+3539 VSGSNAVVYDSEAK
-3551 DKNKV
+3551 DKV

-3563 ATPVKLTNLANGNID
+3563 ATPVKLTNLADGTI
-3578 SKSTDAV
+3578 SSTSTDAV
-3585 TGKQLYDV
+3585 TGRQLNEV
-3593 IAYRDKTINV
+3593 ITYRNQAINV
-3603 TGSTGSTVK
+3603 AGDRGSAVK

-3623 DSNISTR
+3623 DSNISTS

-3642 QVSLADNVYLKGI
+3642 QVSLADNVYVKGI
-3655 HIGSSYPTHSD
+3655 HIGSTYPTHSD
-3666 TSVDSVTLTADAE
+3666 TSVDSVALTADAN

-3698 PRAQADISVLSA
+3698 LRAQADISVLSA
-3710 DPDQTYAAAP
+3710 APGQTYMAAP

-3732 ITTKNQPVRLAY
+3732 TTTKNQPVRLAY

-3759 GYVFSG
+3759 GYIFSG

-3778 TVALRGM
+3778 TVSLRGM
-3785 DNEHASQIT
+3785 DNEHAPKIT
-3794 SQNAN
+3794 SDTAN

-3839 SATFTNDNGDTAVI
+3839 SAAFTNDNGDTAVLRST
-3853 DAKNLKLT
+3853 ALT
-3861 LKAQAEGKSP
+3861 LTPKDTTKKP
-3871 VSLTSNGL
+3871 VALTNQGL
-3879 DNGKNKITNVQAG
+3879 DNGNNRITNVAAG
-3892 TSDLDAVNYGQIK
+3892 TQDTDAVNYGQIK
-3905 SIINAV
+3905 SIINT

-3961 QLDRKIQVDELHVGQ
+3961 QLDRKVQVDELHVGQ
-3976 KDSDAASLTAV
+3976 KGSDAASLTAV

-3997 QLYLQGMGSAQANV
+3997 QLHLQGMGNAQANI
-4011 MTKMGTASLASTE
+4011 MTKMGTASLASTD

-4057 VAASGDTAEQNVVKT
+4057 AAASGDKAEQNVLKK
-4072 QLDQTLSITG
+4072 QLNQTLSITG

-4096 NIGVL
+4096 NIGVV
-4101 AENGGL
+4101 AEDGGL

-4123 GDTRENSSHL
+4123 GDSRENASHL
-4133 TKNGLYLSPKSS
+4133 TKTGLYLSPKSS

-4171 VKDSDAATVGQLK
+4171 VKDSDAATYGQLK

-4190 NNATKLTVNHGQPE
+4190 NNATKLTVNHGQSE
-4204 GNLIL
+4204 GNLTL

-4229 VIVGSTG
+4229 IKLGSG
-4236 NSITLDGTTNTING
+4236 GAGSSITLDGNANTING
-4250 GSYVKFGGQTSST
+4250 GSYVQFGGDGDSKTS
-4263 GGTSIL
+4263 
-4269 PLTIGWQS
+4269 PLAIGWQS
-4277 AGLQDVLTE
+4277 ASLQDVITE
-4286 EEKGSQTG
+4286 EAKGSQIG

-4304 WNPMNV
+4304 WDPVNV
-4310 GYSPSRAATEGQL
+4310 GYSPNRAATEGQL

-4347 EESKGIMAEL
+4347 EESKGITAQL

-4363 IGTGTDE
+4363 IGSGTGEAGD
-4370 DGEFDASNINVI
+4370 FDASNLSVI
-4382 AGKTPDRK
+4382 AGKTSDGK

-4401 PNFTTVHAGTPDEQ
+4401 PSFTTVHAGTPDEQ

-4421 VGQVTVTRDGKTQTV
+4421 VGQVTVTRDGKTENV
-4436 DGLVITDGPMITK
+4436 DGVVITDGPMITK
-4449 DGINNYG
+4449 NGINNYG
-4456 KQITHMKSGGI
+4456 KQITHLKSGGI

-4476 YDSDEVGTNA
+4476 YESDEVGTNA

-4494 IANAAAQSEVE
+4494 IAQAAAQSEAE
-4505 GKRVTVSGVNDNI
+4505 AKRVTVSGVNDNI
-4518 TVTTAADNPNHYQV
+4518 TVTPGADNPNHYQV

-4537 LKLGQDSKNN
+4537 LKLGQDAKSNP
-4547 ANIII
+4547 NILI
-4552 DGQKGKVTVG
+4552 DGQNGKVTVG

-4576 GGTVTIGNGVSGH
+4576 GGTVTIGNGTSGH
-4589 QQVTINGNDGILSGL
+4589 QKVTIDGNNGTLSGL
-4604 TNKTIDAPD
+4604 TNTTITAPD

-4647 EKDKDGNY
+4647 EKDQEGNY
-4655 TGNYQVSDDN
+4655 TGDYKVSDDN
-4665 KVKLHVQDSMHP
+4665 QVKLHVQDKMHP

-4696 VSQISEDIQNKENNN
+4696 VSKISEDIQNKENNN
-4711 VVGALN
+4711 VVDALN
-4717 NLNQKVKE
+4717 NLNQKVKD
-4725 AASGS
+4725 AANGS

-4750 FTSGDNIQLSN
+4750 FTSGDNIELSN
-4761 DNGAIQIATRKDVS
+4761 DNGAIKIA
-4775 FDKVTIGSGTSGHS
+4775 
-4789 RVTISGKDGTM
+4789 
-4800 TGLTNKTWD
+4800 
-4809 ANNIISGRA
+4809 
-4818 ATEDQL
+4818 
-4824 KQAVGDA
+4824 
-4831 KQAAQQNDTHVKA
+4831 
-4844 NTYKVSDDHK
+4844 
-4854 VSLDVVDGTGA
+4854 
-4865 KKGSVV
+4865 
-4871 IDNVAK
+4871 
-4877 ATDIGD
+4877 
-4883 ISKIDEDIR
+4883 
-4892 NKENNNIV
+4892 
-4900 DSLNNLN
+4900 
-4907 KKIQENSGNV
+4907 
-4917 QAGWTSK
+4917 
-4924 IDGVDVK
+4924 
-4931 TVTPKDKQNFQN
+4931 
-4943 FESGD
+4943 
-4948 NIQLSNDK
+4948 
-4956 GAIQITTKKDVSFDK
+4956 TKKDVSFDK
-4971 VTIGSGDSQMTLD
+4971 VTIGSGDSKMTLD

-5008 GVADGKKKDD
+5008 GVADGKEKDD
-5018 AATVGQVAQV
+5018 AATVGQLQKI
-5028 ADAAGTAINTLGNHI
+5028 AGSAGQAINELGNHLNRMDTRI
-5043 NRLDRRINKV
+5043 NRV
-5053 GAGAAALAALHPDPN
+5053 GAGAAALAALHPVETDGRW
-5068 SDDDLSF
+5068 SI
-5075 SAGIGNY
+5075 SAGFGSY
-5082 RGSTAAA
+5082 RNANSLAFGT
-5089 IGAFYRPSDNVTVS
+5089 FYRASDNVLFN

-5114 VNAGVTI
+5114 INAGFSI
-5121 GVGEGVGRNPS
+5121 ALDRNPAV
-5132 TRKDMI
+5132 TGMTKAAMV
-5138 REISQLKE
+5138 REIRNLKQD
-5146 ANAAKE
+5146 NQAKDAQVKE
-5152 AEVRDLKKQV
+5152 LQNQVDALKKE
-5162 QTLQK
+5162 
-5167 QNEDTQEKLKRIME
+5167 NDDTKAKLALIMA
-5181 KLGI
+5181 KLGM

>member
-1 MNKVFKV
+1 MNKIFKV
-8 IWSKAKSAWIVVSEF
+8 IWSKARSAWVVVSEI
-23 AKNHDAKG
+23 AKNHGSKDG
-31 GIHDGQKRYAWL
+31 GVHDRRNRYVWL
-43 TRAVMLALVLGS
+43 TRAITLALVLGS
-55 GTAWAAD
+55 GTAWSSTVKD
-62 PLYGTSKEKPTFGG
+62 DYGIFLKGL
-76 ITIGEYPSESGYMFL
+76 TIGDSSNVTQGYLTSYSPATFWGSVTFNSDVTFAKGFSFSDL
-91 YGNFMVNGAY
+91 VVNGMHIDYNNAS
-101 GFYDTEK
+101 
-108 HSFSFGQTWAV
+108 HSFSLGQTYHKDN
-119 THGNSPSKYAYA
+119 TSNYTIS
-131 LGETYQVGDY
+131 LGETFNAGDY
-141 SFAVG
+141 SFVAG
-146 YQAQAGK
+146 SQAQAGK
-153 YSLIL
+153 YSVVIGSSANGNNPYTVVLGPNTQAASSSIVL
-158 GNEAGISGNDYAI
+158 GNGA
-171 GLGPKTAAG
+171 KT
-180 SYGVAIGNGT
+180 YRNN
-190 RTGTGG
+190 G
-196 IAIGSAYSNGSTN
+196 IAIG
-209 VNAAIANDPFSI
+209 AAAVDDSGNITTAGALAGDTYSI
-221 AIGSGSEVQQN
+221 AIGTGSETNQGGN
-232 GTGNIAIGYMAQNTA
+232 GNIAIGYKAQNTA
-247 GADAVVLGAF
+247 GSDAIALGAF

-265 AGQQGYAPWEGSNT
+265 AGQQGYAPWEGSNP
-279 GNVNN
+279 GNVDN
-284 SIFKNSLS
+284 SNFKNSLV
-292 SAAWKSTRGG
+292 SAVWKSTQGG

-311 KSAWI
+311 KSTWI

-341 MTTLSSA
+341 MTTLSST

-364 TFDLSA
+364 TFDLST

-383 SVTKNNSWESDDS
+383 SVTKNNASDSDDS

-421 AKTQGTALGNGANAS
+421 AKTQGTALGNGAKAS
-436 NTGATA
+436 YTGATA

-464 NDNAVAIGHGA
+464 NDNAVAIGHGS
-475 GAYNNSVSIGGN
+475 GAYANSVAIGGN
-487 AKSTAERSV
+487 ARSTAERSV
-496 HIGAMTDSNTT
+496 HIGAMSDSNTT

-517 DAKATASGAASLGT
+517 DAQATASGSASFGT

-560 TQVSNGKE
+560 TKVTNNKE

-584 TVLGYNAKV
+584 TVLGYSAKV

-606 VSAENGGKTS
+606 VAAENGNKTS
-616 VALGAGSQVNNGDT
+616 VALGAGSQVNDGDT
-630 TGTPSMAIKDTYGE
+630 VGTASMTIKDTYGE

-651 KFAGT
+651 QFAGA
-656 NPTGTISVGS
+656 NPEGTVSVGHTQD
-666 GSGSSEQT
+666 GVDHT

-682 GQVNSTSTDAINGSQ
+682 GRVNSTSTDAINGSQ
-697 LYGVTQSIE
+697 LYGVAQSIE

-723 ASDTGAGSNYL
+723 ATDTGTGSNYL
-734 NDGAHGPSSL
+734 NDGAHGSNSL
-744 AAGNKAAAYGT
+744 AAGNKAQAYGG
-755 GSVAIGL
+755 GSLAIGNN
-762 SSVAGKTTDNTETYA
+762 SSAGNALENEKGY
-777 SIAIGPYAK
+777 SSLAIGSYANAQAWG
-786 SQGAGAIAL
+786 SIAL
-795 GNSTQASGYGSLALG
+795 GGKASSSGSSDVALG
-810 GGATV
+810 SNA
-815 TSWGGVALGGTTS
+815 SSSSLGGVALGSSANVTVT
-828 TTASGGV
+828 GGV
-835 ALGTGSQASTKYGIT
+835 ALGMGSQASTAAGRE
-850 GYLSSSK
+850 GYLSGSK
-857 TANQADS
+857 KADQADY
-864 VWTSTTGAVSVGG
+864 VWKSTMGAVSLGG
-877 GTFKVGSETKTYT
+877 DFKPGTDTLHYT
-890 RQITNLAAGKQ
+890 RQITNLAAGTN

-911 KAVEQE
+911 KALEQE

-942 LTGDALTGTK
+942 LTGDALKDGV

-964 AGDGLEVVMT
+964 NGDGLEVVMT
-974 TTPSFDTVTANH
+974 TTPSFDSVTAQN

-992 ASTADGTSDIF
+992 ASTADGTSDISLN
-1003 IGGNGLFMGT
+1003 GNGLFMGS
-1013 KKITGLAAGTDT
+1013 KKITGLADGTEK
-1025 TDAVNFGQLR
+1025 TDAVNFGQLSV
-1035 AVSGD
+1035 VSSE
-1040 LSAFENKTIQL
+1040 LSTFENKTIQV
-1051 GGNDGGTI
+1051 GGNGGGTI

-1071 GAGTKDN
+1071 GTGNKGN
-1078 VKYSGTNLRTYVDQN
+1078 ENYSGTNLKTYVDEN

-1116 NPTDR
+1116 NPTDS

-1129 GTDATDATI
+1129 GTDKTDATI

-1157 GSPIPGSAYN
+1157 GSPIPGSAFN
-1167 YTGSEGKSRMTR
+1167 YTDSDGKSRMTR
-1179 LEYTDQNGHAHHLAT
+1179 LEYTDQEGHTHHVAT
-1194 MTDGLSFGGDNS
+1194 LTDGLSFGGDNS
-1206 QVQIDSDSD
+1206 QVQIDSDSG
-1215 TLTGTNVI
+1215 TISGTNVI

-1229 TEPGTKDTNNYLQIK
+1229 TEHGENTTTNYLQIK
-1244 GGADAAK
+1244 GGADATK
-1251 LSDKN
+1251 LSDSN
-1256 IGVQASSADGSLT
+1256 IGVQASSDDGFLT
-1269 VKLSQ
+1269 VKLSK
-1274 ELTGLTSA
+1274 ELTNLTSA

-1289 NGSGLTLGNTGISL
+1289 NGSGLTLGDTGISL
-1303 TSSGLN
+1303 TASGLN

-1317 VQAGDISST
+1317 VKAGEISST

-1360 TNPTSVAIGGNVTL
+1360 TNPTSVAIGGTVTL

-1380 GTHKNLSTRVTD
+1380 SSHKNLSTSVTD

-1405 ENKIYVGTQI
+1405 ENKIYVGAQI

-1422 GKVNYPVILG
+1422 GNVNYPIILG

-1446 KGKNGSQLYLTADK
+1446 KGKNGSQLYLTADQ
-1460 DTSNNTRLDYLD
+1460 DASGNTRLDYLD
-1472 ANNNAHLVALTSDG
+1472 TQNNAHLVALTSDG

-1510 IKDTGNLTTG
+1510 ITDTGKLTQG
-1520 NIGVV
+1520 NMGVV
-1525 SSGNSGLTVQLA
+1525 SSGNGRLTVELA

-1543 TDATFNSGAAQT
+1543 TDATFNSGAVQT
-1555 KIDASGVTAPAYQVG
+1555 KIDGSGVTAPAYQVG
-1570 TKTYIDSQ
+1570 TKTYIDSD
-1578 GLHANGQKVTAVQ
+1578 GLHANDQKVTGVK
-1591 AGNLSA
+1591 AGALNA

-1610 ANQKVSANT
+1610 TNQNVSNNT
-1619 ANIADLTT
+1619 TNISNLTT
-1627 RLNDAGMTFAGD
+1627 RLDGAGMTFAGD
-1639 SGTPVSKKLN
+1639 SGNAVTKKLN
-1649 ETLTLTGG
+1649 ETLKLTGG

-1666 LSDKNIGLVADTEG
+1666 LSDKNIGLVADTDG
-1680 KLEVRLAKN
+1680 KLEVRLAKD

-1696 AFSNGTFT
+1696 AFSNGNFT
-1704 TQLTGNGLTIT
+1704 TQITGNGLTIT
-1715 PTSSGNAVTLT
+1715 PTTGGNAVTLT
-1726 AQNLNLGGR
+1726 AQKLDLGER

-1742 GEVTATSTDAVNG
+1742 GDVSATSTDAVNG

-1760 VKDTAEKAQAEAQ
+1760 VKETAENAQTEAK

-1781 GNVAVTPSDNTDG
+1781 GNVDVVPSDNTDG
-1794 SKNYAVSLNDTVT
+1794 SKGYTVSLKDTVT
-1807 LGSNGTVITLDGTQ
+1807 LGSNGTAISLDGTQ

-1827 TGTNAV
+1827 TGTSAV
-1833 KVDGT
+1833 TVNGT
-1838 TGSITG
+1838 TGAITG

-1855 GSVAVGDIRLNSTA
+1855 GSVAVGDIRLNSAADTA
-1869 DAASNIAANTITGL
+1869 GNIAANTITGL
-1883 SNTSYTST
+1883 SNTSYTSST
-1891 AQLVDNRAATEGELG
+1891 QLVDNRAATEGELG
-1906 DVIESIQNGT
+1906 DVIASIQNGT

-1927 GANISVVA
+1927 GSNISVVA
-1935 DDKSGSTKTQYTIGL
+1935 DDKTDSSKTQYTIGL
-1950 SDVLTGLT
+1950 SPVLTGLT
-1958 SAEFTNGNT
+1958 SAQFTNGKT
-1967 GTEARTATVTS
+1967 GTDAQTAVVTS

-1985 EDTSAQFTRTKV
+1985 EDTSAQFTRTKI

-2002 QIQHVASGLTGNLYT
+2002 QIENVASGLTGKTYT
-2017 DAADNNAATVGDLKA
+2017 DASDNNAATIGDLKA
-2032 QSQTLTDTGVVFAG
+2032 QNQTLTDTGIAFAG
-2046 NTGSGTLA
+2046 NTGKETLS

-2061 QGANL
+2061 QGSDLAN
-2066 ADGATLAADYTTAN
+2066 GTTLAEDYTTAN
-2080 LTTATV
+2080 LTTATA
-2086 KASDGTVTTTI
+2086 KAADGTVTTTI

-2109 LGTQDAAGAIANP
+2109 LGAQDAAGAIANP
-2122 VAVLKAQAASST
+2122 VAVLKAQAASNT
-2134 DATQTGHLILKG
+2134 DTTQTGHLVLKG

-2156 AQTSADIYVQ
+2156 DQTSADIYVQ
-2166 DGSDELSPAD
+2166 DGSDELLPAD
-2176 SKKMTRVTYT
+2176 SKKMTRVMYA

-2193 ELATLEDGLKFK
+2193 ELATMEDGLKFK
-2205 GDDGNTS
+2205 GDNGDAS
-2212 AVLLNKTLT
+2212 AVLLNGTLT
-2221 VTGGAD
+2221 VTGRAD
-2227 LTKLTA
+2227 TSKLTA

-2259 VDVVGEKFT
+2259 VDVVGEQFT

-2275 MTITPVGGGAT
+2275 LTITPVGGGAT

-2296 GINLGDRKVT
+2296 GINLGNRKVT

-2317 TDAVNGSQLHGV
+2317 TDAVNGSQLHTV
-2329 QEAANQAQT
+2329 QKAANQAQT
-2338 EARKHSTVSV
+2338 EAGKHSTVSV
-2348 GDNNLVLTTTPESD
+2348 GDNNLVLTSTAESD
-2362 TNGSDYALKLNN
+2362 TKGADYALKLNN
-2374 KITLGTGNNQVV
+2374 KITLGTGDNQVV
-2386 LDGSDTGISSFGK
+2386 LDGSDTGTSSFGNA
-2399 QITLNGNTGAVGV
+2399 ISFNAGTGAITAGSLT
-2412 TSLTANGAVNAS
+2412 TSSLVTANGGVK
-2424 SVTVGDIILHS
+2424 VEDISLDPK
-2435 TTTPNVMK
+2435 TN
-2443 DTITGLGNTTYDD
+2443 TITGLNNTTFDQ
-2456 KNIVSNRAATEGQL
+2456 NNLLANRAATEGQL
-2470 QSLVS
+2470 QSLVD
-2475 QINAGQISA
+2475 QISK
-2484 GSTVVDGSSN
+2484 GEVTGGTTELTDGTN
-2494 ISISSSKDSTGK
+2494 THVSSKTENK
-2506 ITTYTASLT
+2506 VTTYTVNVDDALTHMASAT
-2515 PELTGLTSAVF
+2515 FEKKDANGNVTQTSVLDA
-2526 TNGKTGQEEEKNT
+2526 
-2539 ITSNGL
+2539 NGL
-2545 SLGTYDGA
+2545 ILGTDADTTA

-2581 VTTYDTTVTGQ
+2581 VSTYNTTITGQ
-2592 ADYNNAASIGDVHKL
+2592 ADYNNAASIGDVQTILHAAQD
-2607 VQEKADIGTYVAGNN
+2607 VFAGNN
-2622 STKSNLALGGTIS
+2622 SSQATLTLGKTATFKGADVVDANGNS
-2635 IQGSEV
+2635 
-2641 GLSATDT
+2641 LTDT
-2648 LADKLAND
+2648 ALSSKLQED
-2656 YSSAN
+2656 YSNAN
-2661 VTTQVS
+2661 ITTATSSDSDGGVTT
-2667 GSDGNVTT
+2667 NF
-2675 TLYLKKDL
+2675 YLKKDL

-2692 IGNDGNVAESDR
+2692 IGLDGNVAESDR

-2710 AQSKAD
+2710 AQSQAD

-2731 RTASAANPTVNH
+2731 RTASAANPTVTH

-2755 GNNAKGDLTNPALPV
+2755 GENAKGNLTNPDLPV

-2793 AAGDSGQADILLN
+2793 AAGDSGKADILLN

-2824 SLLTSR
+2824 SLLTSG

-2838 STNTLNLRLAKELT
+2838 GTNTNTLNLRLAKKLQ

-2881 SANALTLTSDQIDLG
+2881 SAKALTLTSDQIDLG

-2904 SGSVAEGSTDGVNGG
+2904 SGSVTEGSTDGVNGG
-2919 DVYKVQQKAEAAQ
+2919 DVYNVQKKAEVAQ

-2942 VSGDDLAIQSTQNPN
+2942 VSGDDLAIQSTQNTN
-2957 GSTNYEVKLNDTVTL
+2957 GSTNYELKLNDKVTL

-2984 VNGNAAIGQQIT
+2984 VNGNAVIGQQIT

-3026 LNSAE
+3026 LNSAAS
-3031 NHPADKDK
+3031 HPADKDK
-3039 TQWVDKDTITGL
+3039 TLWVDADTITGL
-3051 SNVTYKADEIHE
+3051 SNVKYNANEIHE

-3083 ISGGALSSVRAGSN
+3083 ISGGALTSVSQGSN
-3097 ITVSSTTSTDG
+3097 ITVSSTPSADG

-3114 VSLDQNLADLSSAAF
+3114 VGLAKDLSGLSSASF
-3129 TNGKTGSEMQTAVVN
+3129 TNGKTGSEAQMAIVS
-3144 AGGMTLGA
+3144 AGGLTLGQGDTA
-3152 GENVARF
+3152 AKF
-3159 TSSGISAGGQQVAK
+3159 TSSGISAGGQQVTK

-3220 NNGTKATL
+3220 NNSTTATL
-3228 TLGQTAAFKGAD
+3228 TLGKTAAFQGAD
-3240 LALTGSQTLEEA
+3240 VTLTGSQTLDEA
-3252 LAANYSNANLTA
+3252 LAADYSKANLTA

-3291 GNIGTDGTVQA
+3291 GQIGSDGKIA
-3302 PAAQLYTRPVS
+3302 NPAAQLYTKPVS

-3327 EKQTGAGQ
+3327 SRESQDGQ
-3335 TGYTSADIFVRD
+3335 TSSTSADIYVKHT
-3347 ELESDLTQK
+3347 LGSDRTDK
-3356 DRAITRLVY
+3356 DRAVTRLMY
-3365 RDEVDQRDHYVA
+3365 RDGVDQRDHAVA
-3377 TMDDGFYVQ
+3377 TLDDGFYVQ
-3386 GDDGRGNTLDLPL
+3386 GDDNQGNTLDLPL

-3407 NTTSGSGLTAGNI
+3407 NTTAGSGLTAGNI

-3432 QLADTLTGLKQI
+3432 QLADTLTGLKKI
-3444 SFAGSTVSIGQNGI
+3444 SFADSTVSIGQNGI
-3458 NAGGNQITSVAS
+3458 NAGGKTISGVAA
-3470 GLPSGTALKDAAGA
+3470 GTAETDAV
-3484 ILQNAANI
+3484 N
-3492 GDVKNAAA
+3492 VKQLNEAKAAA
-3500 AATTEVRAG
+3500 SAEVKAGSNVTVSKDTTSA
-3509 RNVSI
+3509 
-3514 TDDDIKTAEDGHK
+3514 KDGHT
-3527 IYTINAYFQGAD
+3527 IYTVAADFQGAD
-3539 VSGSNAVVYDSK
+3539 MSGSNAVVYDSNA
-3551 DKNKV
+3551 KNQV
-3556 TLGGSTS
+3556 TLGGTG
-3563 ATPVKLTNLANGNID
+3563 AAQKVLLTNLQDG
-3578 SKSTDAV
+3578 SLEKGSTDAV
-3585 TGKQLYDV
+3585 TGGQLHDV
-3593 IAYRDKTINV
+3593 IAFRNQTINV
-3603 TGSTGSTVK
+3603 AGDSGSAVK
-3612 LNHGNTLTISG
+3612 LNHGNTLTVSG
-3623 DSNISTR
+3623 DPNISTS
-3630 SSGSDTAKDGSL
+3630 SSGSDTATDGTL
-3642 QVSLADNVYLKGI
+3642 QVSLADNVYVKGI
-3655 HIGSSYPTHSD
+3655 HIGSTYPSHSS
-3666 TSVDSVTLTADAE
+3666 TSVDSVALTADAA

-3691 THVSDTY
+3691 THVSDAY

-3710 DPDQTYAAAP
+3710 NPDQTYAAAP

-3794 SQNAN
+3794 SDTAN

-3834 LTGLT
+3834 LTDLT
-3839 SATFTNDNGDTAVI
+3839 SATFTNDNGDTAVLSST
-3853 DAKNLKLT
+3853 ALT
-3861 LKAQAEGKSP
+3861 LTPKDTTKKP
-3871 VSLTSNGL
+3871 VSLTNQGL
-3879 DNGKNKITNVQAG
+3879 DNGNNRITNVAAG
-3892 TSDLDAVNYGQIK
+3892 TSDTDAVNYGQIK
-3905 SIINAV
+3905 SIINI
-3911 DGNIKGLTFAA
+3911 DGKIKGLTFAA

-3946 AQNIHTTVKDGTMTL
+3946 AQNIHTTVKDGTMTI
-3961 QLDRKIQVDELHVGQ
+3961 QLDRKVQVDELHVGQ
-3976 KDSDAASLTAV
+3976 KGSDAASLTAV
-3987 KLDGETGSIG
+3987 KLDGNAGSIG
-3997 QLYLQGMGSAQANV
+3997 QLHLKGMGNAQANI
-4011 MTKMGTASLASTE
+4011 MTKMGTASLASTD

-4057 VAASGDTAEQNVVKT
+4057 AAASGDKAEQNVLKK
-4072 QLDQTLSITG
+4072 QLNQTLSITG
-4082 GQTDTQQ
+4082 GQTDTQK

-4096 NIGVL
+4096 NIGVV

-4123 GDTRENSSHL
+4123 GDSRENASHL
-4133 TKNGLYLSPKSS
+4133 TKTGLYLSPKSS
-4145 TEYLAKFTADDG
+4145 TEYLAKFTADAG
-4157 ISAGSQTIS
+4157 ISAGNQTIN

-4204 GNLIL
+4204 GNLTL

-4229 VIVGSTG
+4229 VTVGSAG
-4236 NSITLDGTTNTING
+4236 QSITLDGTANTING
-4250 GSYVKFGGQTSST
+4250 GSYVMFGGQTSST
-4263 GGTSIL
+4263 GNVIAN
-4269 PLTIGWQS
+4269 PLAIGWQS
-4277 AGLQDVLTE
+4277 AGLQDVHTE

-4304 WNPMNV
+4304 WDPVNV

-4323 RDLEKQVWENPI
+4323 RDLEKQVWNNPI

-4347 EESKGIMAEL
+4347 EESQGITAEL

-4363 IGTGTDE
+4363 IGTGT
-4370 DGEFDASNINVI
+4370 GEAGDFDASNLNVI
-4382 AGKTPDRK
+4382 AGKTPDGK

-4401 PNFTTVHAGTPDEQ
+4401 PSFTTVHAGTPDAQ

-4436 DGLVITDGPMITK
+4436 DGVVITDGPMITK

-4476 YDSDEVGTNA
+4476 YESDEVGTNA

-4505 GKRVTVSGVNDNI
+4505 AKRVTVSGVNDNI
-4518 TVTTAADNPNHYQV
+4518 TVTPAADNPNHYQV

-4537 LKLGQDSKNN
+4537 LKLGQDSKSNP
-4547 ANIII
+4547 NILI
-4552 DGQKGKVTVG
+4552 DGQNGKVTVG
-4562 SGSTGNNSVIIDGN
+4562 SGSTGNNSVVIDGN
-4576 GGTVTIGNGVSGH
+4576 GGTVTIGNGTSGH
-4589 QQVTINGNDGILSGL
+4589 QKVTINGNDGTISGL
-4604 TNKTIDAPD
+4604 TNRTIDAPD

-4625 LKQVADNVS
+4625 LKLVADNVS
-4634 EIKKNNSDFQLVG
+4634 DLKKNNSDFQLVG
-4647 EKDKDGNY
+4647 EKDKEGNY
-4655 TGNYQVSDDN
+4655 TGDYKVSDDN
-4665 KVKLHVQDSMHP
+4665 KVNLHVQDKMHP

-4696 VSQISEDIQNKENNN
+4696 VSKISEDIRNKENNN
-4711 VVGALN
+4711 VVDALN
-4717 NLNQKVKE
+4717 KLNEKVKD
-4725 AASGS
+4725 AANGS
-4730 WESQINGE
+4730 WESQIDGK
-4738 TVKKVKAGDVQN
+4738 TVKKIKAGDVQN
-4750 FTSGDNIQLSN
+4750 FTSGDNIELSN
-4761 DNGAIQIATRKDVS
+4761 DNGAIK
-4775 FDKVTIGSGTSGHS
+4775 
-4789 RVTISGKDGTM
+4789 IS
-4800 TGLTNKTWD
+4800 
-4809 ANNIISGRA
+4809 
-4818 ATEDQL
+4818 
-4824 KQAVGDA
+4824 
-4831 KQAAQQNDTHVKA
+4831 
-4844 NTYKVSDDHK
+4844 
-4854 VSLDVVDGTGA
+4854 
-4865 KKGSVV
+4865 
-4871 IDNVAK
+4871 
-4877 ATDIGD
+4877 
-4883 ISKIDEDIR
+4883 
-4892 NKENNNIV
+4892 
-4900 DSLNNLN
+4900 
-4907 KKIQENSGNV
+4907 
-4917 QAGWTSK
+4917 
-4924 IDGVDVK
+4924 
-4931 TVTPKDKQNFQN
+4931 
-4943 FESGD
+4943 
-4948 NIQLSNDK
+4948 
-4956 GAIQITTKKDVSFDK
+4956 TKKDVSFDK
-4971 VTIGSGDSQMTLD
+4971 VTIGSGDSKMTLD
-4984 KDGLQAGKVKV
+4984 KDGLQTGKVKV
-4995 SSEGINAGGNRIQ
+4995 SSSEINAGGNQIH
-5008 GVADGKKKDD
+5008 GVADGKEKDD
-5018 AATVGQVAQV
+5018 AATVGQVAKV
-5028 ADAAGTAINTLGNHI
+5028 ADAAGEAINSLGNHLSRLDTRI
-5043 NRLDRRINKV
+5043 NRV

-5068 SDDDLSF
+5068 GDDAWSI

-5082 RGSTAAA
+5082 RNSTAAA
-5089 IGAFYRPSDNVTVS
+5089 IGAFYRPNDNTIVS

-5114 VNAGVTI
+5114 INAGVTVGI
-5121 GVGEGVGRNPS
+5121 GSGVSRGPVS
-5132 TRKDMI
+5132 KAALV
-5138 REISQLKE
+5138 REISTLKQE
-5146 ANAAKE
+5146 NQAKD
-5152 AEVRDLKKQV
+5152 AEVKNLKNQV
-5162 QTLQK
+5162 QELQK
-5167 QNEDTQEKLKRIME
+5167 QNQDTQEKLNRIME
-5181 KLGI
+5181 KLGLK

>member
-1 MNKVFKV
+1 MNKIYKV
-8 IWSKAKSAWIVVSEF
+8 IWSKVRCAWVVVSEIARNHGAKGRSVHEGRKGASLLAGALLLGLLTGNGTVWAGTTINEYGMFTKGLTIGDESNVTQGYLTSYSPANFWGSVTFNSDVTF
-23 AKNHDAKG
+23 AKGFSFSD
-31 GIHDGQKRYAWL
+31 
-43 TRAVMLALVLGS
+43 LV
-55 GTAWAAD
+55 
-62 PLYGTSKEKPTFGG
+62 
-76 ITIGEYPSESGYMFL
+76 
-91 YGNFMVNGAY
+91 VNGMHIDYNNAS
-101 GFYDTEK
+101 
-108 HSFSFGQTWAV
+108 HSFSLGSTYHRNNTSNHAI
-119 THGNSPSKYAYA
+119 S
-131 LGETYQVGDY
+131 LGEAYDSGDY
-141 SFAVG
+141 SFVAG
-146 YQAQAGK
+146 NQAQAGK
-153 YSLIL
+153 YSVVIGSSANGNNPYTVVLGPNTQAASSSIVL
-158 GNEAGISGNDYAI
+158 GNNA
-171 GLGPKTAAG
+171 KTY
-180 SYGVAIGNGT
+180 SNN
-190 RTGTGG
+190 G
-196 IAIGSAYSNGSTN
+196 IAIG
-209 VNAAIANDPFSI
+209 AAAVDDSGKVTTSGALAGDPFSI
-221 AIGSGSEVQQN
+221 AIGTGSATNQGGN
-232 GTGNIAIGYMAQNTA
+232 GNIAIGYMAQNTA
-247 GADAVVLGAF
+247 GSDAIALGAF
-257 SKSDWRLN
+257 SKSDRHLN

-279 GNVNN
+279 GNVDN
-284 SIFKNSLS
+284 SNFKNSLV
-292 SAAWKSTRGG
+292 SAVWKSTQGG

-311 KSAWI
+311 KSTWI

-383 SVTKNNSWESDDS
+383 SVTKNNASDSDDS
-396 LKNAGNYNN
+396 LKSAGNYNN
-405 DGATGT
+405 DGAKGT

-421 AKTQGTALGNGANAS
+421 AQTQGTALGNGADAS

-451 TSSVALGQNASAQ
+451 TSSVALGQDASAQ
-464 NDNAVAIGHGA
+464 NDNAVAIGHGS
-475 GAYNNSVSIGGN
+475 GAYANSVAIGGN
-487 AKSTAERSV
+487 ARSTAERSV
-496 HIGAMTDSNTT
+496 HIGAMTDSNIT

-517 DAKATASGAASLGT
+517 DAQATASGAASFGT

-560 TQVSNGKE
+560 TKVTSNKE

-584 TVLGYNAKV
+584 TVLGYSAKV

-606 VSAENGGKTS
+606 VAAENGNKTS
-616 VALGAGSQVNNGDT
+616 VALGAGSQVNDGDT
-630 TGTPSMAIKDTYGE
+630 VGTASLSIKDTYGE
-644 TSDSTTY
+644 NSDSTTY
-651 KFAGT
+651 QFAGT
-656 NPTGTISVGS
+656 NPTGTVSVGS

-682 GQVNSTSTDAINGSQ
+682 GRVSSTSTDAINGSQ
-697 LYGVTQSIE
+697 LYGVAQSIE

-723 ASDTGAGSNYL
+723 ATDTGTGSNYL
-734 NDGAHGPSSL
+734 NDGAHGLNSI
-744 AAGNKAAAYGT
+744 AAGNKAQAYGV
-755 GSVAIGL
+755 GSLAIGY
-762 SSVAGKTTDNTETYA
+762 SSLAGSA
-777 SIAIGPYAK
+777 SNDDTLFSSMAIGPYAK
-786 SQGAGAIAL
+786 AQGTGAIAF
-795 GNSTQASGYGSLALG
+795 GNSSSSSGYGGVALG
-810 GGATV
+810 GGANV
-815 TSWGGVALGGTTS
+815 SSYGGVALGGTS
-828 TTASGGV
+828 SATATGGV
-835 ALGTGSQASTKYGIT
+835 ALGTGSQANTAAGLA
-850 GYLSSSK
+850 GYLSGSK
-857 TANQADS
+857 KAEQADS
-864 VWTSTTGAVSVGG
+864 VWTSTIGAVSLGG
-877 GTFKVGSETKTYT
+877 GKFKVGSEEKIYT
-890 RQITNLAAGKQ
+890 RQITNLAAGTK

-942 LTGDALTGTK
+942 LTGDALK
-952 ASTANLGVRKNA
+952 DEAASTANLGVRKNA
-964 AGDGLEVVMT
+964 NGDGLEVVMT
-974 TTPSFDTVTANH
+974 TTPSFDSVTAKN
-986 SITVKN
+986 SITIKN
-992 ASTADGTSDIF
+992 ASTADGTSDISLN
-1003 IGGNGLFMGT
+1003 GNGLFMGS
-1013 KKITGLAAGTDT
+1013 KKITGLAAGTAD
-1025 TDAVNFGQLR
+1025 TDAVNFGQLSK
-1035 AVSGD
+1035 VSNE
-1040 LSAFENKTIQL
+1040 LTAFENKTIQV
-1051 GGNDGGTI
+1051 GGNGGGTI

-1078 VKYSGTNLRTYVDQN
+1078 ANYSGTNLKTYVDEN
-1093 GVLQILLDKE
+1093 GVLQIMLDKE
-1103 LLEDRIDVGSALA
+1103 LLEDWIDVGSALA
-1116 NPTDR
+1116 NPTDS

-1157 GSPIPGSAYN
+1157 GSPIPGSDFN
-1167 YTGSEGKSRMTR
+1167 YTDSEGKSRMTR
-1179 LEYTDQNGHAHHLAT
+1179 LEYTDQEGHAHHLAT
-1194 MTDGLSFGGDNS
+1194 LTDGLTFGGDNS
-1206 QVQIDSDSD
+1206 QVQIDSDSG
-1215 TLTGTNVI
+1215 TVSGTNVI

-1229 TEPGTKDTNNYLQIK
+1229 TEYGKNNTTTNYLQIK
-1244 GGADAAK
+1244 GGADADK
-1251 LSDKN
+1251 LSDSN
-1256 IGVQASSADGSLT
+1256 IGVQASSDDGSLT
-1269 VKLSQ
+1269 IKLSQ
-1274 ELTGLTSA
+1274 ELKNLTSA

-1317 VQAGDISST
+1317 VAAGTISST
-1326 STDAIIG
+1326 STDAVIG
-1333 SQLTNILNADGSAK
+1333 SQLTNVLNADGSAK

-1352 AESAAGSH
+1352 ADSAAGSH
-1360 TNPTSVAIGGNVTL
+1360 TNPTSVAIGGTVTL

-1380 GTHKNLSTRVTD
+1380 SSHKNLSTQVTE

-1422 GKVNYPVILG
+1422 GNVNYPIILG

-1446 KGKNGSQLYLTADK
+1446 KGKNNSQLYLTADQ
-1460 DTSNNTRLDYLD
+1460 DASGNTRLDYLD
-1472 ANNNAHLVALTSDG
+1472 TQNNAHLVALTSDG

-1510 IKDTGNLTTG
+1510 ITDTGKLTQG
-1520 NIGVV
+1520 NMGVV
-1525 SSGNSGLTVQLA
+1525 SSGNGRLTVELA

-1555 KIDASGVTAPAYQVG
+1555 KIDGGGVTAPAYQVG
-1570 TKTYIDSQ
+1570 TKTYIDSN
-1578 GLHANGQKVTAVQ
+1578 GLHANGQKVTNVN

-1610 ANQKVSANT
+1610 TNQNVSNNT
-1619 ANIADLTT
+1619 TNISNLTT
-1627 RLNDAGMTFAGD
+1627 RLDGAGMTFAGD
-1639 SGTPVSKKLN
+1639 SGNAVTKKLN

-1657 ETSADNLTQ
+1657 ETSIDSLTQ
-1666 LSDKNIGLVADTEG
+1666 LSDKNIGLVADTDG

-1726 AQNLNLGGR
+1726 AQKLDLGGR

-1742 GEVTATSTDAVNG
+1742 GDVSATSTDAVNG

-1781 GNVAVTPSDNTDG
+1781 GNVDVAHSDSTDG
-1794 SKNYAVSLNDTVT
+1794 SKNYTVSLKDTVT
-1807 LGSNGTVITLDGTQ
+1807 LGSNGTAITLDGTK

-1827 TGTNAV
+1827 SGTSAV
-1833 KVDGT
+1833 TVDGT
-1838 TGSITG
+1838 TGAITG
-1844 SSLQVSGNVRA
+1844 SSLLVSGNVQA
-1855 GSVAVGDIRLNSTA
+1855 GSVAVGNIYLNSTA
-1869 DAASNIAANTITGL
+1869 DAAHNIAADTITGL

-1891 AQLVDNRAATEGELG
+1891 TQLVDSRAATEGELG
-1906 DVIESIQNGT
+1906 DVIASIQNGS

-1927 GANISVVA
+1927 GSNISVVA
-1935 DDKSGSTKTQYTIGL
+1935 DDKSDPSKTQYTIGL
-1950 SDVLTGLT
+1950 SPVLTGLT
-1958 SAEFTNGNT
+1958 SAQFINGKT
-1967 GTEARTATVTS
+1967 GTEAQTAVLTS

-2032 QSQTLTDTGVVFAG
+2032 QSKSLTDTGIVFAG
-2046 NTGSGTLA
+2046 NIGKETLA

-2066 ADGATLAADYTTAN
+2066 ADGTTLAEDYTTAN
-2080 LTTATV
+2080 LTTATA
-2086 KASDGTVTTTI
+2086 KAADGTVTTTI

-2109 LGTQDAAGAIANP
+2109 LGTQDANGAIANP

-2134 DATQTGHLILKG
+2134 DTTQTGHLLLKG
-2146 TKPADTVTAA
+2146 TKPTDTVTAA
-2156 AQTSADIYVQ
+2156 DQTSADIYVQ
-2166 DGSDELSPAD
+2166 DGSDELQPAD
-2176 SKKMTRVTYT
+2176 SKKMTRVMYA

-2212 AVLLNKTLT
+2212 SVLLNGTLD

-2227 LTKLTA
+2227 TGKLTA

-2259 VDVVGEKFT
+2259 VAVTGEKFT

-2275 MTITPVGGGAT
+2275 LTIAPAAGNSGVD
-2286 ASSLVINAST
+2286 SLVINAST
-2296 GINLGDRKVT
+2296 GINLGNRKVT

-2317 TDAVNGSQLHGV
+2317 TDAVNGSQLHTV

-2338 EARKHSTVSV
+2338 EANKHSTVSV
-2348 GDNNLVLTTTPESD
+2348 SDNNLVMTKTAESD
-2362 TNGSDYALKLNN
+2362 TKGADYALKLNN
-2374 KITLGTGNNQVV
+2374 KITLGTGDNQVV
-2386 LDGSDTGISSFGK
+2386 LDGGETGESSFGK
-2399 QITLNGNTGAVGV
+2399 SISFDAGSGAITAGSLT
-2412 TSLTANGAVNAS
+2412 TSGLVTANGGVQ
-2424 SVTVGDIILHS
+2424 VEDISLDPK
-2435 TTTPNVMK
+2435 TN
-2443 DTITGLGNTTYDD
+2443 TITGLNNTTFDQ
-2456 KNIVSNRAATEGQL
+2456 NNLLANRAATEGQL
-2470 QSLVS
+2470 KSLVD
-2475 QINAGQISA
+2475 QISS
-2484 GSTVVDGSSN
+2484 GTVTGGTTELTDGTN
-2494 ISISSSKDSTGK
+2494 TNVSSKTENK
-2506 ITTYTASLT
+2506 VTTYTVNVDDALTHMASAT
-2515 PELTGLTSAVF
+2515 FEKKDADGNVTQTSVLDA
-2526 TNGKTGQEEEKNT
+2526 
-2539 ITSNGL
+2539 NGL
-2545 SLGTYDGA
+2545 ILGTDADTTA

-2562 AGSQQIKNLGS
+2562 AGSQQIKQLGS

-2581 VTTYDTTVTGQ
+2581 VSTYDTTVTGQ

-2648 LADKLAND
+2648 LADKLVND

-2675 TLYLKKDL
+2675 TVYLKKDL

-2692 IGNDGNVAESDR
+2692 IGSDGNVTASDR

-2731 RTASAANPTVNH
+2731 RMAYAENPTVTH

-2755 GNNAKGDLTNPALPV
+2755 GDNSKGYLTNPDLPV

-2781 TYALATMDDGFH
+2781 TYALATMEDGFH
-2793 AAGDSGQADILLN
+2793 AVGDSGKADILLN
-2806 KTLNL
+2806 HTLNL
-2811 KGGVTIDADHTAD
+2811 KGGVTLDADHPAD
-2824 SLLTSR
+2824 SLLTSG

-2838 STNTLNLRLAKELT
+2838 NTNTLNLRLAKELT
-2852 GLTSATFTGD
+2852 GLTSAAFTGD

-2872 LKLTPNTGS
+2872 LKLTPNAGS
-2881 SANALTLTSDQIDLG
+2881 SAKALTLTSDQIDLG
-2896 GRKVQNVG
+2896 GRKIQNVG
-2904 SGSVAEGSTDGVNGG
+2904 SGTVAEGSTDGVNGG

-2942 VSGDDLAIQSTQNPN
+2942 VSGGNLGLESTANAN
-2957 GSTNYEVKLNDTVTL
+2957 GSTNYALKLNDKVTL

-2984 VNGNAAIGQQIT
+2984 ANGTAAIGQQIT
-2996 LEGDTG
+2996 LDSTTG
-3002 KVTAGSFSTTGNVS
+3002 KVTAGSFSTTGNVA

-3031 NHPADKDK
+3031 SHPADKDK

-3083 ISGGALSSVRAGSN
+3083 ISGGALSSVSAGSN
-3097 ITVSSTTSTDG
+3097 ITVSSTPSADG
-3108 KKTDYQ
+3108 KKTEYQ
-3114 VSLDQNLADLSSAAF
+3114 VGLAKDLSGLTSASF
-3129 TNGKTGSEMQTAVVN
+3129 TNGKTGGEEQTALVS
-3144 AGGMTLGA
+3144 AGGLSLGEGDA
-3152 GENVARF
+3152 AARF
-3159 TSSGISAGGQQVAK
+3159 TRSGISAGGQQVTK
-3173 VGSGLK
+3173 VGSGLQ

-3220 NNGTKATL
+3220 NNGTTATL
-3228 TLGQTAAFKGAD
+3228 TLGKTAAFQGAD
-3240 LALTGSQTLEEA
+3240 VALTGSQTLDEV
-3252 LAANYSNANLTA
+3252 LATDYSKANLTA
-3264 RTVGNSDGSVT
+3264 RTMGNSDGSVT

-3280 KQDMVGRSLSL
+3280 KQDMVGRSLNL
-3291 GNIGTDGTVQA
+3291 GNIGTDGTVA
-3302 PAAQLYTRPVS
+3302 DPAARLYTQAAS

-3327 EKQTGAGQ
+3327 IKEAQDGQ
-3335 TGYTSADIFVRD
+3335 TSSASADIYVKNA
-3347 ELESDLTQK
+3347 LGSDLTDK
-3356 DRAITRLVY
+3356 NRAVTRLMY
-3365 RDEVDQRDHYVA
+3365 RDGVDQRDHTVA
-3377 TMDDGFYVQ
+3377 TLDDGFYVQ
-3386 GDDGRGNTLDLPL
+3386 GDANQGNTLNLPL

-3407 NTTSGSGLTAGNI
+3407 NTAAGSGLTAGNI
-3420 GVVSDGKDTLTV
+3420 GVVSDGKDTLKV
-3432 QLADTLTGLKQI
+3432 QLADTLKGLKQI
-3444 SFAGSTVSIGQNGI
+3444 SFADSAVSLGQEGIDAGGKAISGVLAGTAETDAVNVKQLDEAKAAASAEVKAGKNVTVSKD
-3458 NAGGNQITSVAS
+3458 TAS
-3470 GLPSGTALKDAAGA
+3470 AK
-3484 ILQNAANI
+3484 
-3492 GDVKNAAA
+3492 
-3500 AATTEVRAG
+3500 
-3509 RNVSI
+3509 
-3514 TDDDIKTAEDGHK
+3514 DGHT
-3527 IYTINAYFQGAD
+3527 IYTVAADFQGAD
-3539 VSGSNAVVYDSK
+3539 VSGSNAVVYDSEAK
-3551 DKNKV
+3551 DQV

-3563 ATPVKLTNLANGNID
+3563 ATPVKLTNLADGTI
-3578 SKSTDAV
+3578 SSTSTDAV
-3585 TGKQLYDV
+3585 TGRQLNEV
-3593 IAYRDKTINV
+3593 ITYRNQAINV
-3603 TGSTGSTVK
+3603 AGDRGSAVK

-3623 DSNISTR
+3623 DSNISTS

-3642 QVSLADNVYLKGI
+3642 QVSLADNVYVKGI
-3655 HIGSSYPTHSD
+3655 HIGSTYPTHSD
-3666 TSVDSVTLTADAE
+3666 TSVDSVALTADAE

-3710 DPDQTYAAAP
+3710 APDQTYMAAP
-3720 FLQEVYQTDNSG
+3720 FLQEVYQSNGSG
-3732 ITTKNQPVRLAY
+3732 TITKNQPVRLAY

-3785 DNEHASQIT
+3785 DNTHASQIT
-3794 SQNAN
+3794 SDTAN

-3828 IRLAKD
+3828 IRLAKE
-3834 LTGLT
+3834 LTGLS
-3839 SATFTNDNGDTAVI
+3839 SATFTNDNGDTAVLSST
-3853 DAKNLKLT
+3853 ALT
-3861 LKAQAEGKSP
+3861 LTPENAAQKP
-3871 VSLTSNGL
+3871 VSLTNQGL
-3879 DNGKNKITNVQAG
+3879 DNGNNRITNVAAG
-3892 TSDLDAVNYGQIK
+3892 TSDTDAVNYSQIK
-3905 SIINAV
+3905 SIINAG
-3911 DGNIKGLTFAA
+3911 DGKIKGLTFAA

-3961 QLDRKIQVDELHVGQ
+3961 QLDRKVQVDELHVGQ
-3976 KDSDAASLTAV
+3976 KGSDAASLTAV
-3987 KLDGETGSIG
+3987 KLEGEAGSIG
-3997 QLYLQGMGSAQANV
+3997 QLHLQGMGNAQANI
-4011 MTKMGTASLASTE
+4011 MTKMGTASLASI
-4024 DTTTRLTYN
+4024 DTATTRLTYN

-4057 VAASGDTAEQNVVKT
+4057 AAASGDKAEQNVLKK
-4072 QLDQTLSITG
+4072 QLNQTLSITG

-4096 NIGVL
+4096 NIGVV

-4123 GDTRENSSHL
+4123 GDSRENASHL
-4133 TKNGLYLSPKSS
+4133 TKTGLYLSPKSS

-4157 ISAGSQTIS
+4157 ISAGSQTIN

-4171 VKDSDAATVGQLK
+4171 VKDSDAATYGQLK

-4190 NNATKLTVNHGQPE
+4190 NNATKLTVNHNQAE
-4204 GNLIL
+4204 GNLTL
-4209 TDTPDKDGIHH
+4209 TDTLDADGIHH

-4229 VIVGSTG
+4229 IKLGSG
-4236 NSITLDGTTNTING
+4236 GAGSSITLDGNANTING
-4250 GSYVKFGGQTSST
+4250 GSYVQFGGDGDSKTS
-4263 GGTSIL
+4263 
-4269 PLTIGWQS
+4269 PLAIGWQS
-4277 AGLQDVLTE
+4277 ASLQDVITE
-4286 EEKGSQTG
+4286 EAKGSQTG

-4304 WNPMNV
+4304 WDPVNV
-4310 GYSPSRAATEGQL
+4310 GYSPNRAATEGQL

-4347 EESKGIMAEL
+4347 EESKGITAQL

-4363 IGTGTDE
+4363 IGSGTGEAGD
-4370 DGEFDASNINVI
+4370 FDASNLSVI
-4382 AGKTPDRK
+4382 AGKTSDGK

-4401 PNFTTVHAGTPDEQ
+4401 PSFTTVHAGTPDEQ

-4421 VGQVTVTRDGKTQTV
+4421 VGQVTVTRDGKTETV
-4436 DGLVITDGPMITK
+4436 DGVVITDGPMITK

-4456 KQITHMKSGGI
+4456 KQITHLKSGGI

-4476 YDSDEVGTNA
+4476 YESDEVGTNA

-4494 IANAAAQSEVE
+4494 IAQAAAQSEVE
-4505 GKRVTVSGVNDNI
+4505 ARKVTVSGVNDNI
-4518 TVTTAADNPNHYQV
+4518 TVTPGADNPNHYQV

-4537 LKLGQDSKNN
+4537 LKLGQDAKSNP
-4547 ANIII
+4547 NILI
-4552 DGQKGKVTVG
+4552 DGQNGKVTVG
-4562 SGSTGNNSVIIDGN
+4562 SGSTGNNSVVIDGN
-4576 GGTVTIGNGVSGH
+4576 GGTVTIGNGTSGH
-4589 QQVTINGNDGILSGL
+4589 QKVTIDGNNGTLSGL
-4604 TNKTIDAPD
+4604 TNTSITAPD

-4647 EKDKDGNY
+4647 EKDQEGNY
-4655 TGNYQVSDDN
+4655 TGDYKVSDDN
-4665 KVKLHVQDSMHP
+4665 QVKLHVQDKMHP

-4696 VSQISEDIQNKENNN
+4696 VSKISEDIQNKENNN
-4711 VVGALN
+4711 VVDALN
-4717 NLNQKVKE
+4717 NLNQKVKD
-4725 AASGS
+4725 AANGS

-4750 FTSGDNIQLSN
+4750 FTSGDNIELSN
-4761 DNGAIQIATRKDVS
+4761 DNGAIKIA
-4775 FDKVTIGSGTSGHS
+4775 
-4789 RVTISGKDGTM
+4789 
-4800 TGLTNKTWD
+4800 
-4809 ANNIISGRA
+4809 
-4818 ATEDQL
+4818 
-4824 KQAVGDA
+4824 
-4831 KQAAQQNDTHVKA
+4831 
-4844 NTYKVSDDHK
+4844 
-4854 VSLDVVDGTGA
+4854 
-4865 KKGSVV
+4865 
-4871 IDNVAK
+4871 
-4877 ATDIGD
+4877 
-4883 ISKIDEDIR
+4883 
-4892 NKENNNIV
+4892 
-4900 DSLNNLN
+4900 
-4907 KKIQENSGNV
+4907 
-4917 QAGWTSK
+4917 
-4924 IDGVDVK
+4924 
-4931 TVTPKDKQNFQN
+4931 
-4943 FESGD
+4943 
-4948 NIQLSNDK
+4948 
-4956 GAIQITTKKDVSFDK
+4956 TKKDVSFDK
-4971 VTIGSGDSQMTLD
+4971 VTIGSGDSKMTLD

-4995 SSEGINAGGNRIQ
+4995 SSEEINAGGNRIQ
-5008 GVADGKKKDD
+5008 GVADGKEKDD
-5018 AATVGQVAQV
+5018 AATVGQLQKI
-5028 ADAAGTAINTLGNHI
+5028 AGSAGQAINELGNHLNRMDTRI
-5043 NRLDRRINKV
+5043 NRV
-5053 GAGAAALAALHPDPN
+5053 GAGAAALAALHPVETDGRW
-5068 SDDDLSF
+5068 SL
-5075 SAGIGNY
+5075 SAGFGSY
-5082 RGSTAAA
+5082 RNANSLAFGT
-5089 IGAFYRPSDNVTVS
+5089 FYRASDNVLFN

-5114 VNAGVTI
+5114 INAGFSI
-5121 GVGEGVGRNPS
+5121 ALDRNPAV
-5132 TRKDMI
+5132 TGMTKAAMA
-5138 REISQLKE
+5138 REIRTLKQD
-5146 ANAAKE
+5146 NQAKD
-5152 AEVRDLKKQV
+5152 AQVKDLQNQVDALKKE
-5162 QTLQK
+5162 
-5167 QNEDTQEKLKRIME
+5167 NDDTKAKLALIMA
-5181 KLGI
+5181 KLGM